1 MNLLKK
7 NKYSIRKYKVGIFS
21 TLIGTVLLLS
31 NPNGAQALTTDH
43 NVQGGSNQALP
54 GNSQNTNADTNRDI
68 VNDSQNTPNAHATD
82 NTSTNQ
88 ALTNHQNVDVA
99 NQVGPAPIQP
109 SASPAQNNNNS
120 NANST
125 ATEPAANTNNN
136 LASNNNTLNVPN
148 NTDNND
154 SARHLTL
161 KEIQE
166 DVRHSSDKPE
176 LVAIAEEASNR
187 PKKRSRRAAPTDP
200 NATPA
205 DPTATPADP
214 TAGNGSAPVA
224 ITAPYTPT
232 TDPNANNIGQNAPNE
247 VLSFDDNNIRPSTNR
262 SVPTVTVV
270 DNLPGYTL
278 INGGK
283 VGVFSHAMVR
293 TSMFDS
299 GDAKNYQAQGNVI
312 ALGRIRGNDTND
324 HGDFNGIEKTLTVN
338 PNSELIFEFNTMT
351 TKNYQ
356 AQGNVIALGR
366 IRGNDTNDHG
376 DFNGI
381 EKTLTVN
388 PNSELI
394 FEFNTMTTKNYQGMT
409 NLIIKNADNDTV
421 IGEKVVAYGPIWRLL
436 KVPENVSH
444 LKIQFVPKNDAI
456 TDARGIYQLRDGYKY
471 YDFVD
476 SIGLHSGSHVYVERR
491 TMEPTATNNKEFTVT
506 TSLKNNGNFGASF
519 NTDDFVYK
527 IQLPEGV
534 EYVNNS
540 LTKDFPSGNSGVD
553 INDMNVTYDAANRI
567 ITIKSTGGGTGNSP
581 ARLMPDKILD
591 LKYKLRV
598 NNVPT
603 PRTVTFNDTLTYKTY
618 SQDFINSPAES
629 HTVSTNPYT
638 IDIIMNKDAL
648 QAEVDRRIQQA
659 DYTFASLDI
668 FNDLKRRAQ
677 TILDENRN
685 NVPLNKRVSQADI
698 DSLANQMQH
707 TLIRSVDAENAVNRK
722 VDDMEDLVNQN
733 DELTDEEKQAAI
745 QVIEEHKNEII
756 GNIGDQTTDDGV
768 TRIKDQGIQTLSGDT
783 ATPVV
788 KPNAKQ
794 AIRDKAAKQRE
805 IINHTPDATQDEI
818 QDALNQLTTDETD
831 AIDNVT
837 NATTN
842 ADVETAKN
850 NGINT
855 IGAVAPQVTHKQ
867 AARDAINQA
876 TATKR
881 QQINSNREATQEE
894 KNAALN
900 ELTQATNHALEQ
912 INQATTNDDVDTA
925 KGDGLNAINP
935 IAPVTVVKQAARD
948 AVSHDAQ
955 QHIAEINANP
965 DATQEERQAAIEK
978 VNAAVAVANTNI
990 LNANTNADVEQVKTN
1005 AIQGIQ
1011 AIEPAT
1017 KVKTD
1022 AKNAIDQSAETQHNA
1037 IFNNNDATL
1046 EEQQAAQQ
1054 LLDQAVA
1061 TAKQNINAADTNQEV
1076 AQAKDQ
1082 GTQNIVVIQPATQVK
1097 TDARNAVNEKAREA
1111 ITNINATPGATRE
1124 EKQEAINRVNT
1135 LKNRALNDIGVTS
1148 TTAMVN
1154 SIRDDAVNQI
1164 GAVQPHV
1171 TKKQTA
1177 TGVLTDLATAKKQEI
1192 NQNTNATTEEK
1203 QVALNQVDQDLA
1215 TAINNINQADT
1226 NAEVDQAQ
1234 QLGTKAI
1241 NAIQPNIVKKP
1252 AALAQTNQHYSAKL
1266 VEINATP
1273 DATDDE
1279 KNAAINTLNQDRQQ
1293 AIESIKQANTNA
1305 EVDQAATVAENNI
1318 DAVQVDV
1325 VKKQAARDKITAEV
1339 AKRIE
1344 AVKQTPNATDEE
1356 KQAAVNQINQLKDQ
1370 AFNQINQN
1378 QTNDQVDAT
1387 TNQAINAIDNVE
1399 AEVVIKPKAIA
1410 DIEKAVKEKQQ
1421 QIDNSLDSTDN
1432 EKEVALQALAKEKEK
1447 ALAAIDQAQTNSQ
1460 VNQAATNGVSAIK
1473 IIQPETKI
1481 KPAAR
1486 EKINQ
1491 KANELRAQINQDKEA
1506 TAEERQAALDKIN
1519 DLVAKA
1525 MTNITNDRT
1534 NQQVNDSTNQALD
1547 DIALVTPDH
1556 IVRAAARDAVKQQYE
1571 AKKHEIE
1578 QAEHATDEEKQV
1590 ALNQLANNEKR
1601 ALQNI
1606 NQAIANNDVKRVESN
1621 GIATLKGVEPH
1632 IVVKPE
1638 AQEAIKASAD
1648 NQVESIKD
1656 TPHATTDEL
1665 DEANQQINDTLK
1677 QGQQDIDNTTQ
1688 DAAVNDVRNQT
1699 IKAIEQI
1706 KPKVRRK
1713 RAALDNIDESN
1724 NNQLDAIR
1732 NTLDTTQDERN
1743 VAIAALNKIVNAIK
1757 NDIAQNKTNAEV
1769 DQTEAD
1775 GNNNIKVILPKV
1787 QVKPAAR
1794 QSVSAKA
1801 EAQNALIDQS
1811 DLSTEEE
1818 RLAAKHLV
1826 EQALNQAID
1835 QINHADKTAQVN
1847 QNSIDAQNIISKIK
1861 PATTVK
1867 ATALQQIQNI
1877 ATNKINLI
1885 KANNEATD
1893 EEQNAAIVQVEKEL
1907 IKAKQQ
1913 IAGAVTNADV
1923 AYLLHD
1929 GKNEIREIE
1938 PVINKKATAREQLT
1952 TLFNDKKQ
1960 AIEANVQA
1968 TVEERNS
1975 ILAQLQNIYDTAIG
1989 QIDQDRSNA
1998 QVDKTATLNLQTIH
2012 DLDVH
2017 PIKKPDAEKTINDDL
2032 ARVTH
2037 LVQNYRKV
2045 SDRNKADALKA
2056 ITALKLQMDE
2066 ELKTARTNA
2075 DVDAVLKRF
2084 NVALGDI
2091 EAVITEKENSLLRI
2105 DNIAQ
2110 QTYAKFKA
2118 IATPE
2123 QLAKVKALIDQYVAD
2138 GNRMVDEDATLNDI
2152 KKDTQLIID
2161 EILAIKLPAE
2171 VIKASPKVGQP
2182 APKVC
2187 TPIKK
2192 EDKQEVRK
2200 VVKELPN
2207 TGSEEM
2213 DLPLKELALIT
2224 GAALLARRRSK
2235 KEKES

>member
-54 GNSQNTNADTNRDI
+54 GNSPNTNADTNRDI
-68 VNDSQNTPNAHATD
+68 VNGSQNTPNAHATD

-88 ALTNHQNVDVA
+88 ALTNHQNVGVA
-99 NQVGPAPIQP
+99 NQVAPAPIQP
-109 SASPAQNNNNS
+109 STSSASNNNHS
-120 NANST
+120 DANST

-187 PKKRSRRAAPTDP
+187 PKKRSRRAAPADP
-200 NATPA
+200 N
-205 DPTATPADP
+205 ATPADP

-224 ITAPYTPT
+224 ITAPFTPT

-247 VLSFDDNNIRPSTNR
+247 VLTFDDNNIRPSTNR

-312 ALGRIRGNDTND
+312 ALGRIKGNDTND
-324 HGDFNGIEKTLTVN
+324 HGG
-338 PNSELIFEFNTMT
+338 
-351 TKNYQ
+351 
-356 AQGNVIALGR
+356 
-366 IRGNDTNDHG
+366 
-376 DFNGI
+376 FNGI

-603 PRTVTFNDTLTYKTY
+603 PRTVTFNDILTYKTY
-618 SQDFINSPAES
+618 TQDFINSPAES

-668 FNDLKRRAQ
+668 FNELKRRAQ

-698 DSLANQMQH
+698 DSLVNQMQH

-805 IINHTPDATQDEI
+805 IINNTPDATQDEI

-978 VNAAVAVANTNI
+978 VNAAVAAANTNI

-1097 TDARNAVNEKAREA
+1097 TDARNAVNDKAREA

-1192 NQNTNATTEEK
+1192 NQNTNATDEEK

-1252 AALAQTNQHYSAKL
+1252 TALAQINQHYNAKL
-1266 VEINATP
+1266 AEINATP

-1293 AIESIKQANTNA
+1293 AIESIKQVNTNA

-1399 AEVVIKPKAIA
+1399 AKVVIKPKAIA

-1432 EKEVALQALAKEKEK
+1432 EKEVALLALAKEKEK

-1473 IIQPETKI
+1473 IIQPETKV

-1556 IVRAAARDAVKQQYE
+1556 IVRATARDAVKQQYE

-1606 NQAIANNDVKRVESN
+1606 DQAIANNDVKRVESN

-1913 IAGAVTNADV
+1913 IASAVTNADV

-1952 TLFNDKKQ
+1952 TLFNDKKL

-1998 QVDKTATLNLQTIH
+1998 QVDKTASLNLQTIH

-2138 GNRMVDEDATLNDI
+2138 GIRMIDEDATLNDI
-2152 KKDTQLIID
+2152 KQHTQFIVD

-2171 VIKASPKVGQP
+2171 ATKVLPKVGQP
-2182 APKVC
+2182 APKLC
-2187 TPIKK
+2187 TSIKK
-2192 EDKQEVRK
+2192 VDKQEVRK

-2224 GAALLARRRSK
+2224 GAALLARRRNK
-2235 KEKES
+2235 NEKES

>member
-31 NPNGAQALTTDH
+31 NPNGAQALTTDN
-43 NVQGGSNQALP
+43 NVQSDTNQATP
-54 GNSQNTNADTNRDI
+54 VNSQDKDVANNRGLA
-68 VNDSQNTPNAHATD
+68 NSAQNTPNQSATT
-82 NTSTNQ
+82 NQATNQ
-88 ALTNHQNVDVA
+88 ALVNHNNGSIV
-99 NQVGPAPIQP
+99 NQATPTSVQSSTP
-109 SASPAQNNNNS
+109 SAQNNNHTDGNTTATETVS
-120 NANST
+120 NAN
-125 ATEPAANTNNN
+125 NNDV
-136 LASNNNTLNVPN
+136 ASNNTTLNVPN
-148 NTDNND
+148 KTNENG
-154 SARHLTL
+154 SGGHLTL

-176 LVAIAEEASNR
+176 LVAIAEPASNR
-187 PKKRSRRAAPTDP
+187 PKKRSRRAAPADP

-205 DPTATPADP
+205 DPGAAA
-214 TAGNGSAPVA
+214 AGNGGAPVA

-232 TDPNANNIGQNAPNE
+232 TDPNANNAGQNAPNE
-247 VLSFDDNNIRPSTNR
+247 VLSFDDNSIRPSTNR
-262 SVPTVTVV
+262 SVPSVTVV
-270 DNLPGYTL
+270 DNLPGFTL

-283 VGVFSHAMVR
+283 VGVLSHAMVR
-293 TSMFDS
+293 TSMFEAGS
-299 GDAKNYQAQGNVI
+299 NRTYQAQGNVL
-312 ALGRIRGNDTND
+312 ALGRISGTDASN
-324 HGDFNGIEKTLTVN
+324 HGDFNGIEKSLTVN
-338 PNSELIFEFNTMT
+338 PNSELIFEFNTMP
-351 TKNYQ
+351 TKNG
-356 AQGNVIALGR
+356 QGATNV
-366 IRGNDTNDHG
+366 
-376 DFNGI
+376 
-381 EKTLTVN
+381 
-388 PNSELI
+388 
-394 FEFNTMTTKNYQGMT
+394 
-409 NLIIKNADNDTV
+409 IIKNADTNDT
-421 IGEKVVAYGPIWRLL
+421 IAEKTVEGGPTLRLF
-436 KVPENVSH
+436 KVPDNVRN

-456 TDARGIYQLRDGYKY
+456 TDARGIYQLKDGYKY
-471 YDFVD
+471 YSFVD

-506 TSLKNNGNFGASF
+506 TSLKNNGNSGASLD
-519 NTDDFVYK
+519 TDEFVYK

-540 LTKDFPSGNSGVD
+540 LTKDFPSNNSGVD
-553 INDMNVTYDAANRI
+553 VNDMNVTYDAANRV
-567 ITIKSTGGGTGNSP
+567 ITIKSTGGGTTNSP

-618 SQDFINSPAES
+618 TQDFINSAAES

-668 FNDLKRRAQ
+668 FNDLKKRAQ
-677 TILDENRN
+677 TILAENRN

-698 DSLANQMQH
+698 DTLTNQMQH
-707 TLIRSVDAENAVNRK
+707 TLIRSVDAENAVNQK
-722 VDDMEDLVNQN
+722 ADQMEDLVNQN

-745 QVIEEHKNEII
+745 QVIEEHKGNII
-756 GNIGDQTTDDGV
+756 GDIGDQTTDDGV

-788 KPNAKQ
+788 KPNAKK
-794 AIRDKAAKQRE
+794 AIRDKATKQRE
-805 IINHTPDATQDEI
+805 IINATPDATEDEI
-818 QDALNQLTTDETD
+818 QDAINQLATDETD

-855 IGAVAPQVTHKQ
+855 IGSVVPQVTHKQ

-912 INQATTNDDVDTA
+912 INQATTNADVDNA

-965 DATQEERQAAIEK
+965 DATQEERQAAIDK
-978 VNAAVAVANTNI
+978 VNAAVTAANTNI
-990 LNANTNADVEQVKTN
+990 LNANTNAEVEQVKTN

-1011 AIEPAT
+1011 AITPAT

-1022 AKNAIDQSAETQHNA
+1022 AKNAIDKSAETQHNT

-1097 TDARNAVNEKAREA
+1097 TDARNVVNDKAREA

-1135 LKNRALNDIGVTS
+1135 LKNRALTDIGVTS

-1177 TGVLTDLATAKKQEI
+1177 TGVLNDLATAKKQEI

-1203 QVALNQVDQDLA
+1203 QVALNQVDQELA

-1252 AALAQTNQHYSAKL
+1252 AALAQINQHYNAKL
-1266 VEINATP
+1266 AEINATP
-1273 DATDDE
+1273 DATNDE

-1378 QTNDQVDAT
+1378 QTNDQVDTT
-1387 TNQAINAIDNVE
+1387 TNQALNAIDNVE

-1432 EKEVALQALAKEKEK
+1432 EKEVASQALAKEKEK

-1473 IIQPETKI
+1473 IIQPETKV

-1486 EKINQ
+1486 EKIHQ
-1491 KANELRAQINQDKEA
+1491 KANELRAKINQDKEA
-1506 TAEERQAALDKIN
+1506 TAEERQVALDKIN
-1519 DLVAKA
+1519 EFVNQA
-1525 MTNITNDRT
+1525 MTDITNNRT
-1534 NQQVNDSTNQALD
+1534 NQQVDDTTSQALD
-1547 DIALVTPDH
+1547 SIALVAPEH

-1571 AKKHEIE
+1571 AKKQEIE

-1590 ALNQLANNEKR
+1590 ALNQLANNKKL

-1606 NQAIANNDVKRVESN
+1606 NQAVTNNDVKRVETN
-1621 GIATLKGVEPH
+1621 GIATLKGVQPH
-1632 IVVKPE
+1632 IVIKPE
-1638 AQEAIKASAD
+1638 AQQAIKASAE

-1656 TPHATTDEL
+1656 TPHATVDEL
-1665 DEANQQINDTLK
+1665 DEANQLISDTLK
-1677 QGQQDIDNTTQ
+1677 QAQQEIENTNQ
-1688 DAAVNDVRNQT
+1688 DAAVTDVRNQT

-1713 RAALDNIDESN
+1713 RAALDSIEEN
-1724 NNQLDAIR
+1724 NKNQLDAIR
-1732 NTLDTTQDERN
+1732 NTLDTTQDERD
-1743 VAIAALNKIVNAIK
+1743 VAIDTLNKIVNTIK

-1769 DQTEAD
+1769 DRTETD
-1775 GNNNIKVILPKV
+1775 GNDNIKVILPKV

-1794 QSVSAKA
+1794 QSVGVKA

-1847 QNSIDAQNIISKIK
+1847 QDSIDAQNIISKIK

-1893 EEQNAAIVQVEKEL
+1893 EEQNIAIAQVEKEL

-1913 IAGAVTNADV
+1913 IASAVTNADV

-1929 GKNEIREIE
+1929 EKNEIREIE
-1938 PVINKKATAREQLT
+1938 PVISRKASAREQLT

-1960 AIEANVQA
+1960 AIEANIQA

-1998 QVDKTATLNLQTIH
+1998 QVDKTASLNLQTIH

-2032 ARVTH
+2032 ARVTA

-2084 NVALGDI
+2084 NVALSDI

-2123 QLAKVKALIDQYVAD
+2123 QLAKVKVLIDQYVAD
-2138 GNRMVDEDATLNDI
+2138 GNRMIDEDATLNDI
-2152 KKDTQLIID
+2152 KQHTQFIVD

-2171 VIKASPKVGQP
+2171 AMKVSPKVIQP

-2192 EDKQEVRK
+2192 EETHESRK
-2200 VVKELPN
+2200 VEKELPN

-2213 DLPLKELALIT
+2213 DLPLKEFALIT
-2224 GAALLARRRSK
+2224 GAALLARRRTK
-2235 KEKES
+2235 NEKES

>member
-31 NPNGAQALTTDH
+31 NPNGAQALTTDN
-43 NVQGGSNQALP
+43 NVQSDTNQATP
-54 GNSQNTNADTNRDI
+54 VNSQDKDVANNRGLA
-68 VNDSQNTPNAHATD
+68 NSAQNTPNQSATT
-82 NTSTNQ
+82 NQATNQ
-88 ALTNHQNVDVA
+88 ALVNHNNGSIV
-99 NQVGPAPIQP
+99 NQATPTSVQSSTP
-109 SASPAQNNNNS
+109 SAQNNNHTDGNTTATETVS
-120 NANST
+120 NAN
-125 ATEPAANTNNN
+125 NNDV
-136 LASNNNTLNVPN
+136 ASNNTTLNVPN
-148 NTDNND
+148 KTNENG
-154 SARHLTL
+154 SGGHLTL

-176 LVAIAEEASNR
+176 LVAIAEPASNR
-187 PKKRSRRAAPTDP
+187 PKKRSRRAAPADP

-205 DPTATPADP
+205 DPGAAA
-214 TAGNGSAPVA
+214 AGNGGAPVA

-232 TDPNANNIGQNAPNE
+232 TDPNANNAGQNAPNE
-247 VLSFDDNNIRPSTNR
+247 VLSFDDNSIRPSTNR
-262 SVPTVTVV
+262 SVPSVTVV
-270 DNLPGYTL
+270 DNLPGFTL

-283 VGVFSHAMVR
+283 VGVLSHAMVR
-293 TSMFDS
+293 TSMFEAGS
-299 GDAKNYQAQGNVI
+299 NRTYQAQGNVL
-312 ALGRIRGNDTND
+312 ALGRISGTDASN
-324 HGDFNGIEKTLTVN
+324 HGDFNGIEKSLTVN
-338 PNSELIFEFNTMT
+338 PNSELIFEFNTMP
-351 TKNYQ
+351 TKNG
-356 AQGNVIALGR
+356 QGATNV
-366 IRGNDTNDHG
+366 
-376 DFNGI
+376 
-381 EKTLTVN
+381 
-388 PNSELI
+388 
-394 FEFNTMTTKNYQGMT
+394 
-409 NLIIKNADNDTV
+409 IIKNADTNDT
-421 IGEKVVAYGPIWRLL
+421 IAEKTVEGGPTLRLF
-436 KVPENVSH
+436 KVPDNVRN

-456 TDARGIYQLRDGYKY
+456 TDARGIYQLKDGYKY
-471 YDFVD
+471 YSFVD
-476 SIGLHSGSHVYVERR
+476 SIGFHSGSHVYVERR

-506 TSLKNNGNFGASF
+506 TSLKNNGNSGASLD
-519 NTDDFVYK
+519 TDEFVYK

-540 LTKDFPSGNSGVD
+540 LTKDFPSNNSGVD
-553 INDMNVTYDAANRI
+553 VNDMNVTYDAANRV
-567 ITIKSTGGGTGNSP
+567 ITIKSTGGGTTNSP

-618 SQDFINSPAES
+618 TQDFINSAAES

-668 FNDLKRRAQ
+668 FNDLKKRAQ
-677 TILDENRN
+677 TILAENRN

-698 DSLANQMQH
+698 DTLTNQMQH
-707 TLIRSVDAENAVNRK
+707 TLIRSVDAENAVNQK
-722 VDDMEDLVNQN
+722 ADQMEDLVNQN

-745 QVIEEHKNEII
+745 QVIEEHKGNII
-756 GNIGDQTTDDGV
+756 GDIGDQTTDDGV

-788 KPNAKQ
+788 KPNAKK
-794 AIRDKAAKQRE
+794 AIRDKATKQRE
-805 IINHTPDATQDEI
+805 IINATPDATEDEI
-818 QDALNQLTTDETD
+818 QDAINQLATDETD

-855 IGAVAPQVTHKQ
+855 IGSVVPQVTHKQ

-912 INQATTNDDVDTA
+912 INQATTNADVDNA

-965 DATQEERQAAIEK
+965 DATQEERQAAIDK
-978 VNAAVAVANTNI
+978 VNAAVTAANTNI
-990 LNANTNADVEQVKTN
+990 LNANTNAEVEQVKTN

-1011 AIEPAT
+1011 AITPAT

-1022 AKNAIDQSAETQHNA
+1022 AKNAIDKSAETQHNT

-1097 TDARNAVNEKAREA
+1097 TDARNVVNDKAREA

-1135 LKNRALNDIGVTS
+1135 LKNRALTDIGVTS

-1177 TGVLTDLATAKKQEI
+1177 TGVLNDLATAKKQEI

-1203 QVALNQVDQDLA
+1203 QVALNQVDQELA

-1252 AALAQTNQHYSAKL
+1252 AALAQINQHYNAKL
-1266 VEINATP
+1266 AEINATP
-1273 DATDDE
+1273 DATNDE

-1378 QTNDQVDAT
+1378 QTNDQVDTT
-1387 TNQAINAIDNVE
+1387 TNQALNAIDNVE

-1432 EKEVALQALAKEKEK
+1432 EKEVASQALAKEKEK

-1473 IIQPETKI
+1473 IIQPETKV

-1491 KANELRAQINQDKEA
+1491 KANELRAKINQDKEA
-1506 TAEERQAALDKIN
+1506 TAEERQVALDKIN
-1519 DLVAKA
+1519 EFVNQA
-1525 MTNITNDRT
+1525 MTDITNNRT
-1534 NQQVNDSTNQALD
+1534 NQQVDDTTSQALD
-1547 DIALVTPDH
+1547 SIALVAPEH

-1571 AKKHEIE
+1571 AKKQEIE

-1590 ALNQLANNEKR
+1590 ALNQLANNKKL

-1606 NQAIANNDVKRVESN
+1606 NQAVTNNDVKRVETN
-1621 GIATLKGVEPH
+1621 GIATLKGVQPH
-1632 IVVKPE
+1632 IVIKPE
-1638 AQEAIKASAD
+1638 AQQAIKASAE

-1656 TPHATTDEL
+1656 TPHATVDEL
-1665 DEANQQINDTLK
+1665 DEANQLISDTLK
-1677 QGQQDIDNTTQ
+1677 QAQQEIENTNQ
-1688 DAAVNDVRNQT
+1688 DAAVTDVRNQT

-1713 RAALDNIDESN
+1713 RAALDSIEEN
-1724 NNQLDAIR
+1724 NKNQLDAIR
-1732 NTLDTTQDERN
+1732 NTLDTTQDERD
-1743 VAIAALNKIVNAIK
+1743 VAIDTLNKIVNTIK

-1769 DQTEAD
+1769 DRTETD
-1775 GNNNIKVILPKV
+1775 GNDNIKVILPKV

-1794 QSVSAKA
+1794 QSVGVKA

-1847 QNSIDAQNIISKIK
+1847 QDSIDAQNIISKIK

-1893 EEQNAAIVQVEKEL
+1893 EEQNIAIAQVEKEL

-1913 IAGAVTNADV
+1913 IASAVTNADV

-1929 GKNEIREIE
+1929 EKNEIREIE
-1938 PVINKKATAREQLT
+1938 PVISRKASAREQLT

-1960 AIEANVQA
+1960 AIEANIQA

-1998 QVDKTATLNLQTIH
+1998 QVDKTASLNLQTIH

-2032 ARVTH
+2032 ARVTA

-2084 NVALGDI
+2084 NVALSDI

-2123 QLAKVKALIDQYVAD
+2123 QLAKVKVLIDQYVAD
-2138 GNRMVDEDATLNDI
+2138 GNRMIDEDATLNDI
-2152 KKDTQLIID
+2152 KQHTQFIVD

-2171 VIKASPKVGQP
+2171 AMKVSPKVIQP

-2192 EDKQEVRK
+2192 EETHESRK
-2200 VVKELPN
+2200 VEKELPN

-2213 DLPLKELALIT
+2213 DLPLKEFALIT
-2224 GAALLARRRSK
+2224 GAALLARRRTK
-2235 KEKES
+2235 NEKES

>member
-31 NPNGAQALTTDH
+31 NPNGAQALTTDN
-43 NVQGGSNQALP
+43 NVQSDTNQATP
-54 GNSQNTNADTNRDI
+54 VNSQDTNVANNRGLA
-68 VNDSQNTPNAHATD
+68 NSAQNTPNQSVTT
-82 NTSTNQ
+82 NQSTNQ
-88 ALTNHQNVDVA
+88 ALVNHNNGSIA
-99 NQVGPAPIQP
+99 NQATPTSVQSSTP
-109 SASPAQNNNNS
+109 SAQNNNHTDGNTTATETVS
-120 NANST
+120 NAN
-125 ATEPAANTNNN
+125 NKDVV
-136 LASNNNTLNVPN
+136 SNNTTLNVPN
-148 NTDNND
+148 KTNENG
-154 SARHLTL
+154 SGGHLTL

-176 LVAIAEEASNR
+176 LVAIAEQASNR
-187 PKKRSRRAAPTDP
+187 PKKRSRRAAPADP

-205 DPTATPADP
+205 DPAAAA
-214 TAGNGSAPVA
+214 AGNGGAPVA

-232 TDPNANNIGQNAPNE
+232 TDPNANNAGQNAPNE
-247 VLSFDDNNIRPSTNR
+247 VLSFDDNGIRPSTNR
-262 SVPTVTVV
+262 SVPSVTVV
-270 DNLPGYTL
+270 DNLPGFTL

-312 ALGRIRGNDTND
+312 ALGRIKGNDTND
-324 HGDFNGIEKTLTVN
+324 HGDFNGIEK
-338 PNSELIFEFNTMT
+338 S
-351 TKNYQ
+351 
-356 AQGNVIALGR
+356 
-366 IRGNDTNDHG
+366 
-376 DFNGI
+376 
-381 EKTLTVN
+381 LTVN

-394 FEFNTMTTKNYQGMT
+394 FEFNTMTTKNYQGVT

-421 IGEKVVAYGPIWRLL
+421 IAEKSVAYGPIWRLF

-527 IQLPEGV
+527 VQLPEGV

-540 LTKDFPSGNSGVD
+540 LTKDFPSSNSGVD
-553 INDMNVTYDAANRI
+553 MNDFNVTYDAANRV
-567 ITIKSTGGGTGNSP
+567 ITIKSTGGGSGNSP

-618 SQDFINSPAES
+618 TQDFINSPAES

-698 DSLANQMQH
+698 DSLTNQMQH
-707 TLIRSVDAENAVNRK
+707 TLIRSVDAENAVNKK
-722 VDDMEDLVNQN
+722 VDQMEDLVNQN

-788 KPNAKQ
+788 KPNAKK
-794 AIRDKAAKQRE
+794 AIRDKATKQRE
-805 IINHTPDATQDEI
+805 IINATPDATEDEI
-818 QDALNQLTTDETD
+818 QDALNQLATDETD

-842 ADVETAKN
+842 ADVEIAKN

-855 IGAVAPQVTHKQ
+855 IGAVVPQVTHKQ

-912 INQATTNDDVDTA
+912 INQATTNADVDNA

-965 DATQEERQAAIEK
+965 DATQEERQAAIDK
-978 VNAAVAVANTNI
+978 VNAAVTAANTNI

-1011 AIEPAT
+1011 AITPAT

-1022 AKNAIDQSAETQHNA
+1022 AKNAIDKSAETQHNT

-1097 TDARNAVNEKAREA
+1097 TDARNAVNDKAREA

-1135 LKNRALNDIGVTS
+1135 LKNRALTDIGVTS

-1177 TGVLTDLATAKKQEI
+1177 TGVLNDLATAKKQKI

-1203 QVALNQVDQDLA
+1203 QVALNQVDQELA

-1252 AALAQTNQHYSAKL
+1252 AALAQINQHYNAKL
-1266 VEINATP
+1266 AEINATP
-1273 DATDDE
+1273 DATNDE

-1370 AFNQINQN
+1370 AINQINQN
-1378 QTNDQVDAT
+1378 QTNDQVDTT
-1387 TNQAINAIDNVE
+1387 TNQAVNAIDNVE

-1432 EKEVALQALAKEKEK
+1432 EKEVASQALAKEKEK

-1473 IIQPETKI
+1473 IIQPETKV

-1491 KANELRAQINQDKEA
+1491 KANELRAKINQDKEA
-1506 TAEERQAALDKIN
+1506 TAEERQVALDKIN
-1519 DLVAKA
+1519 EFVNQA
-1525 MTNITNDRT
+1525 MTDITNNRT
-1534 NQQVNDSTNQALD
+1534 NQQVDDTTSQALD
-1547 DIALVTPDH
+1547 SIALVAPEH

-1571 AKKHEIE
+1571 AKKQEIE

-1590 ALNQLANNEKR
+1590 ALNQLANNEKL

-1606 NQAIANNDVKRVESN
+1606 NQAVTNNDVKRVETN
-1621 GIATLKGVEPH
+1621 GIATLKGVQPH
-1632 IVVKPE
+1632 IVIKPE
-1638 AQEAIKASAD
+1638 AQQAIKATAE

-1656 TPHATTDEL
+1656 TPHATVDEL
-1665 DEANQQINDTLK
+1665 DEANQLISDTLK
-1677 QGQQDIDNTTQ
+1677 QAQQEIENTNQ
-1688 DAAVNDVRNQT
+1688 DAAVTDVRNQT

-1713 RAALDNIDESN
+1713 RAALDSIEEN
-1724 NNQLDAIR
+1724 NKNQLDAIR
-1732 NTLDTTQDERN
+1732 NTLDTTQDERD
-1743 VAIAALNKIVNAIK
+1743 VAIDTLNKIVNTIK

-1769 DQTEAD
+1769 DRTETD
-1775 GNNNIKVILPKV
+1775 GNDNIKVILPKV

-1794 QSVSAKA
+1794 QSVGVKA

-1847 QNSIDAQNIISKIK
+1847 QDSIDAQNIISKIK

-1893 EEQNAAIVQVEKEL
+1893 EEQNIAIAQVEKEL

-1913 IAGAVTNADV
+1913 IASAVTNADV

-1929 GKNEIREIE
+1929 EKNEIREIE
-1938 PVINKKATAREQLT
+1938 PVINRKASAREQLT

-1960 AIEANVQA
+1960 AIEANIQA

-1998 QVDKTATLNLQTIH
+1998 QVDKTASLNLQTIH

-2032 ARVTH
+2032 ARVTA

-2045 SDRNKADALKA
+2045 SNRNKADALKA

-2084 NVALGDI
+2084 NVALSDI

-2123 QLAKVKALIDQYVAD
+2123 QLAKVKVLIDQYVAD
-2138 GNRMVDEDATLNDI
+2138 GNRMIDEDATLNDI
-2152 KKDTQLIID
+2152 KQHTQFIVD

-2171 VIKASPKVGQP
+2171 ATKVSPKEIQS

-2192 EDKQEVRK
+2192 EETHESRK
-2200 VVKELPN
+2200 VEKELPN
-2207 TGSEEM
+2207 TGSEGM
-2213 DLPLKELALIT
+2213 DLPLKEFALIT
-2224 GAALLARRRSK
+2224 GAALLARRRTK
-2235 KEKES
+2235 NEKES

>member
-31 NPNGAQALTTDH
+31 NPNGAQALTTDN
-43 NVQGGSNQALP
+43 NVQSDTNQATP
-54 GNSQNTNADTNRDI
+54 VNSQDTNVANNRGLA
-68 VNDSQNTPNAHATD
+68 NSAQNTPNQSATT
-82 NTSTNQ
+82 NQSTNQ
-88 ALTNHQNVDVA
+88 ALVNHNNGSIA
-99 NQVGPAPIQP
+99 NQATPTSVQSSTP
-109 SASPAQNNNNS
+109 SVQNNNHTDGNTTATETVS
-120 NANST
+120 NAN
-125 ATEPAANTNNN
+125 NNDVV
-136 LASNNNTLNVPN
+136 SNNTTLNVPN
-148 NTDNND
+148 KTNENG
-154 SARHLTL
+154 SGGHLTL

-176 LVAIAEEASNR
+176 LVAIAEQASNR
-187 PKKRSRRAAPTDP
+187 PKKRSRRAAPADP
-200 NATPA
+200 NATSA
-205 DPTATPADP
+205 DPAVAAANGTVPAGNTAT
-214 TAGNGSAPVA
+214 
-224 ITAPYTPT
+224 YTPT
-232 TDPNANNIGQNAPNE
+232 TDPNANNAGQNAPNE
-247 VLSFDDNNIRPSTNR
+247 VLSFDDNGIRPSTNR
-262 SVPTVTVV
+262 SVPTVNVV
-270 DNLPGYTL
+270 NNLPGFTL

-299 GDAKNYQAQGNVI
+299 GDNKNYQAQGNVI
-312 ALGRIRGNDTND
+312 ALGRIHGTDTND

-351 TKNYQ
+351 TKNG
-356 AQGNVIALGR
+356 QGATNV
-366 IRGNDTNDHG
+366 
-376 DFNGI
+376 
-381 EKTLTVN
+381 
-388 PNSELI
+388 
-394 FEFNTMTTKNYQGMT
+394 
-409 NLIIKNADNDTV
+409 IIKNADTNDT
-421 IGEKVVAYGPIWRLL
+421 IAEKTVEGGPTLRLF
-436 KVPENVSH
+436 KVPDNVRN

-456 TDARGIYQLRDGYKY
+456 TDARGIYQLKDGYKY
-471 YDFVD
+471 YSFVD

-527 IQLPEGV
+527 VQLPEGV

-540 LTKDFPSGNSGVD
+540 LTKDFPSSNSGVD
-553 INDMNVTYDAANRI
+553 MNDFNVTYDAANRV
-567 ITIKSTGGGTGNSP
+567 ITIKSTGGGSGNSP

-618 SQDFINSPAES
+618 TQDFINSPAES

-668 FNDLKRRAQ
+668 FNSLKRRAQ

-698 DSLANQMQH
+698 DALANQMQH
-707 TLIRSVDAENAVNRK
+707 TLIRSVDAENAVNQK
-722 VDDMEDLVNQN
+722 VNQMEDLVNQN
-733 DELTDEEKQAAI
+733 DELTDEEKQDAI
-745 QVIEEHKNEII
+745 QVIEQHKDEII

-788 KPNAKQ
+788 KPNAKK
-794 AIRDKAAKQRE
+794 AIRDKATKQRE
-805 IINHTPDATQDEI
+805 IINATPDATEDEI
-818 QDALNQLTTDETD
+818 QDAINQLATDETD

-855 IGAVAPQVTHKQ
+855 IGAVVPQVTHKK

-881 QQINSNREATQEE
+881 QQINNNREATQEE
-894 KNAALN
+894 KDAALN

-912 INQATTNDDVDTA
+912 INQATTNADVDNA

-965 DATQEERQAAIEK
+965 DATQEERQAAIDK
-978 VNAAVAVANTNI
+978 VNAAVTAANTNI
-990 LNANTNADVEQVKTN
+990 LNANTNANVEQVKTN

-1011 AIEPAT
+1011 AITPAT

-1022 AKNAIDQSAETQHNA
+1022 AKNAIDKSTETQHNT

-1097 TDARNAVNEKAREA
+1097 TDARNVVNDKAREA

-1135 LKNRALNDIGVTS
+1135 LKNRALTDIGVTS

-1177 TGVLTDLATAKKQEI
+1177 TGVLNDLATAKKQEI

-1203 QVALNQVDQDLA
+1203 QVALNQVDQELA

-1252 AALAQTNQHYSAKL
+1252 AALAQINQHYNAKL
-1266 VEINATP
+1266 AEINATP
-1273 DATDDE
+1273 DATNDE

-1356 KQAAVNQINQLKDQ
+1356 KQAAVNQINQFKDQ

-1387 TNQAINAIDNVE
+1387 TNQAVNAIDNVE

-1432 EKEVALQALAKEKEK
+1432 EKEVASQALAKEKEK

-1473 IIQPETKI
+1473 IIQPETKV

-1491 KANELRAQINQDKEA
+1491 KANELRAKINQDKEA
-1506 TAEERQAALDKIN
+1506 TAEERQVALDKIN
-1519 DLVAKA
+1519 EFVNQA
-1525 MTNITNDRT
+1525 MTDITNNRT
-1534 NQQVNDSTNQALD
+1534 NQQVDDTTSQALD
-1547 DIALVTPDH
+1547 SIALVTPEH
-1556 IVRAAARDAVKQQYE
+1556 IVRAGARDAVKQQYE
-1571 AKKHEIE
+1571 AKKQEIE

-1590 ALNQLANNEKR
+1590 ALNQLANNEKL

-1606 NQAIANNDVKRVESN
+1606 NQAVTNNDVKRVETN
-1621 GIATLKGVEPH
+1621 GIATLKGVQPH
-1632 IVVKPE
+1632 IVIKPE
-1638 AQEAIKASAD
+1638 AQQAIKASAE

-1656 TPHATTDEL
+1656 TPHATVDEL
-1665 DEANQQINDTLK
+1665 DEANQLISDTLK
-1677 QGQQDIDNTTQ
+1677 QAQQEIENTNQ
-1688 DAAVNDVRNQT
+1688 DAAVTDVRNQT

-1713 RAALDNIDESN
+1713 RAALDSIEEN
-1724 NNQLDAIR
+1724 NKNQLDAIR
-1732 NTLDTTQDERN
+1732 DTLDTTQDERD
-1743 VAIAALNKIVNAIK
+1743 VAIDTLNKIVNTIK

-1769 DQTEAD
+1769 DRTETD
-1775 GNNNIKVILPKV
+1775 GNDNIKVILPKV
-1787 QVKPAAR
+1787 QVKPSAR
-1794 QSVSAKA
+1794 QSVGVKA

-1847 QNSIDAQNIISKIK
+1847 QDSINAQNIISKIK

-1893 EEQNAAIVQVEKEL
+1893 EEQNAAIAQVEKEL

-1913 IAGAVTNADV
+1913 IASAVTNADV

-1929 GKNEIREIE
+1929 EKNEIREIE
-1938 PVINKKATAREQLT
+1938 PVINRKASAREQLT

-1960 AIEANVQA
+1960 AIEANIQA

-1998 QVDKTATLNLQTIH
+1998 QVDKTASLNIQTIH

-2032 ARVTH
+2032 ARVTA

-2084 NVALGDI
+2084 NVALSDI

-2123 QLAKVKALIDQYVAD
+2123 QLAKVKVLIDQY
-2138 GNRMVDEDATLNDI
+2138 
-2152 KKDTQLIID
+2152 
-2161 EILAIKLPAE
+2161 
-2171 VIKASPKVGQP
+2171 
-2182 APKVC
+2182 
-2187 TPIKK
+2187 
-2192 EDKQEVRK
+2192 
-2200 VVKELPN
+2200 
-2207 TGSEEM
+2207 
-2213 DLPLKELALIT
+2213 
-2224 GAALLARRRSK
+2224 
-2235 KEKES
+2235 

>member
-7 NKYSIRKYKVGIFS
+7 NKYSIRKYKIGIFS

-31 NPNGAQALTTDH
+31 NPNGAQALTTDN
-43 NVQGGSNQALP
+43 NVQSDTNQATP
-54 GNSQNTNADTNRDI
+54 VNSQDKDVANNRGLA
-68 VNDSQNTPNAHATD
+68 NSAQNTPNQSATT
-82 NTSTNQ
+82 NQATNQ
-88 ALTNHQNVDVA
+88 ALVNHNNGSIV
-99 NQVGPAPIQP
+99 NQATPTSVQSSTP
-109 SASPAQNNNNS
+109 SAQNNNHTDGNTTATETVS
-120 NANST
+120 NAN
-125 ATEPAANTNNN
+125 NNDV
-136 LASNNNTLNVPN
+136 ASNNTTLNVPN
-148 NTDNND
+148 KTNENG
-154 SARHLTL
+154 SGGHLTL

-176 LVAIAEEASNR
+176 LVAIAEPASNR
-187 PKKRSRRAAPTDP
+187 PKKRSRRAAPADP

-205 DPTATPADP
+205 DPGAAA
-214 TAGNGSAPVA
+214 AGNGGAPVA

-232 TDPNANNIGQNAPNE
+232 TDPNANNAGQNAPNE
-247 VLSFDDNNIRPSTNR
+247 VLSFDDNSIRPSTNR
-262 SVPTVTVV
+262 SVPSVTVV
-270 DNLPGYTL
+270 DNLPGFTL

-283 VGVFSHAMVR
+283 VGVLSHAMVR
-293 TSMFDS
+293 TSMFEAGS
-299 GDAKNYQAQGNVI
+299 NRTYQAQGNVL
-312 ALGRIRGNDTND
+312 ALGRISGTDASN
-324 HGDFNGIEKTLTVN
+324 HGDFNGIEKSLTVN
-338 PNSELIFEFNTMT
+338 PNSELIFEFNTMP
-351 TKNYQ
+351 TKNG
-356 AQGNVIALGR
+356 QGATNV
-366 IRGNDTNDHG
+366 
-376 DFNGI
+376 
-381 EKTLTVN
+381 
-388 PNSELI
+388 
-394 FEFNTMTTKNYQGMT
+394 
-409 NLIIKNADNDTV
+409 IIKNADTNDT
-421 IGEKVVAYGPIWRLL
+421 IAEKTVEGGPTLRLF
-436 KVPENVSH
+436 KVPDNVRN

-456 TDARGIYQLRDGYKY
+456 TDARGIYQLKDGYKY
-471 YDFVD
+471 YSFVD

-506 TSLKNNGNFGASF
+506 TSLKNNGNSGASLD
-519 NTDDFVYK
+519 TDEFVYK

-540 LTKDFPSGNSGVD
+540 LTKDFPSNNSGVD
-553 INDMNVTYDAANRI
+553 VNDMNVTYDAANRV
-567 ITIKSTGGGTGNSP
+567 ITIKSTGGGTTNSP

-618 SQDFINSPAES
+618 TQDFINSAAES

-668 FNDLKRRAQ
+668 FNDLKKRAQ
-677 TILDENRN
+677 TILAENRN

-698 DSLANQMQH
+698 DSLTNQMQH
-707 TLIRSVDAENAVNRK
+707 TLIRSVDAENAVNQK
-722 VDDMEDLVNQN
+722 ADQMEDLVNQN

-745 QVIEEHKNEII
+745 QVIEEHKGNII
-756 GNIGDQTTDDGV
+756 GDIGDQTTDDGV

-788 KPNAKQ
+788 KPNAKK
-794 AIRDKAAKQRE
+794 AIRDKATKQRE
-805 IINHTPDATQDEI
+805 IINATPDATEDEI
-818 QDALNQLTTDETD
+818 QDALNQLATDETD

-855 IGAVAPQVTHKQ
+855 IGAVVPQVTHKK

-912 INQATTNDDVDTA
+912 INQATTNADVDNA

-965 DATQEERQAAIEK
+965 DATQEERQAAIDK
-978 VNAAVAVANTNI
+978 VNAAVTAANTNI

-1011 AIEPAT
+1011 AITPAT

-1022 AKNAIDQSAETQHNA
+1022 AKNAIDKSAETQHNT

-1097 TDARNAVNEKAREA
+1097 TDARNVVNDKAREA

-1135 LKNRALNDIGVTS
+1135 LKNRALTDIGVTS

-1177 TGVLTDLATAKKQEI
+1177 TGVLNDLATAKKQEI

-1203 QVALNQVDQDLA
+1203 QVALNQVDQELA

-1226 NAEVDQAQ
+1226 NEEVDQAQ

-1252 AALAQTNQHYSAKL
+1252 AALAQINQHYNAKL
-1266 VEINATP
+1266 AEINATP
-1273 DATDDE
+1273 DATNDE

-1293 AIESIKQANTNA
+1293 AIESIKKANTNA

-1387 TNQAINAIDNVE
+1387 TNQAVNAIDNVE

-1432 EKEVALQALAKEKEK
+1432 EKEVASQALAKEKEK

-1473 IIQPETKI
+1473 IIQPETKV

-1491 KANELRAQINQDKEA
+1491 KANELRAKINQDKEA
-1506 TAEERQAALDKIN
+1506 TAEERQVALDKIN
-1519 DLVAKA
+1519 EFVNQA
-1525 MTNITNDRT
+1525 MTDITNNRT
-1534 NQQVNDSTNQALD
+1534 NQQVDDTTSQALD
-1547 DIALVTPDH
+1547 SIALVAPEH

-1571 AKKHEIE
+1571 AKKQEIE

-1590 ALNQLANNEKR
+1590 ALNQLANNEKL

-1606 NQAIANNDVKRVESN
+1606 NQAVTNNDVKRVETN
-1621 GIATLKGVEPH
+1621 GIATLKGVQPH
-1632 IVVKPE
+1632 IVIKPE
-1638 AQEAIKASAD
+1638 AQQAIKASAE

-1656 TPHATTDEL
+1656 TPHATVDEL
-1665 DEANQQINDTLK
+1665 DEANQLISDTLK
-1677 QGQQDIDNTTQ
+1677 QVQQEIENTNQ
-1688 DAAVNDVRNQT
+1688 DAAVTDVRNQT

-1713 RAALDNIDESN
+1713 RAALDSIEEN
-1724 NNQLDAIR
+1724 NKNQLDAIR
-1732 NTLDTTQDERN
+1732 NTLDTTQDERD
-1743 VAIAALNKIVNAIK
+1743 VAIDTLNKIVNTIK

-1769 DQTEAD
+1769 DRTETD
-1775 GNNNIKVILPKV
+1775 GNDNIKVILPKV

-1794 QSVSAKA
+1794 QSVGVKA

-1847 QNSIDAQNIISKIK
+1847 QDSINAQNIISKIK

-1893 EEQNAAIVQVEKEL
+1893 EEQNIAIAQVEKEL

-1913 IAGAVTNADV
+1913 IASAVTNADV
-1923 AYLLHD
+1923 AYLLHNE
-1929 GKNEIREIE
+1929 KNEIREIE
-1938 PVINKKATAREQLT
+1938 PVINRKASAREQLT

-1960 AIEANVQA
+1960 AIEANIQA

-1998 QVDKTATLNLQTIH
+1998 QVDKTASLNLQTIH

-2032 ARVTH
+2032 ARVTA

-2084 NVALGDI
+2084 NVALSDI

-2123 QLAKVKALIDQYVAD
+2123 QLAKVKVLIDQYVAD
-2138 GNRMVDEDATLNDI
+2138 GNRMIDEDATLNDI
-2152 KKDTQLIID
+2152 KQHTQFIVD

-2171 VIKASPKVGQP
+2171 ATKVSPKVIQP

-2192 EDKQEVRK
+2192 EETHESRK
-2200 VVKELPN
+2200 VEKELPN
-2207 TGSEEM
+2207 TGSEGM
-2213 DLPLKELALIT
+2213 DLPLKEFALIT
-2224 GAALLARRRSK
+2224 GAALLARRRTK
-2235 KEKES
+2235 NEKES

>member
-31 NPNGAQALTTDH
+31 NPNGAQALTTDN
-43 NVQGGSNQALP
+43 NVQSDTNQATP
-54 GNSQNTNADTNRDI
+54 VNSQDTNVANNRGLA
-68 VNDSQNTPNAHATD
+68 NSAQNTPNQSATT
-82 NTSTNQ
+82 NQSTNQ
-88 ALTNHQNVDVA
+88 ALVNHNNGSIA
-99 NQVGPAPIQP
+99 NQATPTSVQSSTP
-109 SASPAQNNNNS
+109 SAQNNNHTDGNTTATETVS
-120 NANST
+120 NAN
-125 ATEPAANTNNN
+125 NKDVV
-136 LASNNNTLNVPN
+136 SNNTTLNVPN
-148 NTDNND
+148 KTNENG
-154 SARHLTL
+154 SGGHLTL

-176 LVAIAEEASNR
+176 LVAIAEQASNR
-187 PKKRSRRAAPTDP
+187 PKKRSRRAAPADP

-205 DPTATPADP
+205 DPAAAA
-214 TAGNGSAPVA
+214 AGNGGAPVA

-232 TDPNANNIGQNAPNE
+232 TDPNANNAGQNAPNE
-247 VLSFDDNNIRPSTNR
+247 VLSFDDNGIRPSTNR
-262 SVPTVTVV
+262 SVPSVTVV
-270 DNLPGYTL
+270 DNLPGFTL

-312 ALGRIRGNDTND
+312 ALGRIKGNDTND
-324 HGDFNGIEKTLTVN
+324 HGDFNGIEK
-338 PNSELIFEFNTMT
+338 S
-351 TKNYQ
+351 
-356 AQGNVIALGR
+356 
-366 IRGNDTNDHG
+366 
-376 DFNGI
+376 
-381 EKTLTVN
+381 LTVN

-394 FEFNTMTTKNYQGMT
+394 FEFNTMTTKNYQGVT

-421 IGEKVVAYGPIWRLL
+421 IAEKSVAYGPIWRLF

-527 IQLPEGV
+527 VQLPEGV

-540 LTKDFPSGNSGVD
+540 LTKDFPSSNSGVD
-553 INDMNVTYDAANRI
+553 MNDFNVTYDAANRV
-567 ITIKSTGGGTGNSP
+567 ITIKSTGGGSGNSP

-618 SQDFINSPAES
+618 TQDFINSPAES

-698 DSLANQMQH
+698 DSLTNQMQH
-707 TLIRSVDAENAVNRK
+707 TLIRSVDAENAVNKK
-722 VDDMEDLVNQN
+722 VDQMEDLVNQN

-788 KPNAKQ
+788 KPNAKK
-794 AIRDKAAKQRE
+794 AIRDKATKQRE
-805 IINHTPDATQDEI
+805 IINATPDATEDEI
-818 QDALNQLTTDETD
+818 QDALNQLATDETD

-842 ADVETAKN
+842 ADVEIAKN

-855 IGAVAPQVTHKQ
+855 IGAVVPQVTHKQ

-912 INQATTNDDVDTA
+912 INQATTNADVDNA

-965 DATQEERQAAIEK
+965 DATQEERQAAIDK
-978 VNAAVAVANTNI
+978 VNAAVTAANTNI

-1011 AIEPAT
+1011 AITPAT

-1022 AKNAIDQSAETQHNA
+1022 AKNAIDKSAETQHNT

-1097 TDARNAVNEKAREA
+1097 TDARNAVNDKAREA

-1135 LKNRALNDIGVTS
+1135 LKNRALTDIGVTS

-1177 TGVLTDLATAKKQEI
+1177 TGVLNDLATAKKQEI

-1203 QVALNQVDQDLA
+1203 QVALNQVDQELA

-1252 AALAQTNQHYSAKL
+1252 AALAQINQHYNAKL
-1266 VEINATP
+1266 AEINATP
-1273 DATDDE
+1273 DATNDE

-1370 AFNQINQN
+1370 AINQINQN
-1378 QTNDQVDAT
+1378 QTNDQVDTT
-1387 TNQAINAIDNVE
+1387 TNQAVNAIDNVE

-1432 EKEVALQALAKEKEK
+1432 EKEVASQALAKEKEK

-1473 IIQPETKI
+1473 IIQPETKV

-1491 KANELRAQINQDKEA
+1491 KANELRAKINQDKEA
-1506 TAEERQAALDKIN
+1506 TAEERQVALDKIN
-1519 DLVAKA
+1519 EFVNQA
-1525 MTNITNDRT
+1525 MTDITNNRT
-1534 NQQVNDSTNQALD
+1534 NQQVDDTTSQALD
-1547 DIALVTPDH
+1547 SIALVAPEH

-1571 AKKHEIE
+1571 AKKQEIE

-1590 ALNQLANNEKR
+1590 ALNQLANNEKL

-1606 NQAIANNDVKRVESN
+1606 NQAVTNNDVKRVETN
-1621 GIATLKGVEPH
+1621 GIATLKGVQPH
-1632 IVVKPE
+1632 IVIKPE
-1638 AQEAIKASAD
+1638 AQQAIKASAE

-1656 TPHATTDEL
+1656 TPHATVDEL
-1665 DEANQQINDTLK
+1665 DEANQLISDTLK
-1677 QGQQDIDNTTQ
+1677 QAQQEIENTNQ
-1688 DAAVNDVRNQT
+1688 DAAVTDVRNQT

-1713 RAALDNIDESN
+1713 RAALDSIEEN
-1724 NNQLDAIR
+1724 NKNQLDAIR
-1732 NTLDTTQDERN
+1732 NTLDTTQDERD
-1743 VAIAALNKIVNAIK
+1743 VAIDTLNKIVNTIK

-1769 DQTEAD
+1769 DRTETD
-1775 GNNNIKVILPKV
+1775 GNDNIKVILPKV

-1794 QSVSAKA
+1794 QSVGVKA

-1847 QNSIDAQNIISKIK
+1847 QDSIDAQNIISKIK
-1861 PATTVK
+1861 PETTVK

-1893 EEQNAAIVQVEKEL
+1893 EEQNIAIAQVEKEL

-1913 IAGAVTNADV
+1913 IASAVTNADV

-1929 GKNEIREIE
+1929 EKNEIREIE
-1938 PVINKKATAREQLT
+1938 PVINRKASAREQLT

-1960 AIEANVQA
+1960 AIEANIQA

-1998 QVDKTATLNLQTIH
+1998 QVDKTASLNLQTIH

-2032 ARVTH
+2032 ARVTA

-2045 SDRNKADALKA
+2045 SNRNKADALKA

-2084 NVALGDI
+2084 NVALSDI

-2123 QLAKVKALIDQYVAD
+2123 QLAKVKVLIDQYVAD
-2138 GNRMVDEDATLNDI
+2138 GNRMIDEDATLNDI
-2152 KKDTQLIID
+2152 KQHTQFIVD

-2171 VIKASPKVGQP
+2171 ATKVSPKEIQP

-2192 EDKQEVRK
+2192 EETHESRK
-2200 VVKELPN
+2200 VEKELPN
-2207 TGSEEM
+2207 TGSEGM
-2213 DLPLKELALIT
+2213 DLPLKEFALIT
-2224 GAALLARRRSK
+2224 GAALLARRRTK
-2235 KEKES
+2235 NEKES

>member
-31 NPNGAQALTTDH
+31 NPNGAQALTTDN
-43 NVQGGSNQALP
+43 NVQSDTNQATP
-54 GNSQNTNADTNRDI
+54 VNSQDKDVANNRGLA
-68 VNDSQNTPNAHATD
+68 NSAQNTPNQSATT
-82 NTSTNQ
+82 NQATNQ
-88 ALTNHQNVDVA
+88 ALVNHNNGSIV
-99 NQVGPAPIQP
+99 NQATPTSVQSSTP
-109 SASPAQNNNNS
+109 SAQNNNHTDGNTTATETVS
-120 NANST
+120 NAN
-125 ATEPAANTNNN
+125 NNDVV
-136 LASNNNTLNVPN
+136 SNNTALNVPTKTN
-148 NTDNND
+148 ENG
-154 SARHLTL
+154 SGGHLTL

-166 DVRHSSDKPE
+166 DVRHSSNKPE
-176 LVAIAEEASNR
+176 LVAIAEPASNR
-187 PKKRSRRAAPTDP
+187 PKKRSRRAAPADP

-205 DPTATPADP
+205 DPAA
-214 TAGNGSAPVA
+214 AAVGNGGAPVA

-232 TDPNANNIGQNAPNE
+232 TDPNANNAGQNAPNE
-247 VLSFDDNNIRPSTNR
+247 VLSFDDNGIRPSTNR
-262 SVPTVTVV
+262 SVPTVNVV
-270 DNLPGYTL
+270 NNLPGFTL

-299 GDAKNYQAQGNVI
+299 GDNKNYQAQGNVI
-312 ALGRIRGNDTND
+312 ALGRIHGTDTND
-324 HGDFNGIEKTLTVN
+324 HGDFNGIEKALTVN

-351 TKNYQ
+351 TKNG
-356 AQGNVIALGR
+356 QGATNV
-366 IRGNDTNDHG
+366 
-376 DFNGI
+376 
-381 EKTLTVN
+381 
-388 PNSELI
+388 
-394 FEFNTMTTKNYQGMT
+394 
-409 NLIIKNADNDTV
+409 IIKNADTNDT
-421 IGEKVVAYGPIWRLL
+421 IAEKTVEGGPTLRLF
-436 KVPENVSH
+436 KVPDNVRN

-456 TDARGIYQLRDGYKY
+456 TDARGIYQLKDGYKY
-471 YDFVD
+471 YSFVD
-476 SIGLHSGSHVYVERR
+476 SIGLHSGSHVFVERR
-491 TMEPTATNNKEFTVT
+491 TMDPTATNNKEFTVT
-506 TSLKNNGNFGASF
+506 TSLKNNGNSGASLDT
-519 NTDDFVYK
+519 NDFVYQV
-527 IQLPEGV
+527 QLPEGV

-540 LTKDFPSGNSGVD
+540 LTKDFPSNNSGVD
-553 INDMNVTYDAANRI
+553 VNDMNVTYDAANRV
-567 ITIKSTGGGTGNSP
+567 ITIKSTGGGTANSP

-591 LKYKLRV
+591 LRYKLRV

-603 PRTVTFNDTLTYKTY
+603 PRTVTFNETLTYKTY
-618 SQDFINSPAES
+618 TQDFINSAAES

-668 FNDLKRRAQ
+668 FNGLKRRAQ

-685 NVPLNKRVSQADI
+685 NVPLNKRVSQAYI
-698 DSLANQMQH
+698 DSLTNQMQH
-707 TLIRSVDAENAVNRK
+707 TLIRSVDAENAVNKK
-722 VDDMEDLVNQN
+722 VDQMEDLVNQN

-788 KPNAKQ
+788 KPNAKK
-794 AIRDKAAKQRE
+794 AIRDKATKQRE
-805 IINHTPDATQDEI
+805 IINATPDVTEDEI
-818 QDALNQLTTDETD
+818 QDALNQLATDETD

-855 IGAVAPQVTHKQ
+855 IGAVVPQVTHKK

-912 INQATTNDDVDTA
+912 INQATTNADVDNA

-965 DATQEERQAAIEK
+965 DATQEERQAAIDK
-978 VNAAVAVANTNI
+978 VNAAVTAANTNI

-1011 AIEPAT
+1011 AITPAT

-1022 AKNAIDQSAETQHNA
+1022 AKNAIDKSAETQHNT

-1097 TDARNAVNEKAREA
+1097 TDTRNVVNDKAREA
-1111 ITNINATPGATRE
+1111 ITNINATTGATRE

-1135 LKNRALNDIGVTS
+1135 LKNRALTDIGVTS

-1177 TGVLTDLATAKKQEI
+1177 TGVLNDLATAKKQEI
-1192 NQNTNATTEEK
+1192 
-1203 QVALNQVDQDLA
+1203 
-1215 TAINNINQADT
+1215 
-1226 NAEVDQAQ
+1226 
-1234 QLGTKAI
+1234 
-1241 NAIQPNIVKKP
+1241 
-1252 AALAQTNQHYSAKL
+1252 
-1266 VEINATP
+1266 
-1273 DATDDE
+1273 
-1279 KNAAINTLNQDRQQ
+1279 
-1293 AIESIKQANTNA
+1293 
-1305 EVDQAATVAENNI
+1305 
-1318 DAVQVDV
+1318 
-1325 VKKQAARDKITAEV
+1325 
-1339 AKRIE
+1339 
-1344 AVKQTPNATDEE
+1344 
-1356 KQAAVNQINQLKDQ
+1356 
-1370 AFNQINQN
+1370 NQINQN
-1378 QTNDQVDAT
+1378 QTNDQVDTT
-1387 TNQAINAIDNVE
+1387 TNQAVNAIDNVE

-1432 EKEVALQALAKEKEK
+1432 EKEVASQALAKEKEK

-1473 IIQPETKI
+1473 IIQPETKV

-1491 KANELRAQINQDKEA
+1491 KANELRAKINQDKEA
-1506 TAEERQAALDKIN
+1506 TAEERQVALDKIN
-1519 DLVAKA
+1519 EFVNQA
-1525 MTNITNDRT
+1525 MTDITNNRT
-1534 NQQVNDSTNQALD
+1534 NQQVDDTTSQALD
-1547 DIALVTPDH
+1547 SIALVTPDH

-1571 AKKHEIE
+1571 AKKREIE

-1606 NQAIANNDVKRVESN
+1606 DQAIANNDVKRVETN
-1621 GIATLKGVEPH
+1621 GIATLKGVQPH
-1632 IVVKPE
+1632 IVIKPE
-1638 AQEAIKASAD
+1638 AQQAIKASAE

-1656 TPHATTDEL
+1656 TPHATVDEL
-1665 DEANQQINDTLK
+1665 DEANQLISDTLK
-1677 QGQQDIDNTTQ
+1677 QAQQEIENTNQ
-1688 DAAVNDVRNQT
+1688 DAAVTDVRNQT

-1713 RAALDNIDESN
+1713 RAALDSIEEN
-1724 NNQLDAIR
+1724 NKNQLDAIR
-1732 NTLDTTQDERN
+1732 NTLDTTQDERD
-1743 VAIAALNKIVNAIK
+1743 VAIDTLNKIVNTIK

-1769 DQTEAD
+1769 DRTETD
-1775 GNNNIKVILPKV
+1775 GNDNIKVILPKV

-1794 QSVSAKA
+1794 QSVGVKA

-1847 QNSIDAQNIISKIK
+1847 QDSINAQNIISKIK

-1893 EEQNAAIVQVEKEL
+1893 EEQNIAIAQVEKEL

-1913 IAGAVTNADV
+1913 IASAVTNADV

-1929 GKNEIREIE
+1929 EKNEIREIE
-1938 PVINKKATAREQLT
+1938 PVINRKASAREQLT

-1960 AIEANVQA
+1960 AIEANIQA

-1998 QVDKTATLNLQTIH
+1998 QVDKTASLNLQTIH

-2032 ARVTH
+2032 ARVTA

-2045 SDRNKADALKA
+2045 SNRNKADALKA

-2084 NVALGDI
+2084 NVALSDI

-2123 QLAKVKALIDQYVAD
+2123 QLAKVKVLIDQYVAD
-2138 GNRMVDEDATLNDI
+2138 GNRMIDEDATLNDI
-2152 KKDTQLIID
+2152 KQHTQFIVD

-2171 VIKASPKVGQP
+2171 ATKVSPKEIQP

-2192 EDKQEVRK
+2192 EETHESRK
-2200 VVKELPN
+2200 VEKELPN
-2207 TGSEEM
+2207 TGSEGM
-2213 DLPLKELALIT
+2213 DLPLKEFALIT
-2224 GAALLARRRSK
+2224 GAALLARRRTK
-2235 KEKES
+2235 NEKES

>member
-31 NPNGAQALTTDH
+31 NPNGAQALTTDN
-43 NVQGGSNQALP
+43 NVQSDTNQATP
-54 GNSQNTNADTNRDI
+54 VNSQDTNVANNRGLA
-68 VNDSQNTPNAHATD
+68 NSAQNTPNQSATT
-82 NTSTNQ
+82 NQSTNQ
-88 ALTNHQNVDVA
+88 ALVNHNNGSIA
-99 NQVGPAPIQP
+99 NQATPTSVQSSTP
-109 SASPAQNNNNS
+109 SAQNNNHTDGNTTATETVS
-120 NANST
+120 NAN
-125 ATEPAANTNNN
+125 NKDVV
-136 LASNNNTLNVPN
+136 SNNTTLNVPN
-148 NTDNND
+148 KTNENG
-154 SARHLTL
+154 SGGHLTL

-176 LVAIAEEASNR
+176 LVAIAEQASNR
-187 PKKRSRRAAPTDP
+187 PKKRSRRAAPADP

-205 DPTATPADP
+205 DPAAAA
-214 TAGNGSAPVA
+214 AGNGGAPVA

-232 TDPNANNIGQNAPNE
+232 TDPNANNAGQNAPNE
-247 VLSFDDNNIRPSTNR
+247 VLSFDDNGIRPSTNR
-262 SVPTVTVV
+262 SVPSVTVV
-270 DNLPGYTL
+270 DNLPGFTL

-312 ALGRIRGNDTND
+312 ALGRIKGNDTND
-324 HGDFNGIEKTLTVN
+324 HGDFNGIEK
-338 PNSELIFEFNTMT
+338 S
-351 TKNYQ
+351 
-356 AQGNVIALGR
+356 
-366 IRGNDTNDHG
+366 
-376 DFNGI
+376 
-381 EKTLTVN
+381 LTVN

-394 FEFNTMTTKNYQGMT
+394 FEFNTMTTKNYQGVT

-421 IGEKVVAYGPIWRLL
+421 IAEKSVAYGPIWRLF

-527 IQLPEGV
+527 VQLPEGV

-540 LTKDFPSGNSGVD
+540 LTKDFPSSNSGVD
-553 INDMNVTYDAANRI
+553 MNDFNVTYDAANRV
-567 ITIKSTGGGTGNSP
+567 ITIKSTGGGSGNSP

-618 SQDFINSPAES
+618 TQDFINSPAES

-698 DSLANQMQH
+698 DSLTNQMQH
-707 TLIRSVDAENAVNRK
+707 TLIRSVDAENAVNKK
-722 VDDMEDLVNQN
+722 VDQMEDLVNQN

-788 KPNAKQ
+788 KPNAKK
-794 AIRDKAAKQRE
+794 AIRDKATKQRE
-805 IINHTPDATQDEI
+805 IINATPDATEDEI
-818 QDALNQLTTDETD
+818 QDALNQLATDETD

-842 ADVETAKN
+842 ADVEIAKN

-855 IGAVAPQVTHKQ
+855 IGAVVPQVTHKQ

-912 INQATTNDDVDTA
+912 INQATTNADVDNA

-965 DATQEERQAAIEK
+965 DATQEERQAAIDK
-978 VNAAVAVANTNI
+978 VNAAVTAANTNI

-1011 AIEPAT
+1011 AITPAT

-1022 AKNAIDQSAETQHNA
+1022 AKNAIDKSAETQHNT

-1097 TDARNAVNEKAREA
+1097 TDARNAVNDKAREA

-1135 LKNRALNDIGVTS
+1135 LKNRALTDIGVTS

-1177 TGVLTDLATAKKQEI
+1177 TGVLNDLATAKKQEI

-1203 QVALNQVDQDLA
+1203 QVALNQVDQELA

-1252 AALAQTNQHYSAKL
+1252 AALAQINQHYNAKL
-1266 VEINATP
+1266 AEINATP
-1273 DATDDE
+1273 DATNDE

-1370 AFNQINQN
+1370 AINQINQN
-1378 QTNDQVDAT
+1378 QTNDQVDTT
-1387 TNQAINAIDNVE
+1387 TNQAVNAIDNVE
-1399 AEVVIKPKAIA
+1399 AEVVIKPTAIA

-1432 EKEVALQALAKEKEK
+1432 EKEVASQALAKEKEK

-1473 IIQPETKI
+1473 IIQPETKV

-1491 KANELRAQINQDKEA
+1491 KANELRAKINQDKEA
-1506 TAEERQAALDKIN
+1506 TAEERQVALDKIN
-1519 DLVAKA
+1519 EFVNQA
-1525 MTNITNDRT
+1525 MTDITNNRT
-1534 NQQVNDSTNQALD
+1534 NQQVDDTTSQALD
-1547 DIALVTPDH
+1547 SIALVAPEH

-1571 AKKHEIE
+1571 AKKQEIE

-1590 ALNQLANNEKR
+1590 ALNQLANNEKL

-1606 NQAIANNDVKRVESN
+1606 NQAVTNNDVKRVETN
-1621 GIATLKGVEPH
+1621 GIATLKGVQPH
-1632 IVVKPE
+1632 IVIKPE
-1638 AQEAIKASAD
+1638 AQQAIKATAE

-1656 TPHATTDEL
+1656 TPHATVDEL
-1665 DEANQQINDTLK
+1665 DEANQLISDTLK
-1677 QGQQDIDNTTQ
+1677 QAQQEIENTNQ
-1688 DAAVNDVRNQT
+1688 DAAVTDVRNQT

-1713 RAALDNIDESN
+1713 RAALDSIEEN
-1724 NNQLDAIR
+1724 NKNQLDAIR
-1732 NTLDTTQDERN
+1732 NTLDTTQDERD
-1743 VAIAALNKIVNAIK
+1743 VAIDTLNKIVNTIK

-1769 DQTEAD
+1769 DRTETD
-1775 GNNNIKVILPKV
+1775 GNDNIKVILPKV

-1794 QSVSAKA
+1794 QSVGVKA

-1847 QNSIDAQNIISKIK
+1847 QDSIDAQNIISKIK

-1893 EEQNAAIVQVEKEL
+1893 EEQNIAIAQVEKEL

-1913 IAGAVTNADV
+1913 IASAVTNADV

-1929 GKNEIREIE
+1929 EKNEIREIE
-1938 PVINKKATAREQLT
+1938 PVINRKASAREQLT

-1960 AIEANVQA
+1960 AIEANIQA

-1998 QVDKTATLNLQTIH
+1998 QVDKTASLNLQTIH

-2032 ARVTH
+2032 ARVTA

-2045 SDRNKADALKA
+2045 SNRNKADALKA

-2084 NVALGDI
+2084 NVALSDI

-2123 QLAKVKALIDQYVAD
+2123 QLAKVKVLIDQYVAD
-2138 GNRMVDEDATLNDI
+2138 GNRMIDEDATLNDI
-2152 KKDTQLIID
+2152 KQHTQFIVD

-2171 VIKASPKVGQP
+2171 ATKVSPKEIQP
-2182 APKVC
+2182 ASKVC

-2192 EDKQEVRK
+2192 EETHESRK
-2200 VVKELPN
+2200 VEKELPN
-2207 TGSEEM
+2207 TGSEGM
-2213 DLPLKELALIT
+2213 DLPLKEFALIT
-2224 GAALLARRRSK
+2224 GAALLARRRTK
-2235 KEKES
+2235 NEKES

>member
-31 NPNGAQALTTDH
+31 NPNGAQALTTDN
-43 NVQGGSNQALP
+43 NVQSDTNQATP
-54 GNSQNTNADTNRDI
+54 VNSQDTNVANNRGLA
-68 VNDSQNTPNAHATD
+68 NSAQNTPNQSATT
-82 NTSTNQ
+82 NQSTNQ
-88 ALTNHQNVDVA
+88 ALVNHNNGSIA
-99 NQVGPAPIQP
+99 NQATPTSVQSSTP
-109 SASPAQNNNNS
+109 SAQNNNHTDGNTTATETVS
-120 NANST
+120 NAN
-125 ATEPAANTNNN
+125 NKDVV
-136 LASNNNTLNVPN
+136 SNNTTLNVPN
-148 NTDNND
+148 KTNENG
-154 SARHLTL
+154 SGGHLTL

-176 LVAIAEEASNR
+176 LVAIAEQASNR
-187 PKKRSRRAAPTDP
+187 PKKRSRRAAPADP

-205 DPTATPADP
+205 DPAAAA
-214 TAGNGSAPVA
+214 AGNGGAPVA

-232 TDPNANNIGQNAPNE
+232 TDPNANNAGQNAPNE
-247 VLSFDDNNIRPSTNR
+247 VLSFDDNGIRPSTNR
-262 SVPTVTVV
+262 SVPSVTVV
-270 DNLPGYTL
+270 DNLPGFTL

-312 ALGRIRGNDTND
+312 ALGRIKGNDTND
-324 HGDFNGIEKTLTVN
+324 HGDFNGIEK
-338 PNSELIFEFNTMT
+338 S
-351 TKNYQ
+351 
-356 AQGNVIALGR
+356 
-366 IRGNDTNDHG
+366 
-376 DFNGI
+376 
-381 EKTLTVN
+381 LTVN

-394 FEFNTMTTKNYQGMT
+394 FEFNTMTTKNYQGVT

-421 IGEKVVAYGPIWRLL
+421 IAEKSVAYGPIWRLF

-456 TDARGIYQLRDGYKY
+456 TDAHGIYQLRDGYKY

-527 IQLPEGV
+527 VQLPEGV

-540 LTKDFPSGNSGVD
+540 LTKDFPSSNSGVD
-553 INDMNVTYDAANRI
+553 MNDFNVTYDAANRV
-567 ITIKSTGGGTGNSP
+567 ITIKSTGGGSGNSP

-618 SQDFINSPAES
+618 TQDFINSPAES

-698 DSLANQMQH
+698 DSLTNQMQH
-707 TLIRSVDAENAVNRK
+707 TLIRSVDAENAVNKK
-722 VDDMEDLVNQN
+722 VDQMEDLVNQN

-788 KPNAKQ
+788 KPNAKK
-794 AIRDKAAKQRE
+794 AIRDKATKQRE
-805 IINHTPDATQDEI
+805 IINATPDATEDEI
-818 QDALNQLTTDETD
+818 QDALNQLATDETD

-842 ADVETAKN
+842 ADVEIAKN

-855 IGAVAPQVTHKQ
+855 IGAVVPQVTHKQ

-912 INQATTNDDVDTA
+912 INQATTNADVDNA

-965 DATQEERQAAIEK
+965 DATQEERQAAIDK
-978 VNAAVAVANTNI
+978 VNAAVTAANTNI

-1011 AIEPAT
+1011 AITPAT

-1022 AKNAIDQSAETQHNA
+1022 AKNAIDKSAETQHNT

-1097 TDARNAVNEKAREA
+1097 TDARNAVNDKAREA

-1135 LKNRALNDIGVTS
+1135 LKNRALTDIGVTS

-1177 TGVLTDLATAKKQEI
+1177 TGVLNDLATAKKQEI

-1203 QVALNQVDQDLA
+1203 QVALNQVDQELA

-1252 AALAQTNQHYSAKL
+1252 AALAQINQHYNAKL
-1266 VEINATP
+1266 AEINATP
-1273 DATDDE
+1273 DATNDE

-1370 AFNQINQN
+1370 AINQINQN
-1378 QTNDQVDAT
+1378 QTNDQVDTT
-1387 TNQAINAIDNVE
+1387 TNQAVNAIDNVE
-1399 AEVVIKPKAIA
+1399 AEVVIKPTAIA

-1432 EKEVALQALAKEKEK
+1432 EKEVASQALAKEKEK

-1473 IIQPETKI
+1473 IIQPETKV

-1491 KANELRAQINQDKEA
+1491 KANELRAKINQDKEA
-1506 TAEERQAALDKIN
+1506 TAEERQVALDKIN
-1519 DLVAKA
+1519 EFVNQA
-1525 MTNITNDRT
+1525 MTDITNNRT
-1534 NQQVNDSTNQALD
+1534 NQQVDDTTSQALD
-1547 DIALVTPDH
+1547 SIALVAPEH

-1571 AKKHEIE
+1571 AKKQEIE

-1590 ALNQLANNEKR
+1590 ALNQLANNEKL

-1606 NQAIANNDVKRVESN
+1606 NQAVTNNDVKRVETN
-1621 GIATLKGVEPH
+1621 GIATLKGVQPH
-1632 IVVKPE
+1632 IVIKPE
-1638 AQEAIKASAD
+1638 AQQAIKATAE

-1656 TPHATTDEL
+1656 TPHATVDEL
-1665 DEANQQINDTLK
+1665 DEANQLISDTLK
-1677 QGQQDIDNTTQ
+1677 QAQQEIENTNQ
-1688 DAAVNDVRNQT
+1688 DAAVTDVRNQT

-1713 RAALDNIDESN
+1713 RAALDSIEEN
-1724 NNQLDAIR
+1724 NKNQLDAIR
-1732 NTLDTTQDERN
+1732 NTLDTTQDERD
-1743 VAIAALNKIVNAIK
+1743 VAIDTLNKIVNTIK

-1769 DQTEAD
+1769 DRTETD
-1775 GNNNIKVILPKV
+1775 GNDNIKVILPKV

-1794 QSVSAKA
+1794 QSVGVKA

-1847 QNSIDAQNIISKIK
+1847 QDSIDAQNIISKIK

-1893 EEQNAAIVQVEKEL
+1893 EEQNIAIAQVEKEL

-1913 IAGAVTNADV
+1913 IASAVTNADV

-1929 GKNEIREIE
+1929 EKNEIREIE
-1938 PVINKKATAREQLT
+1938 PVINRKASAREQLT

-1960 AIEANVQA
+1960 AIEANIQA

-1998 QVDKTATLNLQTIH
+1998 QVDKTASLNLQTIH

-2032 ARVTH
+2032 ARVTA

-2045 SDRNKADALKA
+2045 SNRNKADALKA

-2084 NVALGDI
+2084 NVALSDI

-2123 QLAKVKALIDQYVAD
+2123 QLAKVKVLIDQYVAD
-2138 GNRMVDEDATLNDI
+2138 GNRMIDEDATLNDI
-2152 KKDTQLIID
+2152 KQHTQFIVD

-2171 VIKASPKVGQP
+2171 ATKVSPKEIQP

-2192 EDKQEVRK
+2192 EETHESRK
-2200 VVKELPN
+2200 VEKELPN
-2207 TGSEEM
+2207 TGSEGM
-2213 DLPLKELALIT
+2213 DLPLKEFALIT
-2224 GAALLARRRSK
+2224 GAALLARRRTK
-2235 KEKES
+2235 NEKES

>member
-21 TLIGTVLLLS
+21 TLIGIVLLLS
-31 NPNGAQALTTDH
+31 NPNGAQALTTDN
-43 NVQGGSNQALP
+43 NVQSDTNQATP
-54 GNSQNTNADTNRDI
+54 VNSQDKDVANNRGLA
-68 VNDSQNTPNAHATD
+68 NSAQNTPNQSAT
-82 NTSTNQ
+82 TNQ
-88 ALTNHQNVDVA
+88 ATNQADV
-99 NQVGPAPIQP
+99 V
-109 SASPAQNNNNS
+109 
-120 NANST
+120 
-125 ATEPAANTNNN
+125 
-136 LASNNNTLNVPN
+136 SNNTTLNVPN
-148 NTDNND
+148 KTNENG
-154 SARHLTL
+154 SGGHLTL

-176 LVAIAEEASNR
+176 LVAIAEPASNR
-187 PKKRSRRAAPTDP
+187 PKKRSRRAAPADP

-205 DPTATPADP
+205 DPAAAA
-214 TAGNGSAPVA
+214 AGNGGAPVA

-232 TDPNANNIGQNAPNE
+232 TDPNANNAGQNAPNE
-247 VLSFDDNNIRPSTNR
+247 VLSFDDNGIRPSTNR
-262 SVPTVTVV
+262 SVPTVNVV
-270 DNLPGYTL
+270 NNLPGFTL

-299 GDAKNYQAQGNVI
+299 GDNKNYQAQGNVI
-312 ALGRIRGNDTND
+312 VLGRIHGTDTND
-324 HGDFNGIEKTLTVN
+324 HGDFNGIEKALTVN

-351 TKNYQ
+351 TKNG
-356 AQGNVIALGR
+356 QGATNV
-366 IRGNDTNDHG
+366 
-376 DFNGI
+376 
-381 EKTLTVN
+381 
-388 PNSELI
+388 
-394 FEFNTMTTKNYQGMT
+394 
-409 NLIIKNADNDTV
+409 IIKNADTNDT
-421 IGEKVVAYGPIWRLL
+421 IAEKTVEGGPTLRLF
-436 KVPENVSH
+436 KVPDNVRN

-456 TDARGIYQLRDGYKY
+456 TDARGIYQLKDGYKY
-471 YDFVD
+471 YSFVD

-491 TMEPTATNNKEFTVT
+491 TMDPTATNNKEFTVT
-506 TSLKNNGNFGASF
+506 TSLKNNGNSGASLDT
-519 NTDDFVYK
+519 NDFVYQV
-527 IQLPEGV
+527 QLPEGV

-540 LTKDFPSGNSGVD
+540 LTKDFPSNNSGVD
-553 INDMNVTYDAANRI
+553 VNDMNVTYDAANRV
-567 ITIKSTGGGTGNSP
+567 ITIKSTGGGTANSP

-591 LKYKLRV
+591 LRYKLRV

-603 PRTVTFNDTLTYKTY
+603 PRTVTFNETLTYKTY
-618 SQDFINSPAES
+618 TQDFINSAAES

-668 FNDLKRRAQ
+668 FNGLKRRAQ

-698 DSLANQMQH
+698 DSLTNQMQH
-707 TLIRSVDAENAVNRK
+707 TLIRSVDAENAVNKK
-722 VDDMEDLVNQN
+722 VDQMEDLVNQN

-788 KPNAKQ
+788 KPNAKK
-794 AIRDKAAKQRE
+794 AIRDKATKQRE
-805 IINHTPDATQDEI
+805 IINATPDATEDEI
-818 QDALNQLTTDETD
+818 QDALNQLATDETD

-855 IGAVAPQVTHKQ
+855 IGAVVPQVTHKK

-912 INQATTNDDVDTA
+912 INQATTNADVDNA

-965 DATQEERQAAIEK
+965 DATQEERQAAIDK
-978 VNAAVAVANTNI
+978 VNAAVTAANTNI

-1011 AIEPAT
+1011 AITPAT

-1022 AKNAIDQSAETQHNA
+1022 AKNAIDKSAETQHNT

-1076 AQAKDQ
+1076 VQAKDQ

-1097 TDARNAVNEKAREA
+1097 TDARNAVNDKAREA

-1124 EKQEAINRVNT
+1124 EKQEAIDRVNA
-1135 LKNRALNDIGVTS
+1135 LKNRALTDIGVTS

-1177 TGVLTDLATAKKQEI
+1177 TGVLNDLATAKKQEI

-1203 QVALNQVDQDLA
+1203 QVALNQVDQELA

-1252 AALAQTNQHYSAKL
+1252 AALAQINQHYNAKL
-1266 VEINATP
+1266 AEINATP

-1293 AIESIKQANTNA
+1293 AIESVKQANTNA
-1305 EVDQAATVAENNI
+1305 EVDRATTVAENNI

-1432 EKEVALQALAKEKEK
+1432 EKEVASQALAKEKEK

-1473 IIQPETKI
+1473 IIQPETKV

-1486 EKINQ
+1486 KKINQ
-1491 KANELRAQINQDKEA
+1491 KANELRAKINQDKEA
-1506 TAEERQAALDKIN
+1506 TAEERQVALDKIN
-1519 DLVAKA
+1519 EFVNQA
-1525 MTNITNDRT
+1525 MTDITNNRT
-1534 NQQVNDSTNQALD
+1534 NQQVDDTTSQALD
-1547 DIALVTPDH
+1547 SIALVAPEH

-1571 AKKHEIE
+1571 AKKQEIE

-1590 ALNQLANNEKR
+1590 ALNQLANNEKL

-1606 NQAIANNDVKRVESN
+1606 NQAVTNNDVKRVETN
-1621 GIATLKGVEPH
+1621 GIATLKGVQPH
-1632 IVVKPE
+1632 IVIKPE
-1638 AQEAIKASAD
+1638 AQQAIKASAE

-1656 TPHATTDEL
+1656 TPHATVDEL
-1665 DEANQQINDTLK
+1665 DEANQLISDTLK
-1677 QGQQDIDNTTQ
+1677 QAQQEIENTNQ
-1688 DAAVNDVRNQT
+1688 DAAVTDVRNQT

-1713 RAALDNIDESN
+1713 RAALDSIEEN
-1724 NNQLDAIR
+1724 NKNQLDAIR
-1732 NTLDTTQDERN
+1732 NTLDTTQDERD
-1743 VAIAALNKIVNAIK
+1743 VAIDTLNKIVNTIK

-1769 DQTEAD
+1769 DRTETD
-1775 GNNNIKVILPKV
+1775 GNDNIKVILPKV

-1794 QSVSAKA
+1794 QSVGVKA
-1801 EAQNALIDQS
+1801 EVQNALIDQS

-1847 QNSIDAQNIISKIK
+1847 QDSINAQNIISKIK

-1893 EEQNAAIVQVEKEL
+1893 EEQNIAIAQVEKEL

-1913 IAGAVTNADV
+1913 IASAVTNADV

-1929 GKNEIREIE
+1929 EKNEIREIE
-1938 PVINKKATAREQLT
+1938 PVINRKASAREQLT

-1960 AIEANVQA
+1960 AIEANIQA

-1998 QVDKTATLNLQTIH
+1998 QVDKTASLNLQTIH

-2032 ARVTH
+2032 ARVTA

-2045 SDRNKADALKA
+2045 SNRNKADALKA

-2084 NVALGDI
+2084 NVALSDI

-2123 QLAKVKALIDQYVAD
+2123 QLAKVKVLIDQYVAD
-2138 GNRMVDEDATLNDI
+2138 GNRMIDEDATLNDI
-2152 KKDTQLIID
+2152 KQHTQFIVD

-2171 VIKASPKVGQP
+2171 ATKVSPKEIQP

-2192 EDKQEVRK
+2192 EETHESRK
-2200 VVKELPN
+2200 VEKELPN
-2207 TGSEEM
+2207 TGSEGM
-2213 DLPLKELALIT
+2213 DLPLKEFALIT
-2224 GAALLARRRSK
+2224 GAALLARRRTK
-2235 KEKES
+2235 NEKES

>member
-31 NPNGAQALTTDH
+31 NPNGAQALTTVN
-43 NVQGGSNQALP
+43 NVQSDTNQATP
-54 GNSQNTNADTNRDI
+54 VNSQDKDVANNRGLA
-68 VNDSQNTPNAHATD
+68 NSAQNTPNQSATT
-82 NTSTNQ
+82 NQATNQ
-88 ALTNHQNVDVA
+88 ALVNHNNGSIV
-99 NQVGPAPIQP
+99 NQATPTSVQSSTP
-109 SASPAQNNNNS
+109 SAQNNNHTDGNTTATETVS
-120 NANST
+120 NAN
-125 ATEPAANTNNN
+125 NND
-136 LASNNNTLNVPN
+136 AVSNNTTLNVPN
-148 NTDNND
+148 KTNENG
-154 SARHLTL
+154 SGGHLTL

-176 LVAIAEEASNR
+176 LVAIAEPASNR
-187 PKKRSRRAAPTDP
+187 PKKRSRRAAPADP

-205 DPTATPADP
+205 DPAAAA
-214 TAGNGSAPVA
+214 AGNGGAPVA

-232 TDPNANNIGQNAPNE
+232 TDPNANNAGQNAPNE
-247 VLSFDDNNIRPSTNR
+247 VLSFDDNGIRPSTNR
-262 SVPTVTVV
+262 SVPSVTVV
-270 DNLPGYTL
+270 DNLPGFTL

-299 GDAKNYQAQGNVI
+299 ADAKNYQAQGNVI
-312 ALGRIRGNDTND
+312 ALGRI
-324 HGDFNGIEKTLTVN
+324 K
-338 PNSELIFEFNTMT
+338 
-351 TKNYQ
+351 
-356 AQGNVIALGR
+356 
-366 IRGNDTNDHG
+366 GNDTNDHG

-394 FEFNTMTTKNYQGMT
+394 FEFNTMTTKNYQGVT

-421 IGEKVVAYGPIWRLL
+421 IAEKSVAYGPIWRLF

-519 NTDDFVYK
+519 NTDDFVYQV
-527 IQLPEGV
+527 QLPEGV

-540 LTKDFPSGNSGVD
+540 LTKDFPSSNSGVD
-553 INDMNVTYDAANRI
+553 MNDFNVTYDAANRV
-567 ITIKSTGGGTGNSP
+567 ITIKSTGGGSGNSP

-618 SQDFINSPAES
+618 TQDFINSPAES

-698 DSLANQMQH
+698 DSLTNQMQH
-707 TLIRSVDAENAVNRK
+707 TLIRSVDAENAVNKK
-722 VDDMEDLVNQN
+722 VDQMEDLVNQN

-788 KPNAKQ
+788 KPNAKK
-794 AIRDKAAKQRE
+794 AIRDKATKQRE
-805 IINHTPDATQDEI
+805 IINATPDATEDEI
-818 QDALNQLTTDETD
+818 QDALNQLATDETD

-855 IGAVAPQVTHKQ
+855 IGAVVPQVTHKK

-912 INQATTNDDVDTA
+912 INQATTNADVDNA

-965 DATQEERQAAIEK
+965 DATQEERQAAIDK
-978 VNAAVAVANTNI
+978 VNAAVTAANTNI

-1011 AIEPAT
+1011 AITPAT

-1022 AKNAIDQSAETQHNA
+1022 AKNAIDKSAETQHNT

-1097 TDARNAVNEKAREA
+1097 TDARNVVNDKAREA

-1135 LKNRALNDIGVTS
+1135 LKNRALTDIGVTS

-1177 TGVLTDLATAKKQEI
+1177 TGVLNDLATAKKQEI

-1203 QVALNQVDQDLA
+1203 QVALNQVDQELA

-1252 AALAQTNQHYSAKL
+1252 AALAQINQHYNAKL
-1266 VEINATP
+1266 AEINATP

-1293 AIESIKQANTNA
+1293 AIESVKQANTNA

-1378 QTNDQVDAT
+1378 QTNDQVDTT
-1387 TNQAINAIDNVE
+1387 TNQALNAIDNVE

-1432 EKEVALQALAKEKEK
+1432 EKEVASQALAKEKEK

-1473 IIQPETKI
+1473 IIQPETKV

-1491 KANELRAQINQDKEA
+1491 KVNELRAKINQDKEA
-1506 TAEERQAALDKIN
+1506 TAEERQVALDKIN
-1519 DLVAKA
+1519 EFVNQA
-1525 MTNITNDRT
+1525 MTDITNNRT
-1534 NQQVNDSTNQALD
+1534 NQQVDDTTSQALD
-1547 DIALVTPDH
+1547 SIALVAPEH

-1571 AKKHEIE
+1571 AKKQEIE

-1590 ALNQLANNEKR
+1590 ALNQLANNEKL

-1606 NQAIANNDVKRVESN
+1606 NQAVTNNDVKRVETN
-1621 GIATLKGVEPH
+1621 GIATLKGVQPH
-1632 IVVKPE
+1632 IVIKPE
-1638 AQEAIKASAD
+1638 AQQAIKASAE

-1656 TPHATTDEL
+1656 TPHATVDEL
-1665 DEANQQINDTLK
+1665 DEANQLISDTLK
-1677 QGQQDIDNTTQ
+1677 QAQQEIENTNQ
-1688 DAAVNDVRNQT
+1688 DAAVTDVRNQT

-1706 KPKVRRK
+1706 KPKVRLK
-1713 RAALDNIDESN
+1713 RAALDSIEEN
-1724 NNQLDAIR
+1724 NKNQLDAIR
-1732 NTLDTTQDERN
+1732 NTLDTTQDERD
-1743 VAIAALNKIVNAIK
+1743 VAIDTLNKIVNTIK

-1769 DQTEAD
+1769 DRTETD
-1775 GNNNIKVILPKV
+1775 GNDNIKVILPKV

-1794 QSVSAKA
+1794 QSVGVKA

-1847 QNSIDAQNIISKIK
+1847 QDSIDAQNIISKIK

-1877 ATNKINLI
+1877 ATNKINLS

-1893 EEQNAAIVQVEKEL
+1893 EEQNIAIAQVEKEL

-1913 IAGAVTNADV
+1913 IASAVTNADV

-1929 GKNEIREIE
+1929 EKNEIREIE
-1938 PVINKKATAREQLT
+1938 PVINRKASAREQLT

-1960 AIEANVQA
+1960 AIEANIQA

-1998 QVDKTATLNLQTIH
+1998 QVDKTASLNLQTIH

-2032 ARVTH
+2032 ARVTA

-2045 SDRNKADALKA
+2045 SNRNKADALKA

-2084 NVALGDI
+2084 NVALSDI

-2123 QLAKVKALIDQYVAD
+2123 QLAKVKVLIDQYVAD
-2138 GNRMVDEDATLNDI
+2138 GNRMIDEDATLNDI
-2152 KKDTQLIID
+2152 KQHTQFIVD

-2171 VIKASPKVGQP
+2171 PTKVSPKVIQP

-2192 EDKQEVRK
+2192 EETHESRK
-2200 VVKELPN
+2200 VEKELPN
-2207 TGSEEM
+2207 TGSEGM
-2213 DLPLKELALIT
+2213 DLPLKEFALIT
-2224 GAALLARRRSK
+2224 GAALLARRRTK
-2235 KEKES
+2235 NEKES

>member
-54 GNSQNTNADTNRDI
+54 GNSQNTNADTNRNI
-68 VNDSQNTPNAHATD
+68 VNGSQNTPNADATD

-88 ALTNHQNVDVA
+88 ALTNHQNVGVA
-99 NQVGPAPIQP
+99 NQVAPTPVQP
-109 SASPAQNNNNS
+109 NSLSELNNNHSDAHATVTETAS
-120 NANST
+120 NTNHHL
-125 ATEPAANTNNN
+125 AANN
-136 LASNNNTLNVPN
+136 STLNVPN
-148 NTDNND
+148 NINDND
-154 SARHLTL
+154 SERHLTL

-187 PKKRSRRAAPTDP
+187 PKKRSRRAAPADP

-205 DPTATPADP
+205 DPA
-214 TAGNGSAPVA
+214 AGNGGAPVA

-312 ALGRIRGNDTND
+312 ALGRI
-324 HGDFNGIEKTLTVN
+324 K
-338 PNSELIFEFNTMT
+338 
-351 TKNYQ
+351 
-356 AQGNVIALGR
+356 
-366 IRGNDTNDHG
+366 GNDTNDHG

-409 NLIIKNADNDTV
+409 NLVIKNADNDA
-421 IGEKVVAYGPIWRLL
+421 ILGEKVVAYGPIWRLF

-444 LKIQFVPKNDAI
+444 LKIQFSPKNDAI
-456 TDARGIYQLRDGYKY
+456 TDVRGIYQLRDGYKY

-476 SIGLHSGSHVYVERR
+476 SIGLHSGSHLYVERR
-491 TMEPTATNNKEFTVT
+491 IMEPTATNNKEFTVT

-553 INDMNVTYDAANRI
+553 MNDMNDMNVTYDATNRV
-567 ITIKSTGGGTGNSP
+567 ITIKSTGGGSGNSP

-603 PRTVTFNDTLTYKTY
+603 PRTVTFNDTLTYKTF

-805 IINHTPDATQDEI
+805 IINNTPDATQDEI

-855 IGAVAPQVTHKQ
+855 IGAVVPQVTHKQ

-925 KGDGLNAINP
+925 KGDGLNVINP

-978 VNAAVAVANTNI
+978 VNAAVAAANTNI
-990 LNANTNADVEQVKTN
+990 LNANSNADVEQVKTN

-1082 GTQNIVVIQPATQVK
+1082 GTQNILAIQPATQVK
-1097 TDARNAVNEKAREA
+1097 TDARNTVNEKAREA
-1111 ITNINATPGATRE
+1111 ISNINATPGATRE
-1124 EKQEAINRVNT
+1124 EKQEAIDRVNT
-1135 LKNRALNDIGVTS
+1135 LKNRALTDIGVTS

-1164 GAVQPHV
+1164 GTVQPHV
-1171 TKKQTA
+1171 TKKQSA

-1192 NQNTNATTEEK
+1192 NQNTNATDEEK

-1226 NAEVDQAQ
+1226 NAEVDQA
-1234 QLGTKAI
+1234 
-1241 NAIQPNIVKKP
+1241 
-1252 AALAQTNQHYSAKL
+1252 
-1266 VEINATP
+1266 
-1273 DATDDE
+1273 
-1279 KNAAINTLNQDRQQ
+1279 
-1293 AIESIKQANTNA
+1293 
-1305 EVDQAATVAENNI
+1305 
-1318 DAVQVDV
+1318 
-1325 VKKQAARDKITAEV
+1325 
-1339 AKRIE
+1339 
-1344 AVKQTPNATDEE
+1344 
-1356 KQAAVNQINQLKDQ
+1356 
-1370 AFNQINQN
+1370 
-1378 QTNDQVDAT
+1378 
-1387 TNQAINAIDNVE
+1387 
-1399 AEVVIKPKAIA
+1399 
-1410 DIEKAVKEKQQ
+1410 
-1421 QIDNSLDSTDN
+1421 
-1432 EKEVALQALAKEKEK
+1432 
-1447 ALAAIDQAQTNSQ
+1447 
-1460 VNQAATNGVSAIK
+1460 
-1473 IIQPETKI
+1473 
-1481 KPAAR
+1481 
-1486 EKINQ
+1486 
-1491 KANELRAQINQDKEA
+1491 
-1506 TAEERQAALDKIN
+1506 
-1519 DLVAKA
+1519 
-1525 MTNITNDRT
+1525 
-1534 NQQVNDSTNQALD
+1534 
-1547 DIALVTPDH
+1547 
-1556 IVRAAARDAVKQQYE
+1556 
-1571 AKKHEIE
+1571 
-1578 QAEHATDEEKQV
+1578 
-1590 ALNQLANNEKR
+1590 
-1601 ALQNI
+1601 
-1606 NQAIANNDVKRVESN
+1606 
-1621 GIATLKGVEPH
+1621 
-1632 IVVKPE
+1632 
-1638 AQEAIKASAD
+1638 
-1648 NQVESIKD
+1648 
-1656 TPHATTDEL
+1656 
-1665 DEANQQINDTLK
+1665 
-1677 QGQQDIDNTTQ
+1677 
-1688 DAAVNDVRNQT
+1688 
-1699 IKAIEQI
+1699 
-1706 KPKVRRK
+1706 
-1713 RAALDNIDESN
+1713 
-1724 NNQLDAIR
+1724 
-1732 NTLDTTQDERN
+1732 
-1743 VAIAALNKIVNAIK
+1743 
-1757 NDIAQNKTNAEV
+1757 
-1769 DQTEAD
+1769 
-1775 GNNNIKVILPKV
+1775 
-1787 QVKPAAR
+1787 
-1794 QSVSAKA
+1794 
-1801 EAQNALIDQS
+1801 
-1811 DLSTEEE
+1811 
-1818 RLAAKHLV
+1818 
-1826 EQALNQAID
+1826 
-1835 QINHADKTAQVN
+1835 
-1847 QNSIDAQNIISKIK
+1847 
-1861 PATTVK
+1861 
-1867 ATALQQIQNI
+1867 
-1877 ATNKINLI
+1877 
-1885 KANNEATD
+1885 
-1893 EEQNAAIVQVEKEL
+1893 
-1907 IKAKQQ
+1907 
-1913 IAGAVTNADV
+1913 
-1923 AYLLHD
+1923 
-1929 GKNEIREIE
+1929 
-1938 PVINKKATAREQLT
+1938 
-1952 TLFNDKKQ
+1952 
-1960 AIEANVQA
+1960 
-1968 TVEERNS
+1968 
-1975 ILAQLQNIYDTAIG
+1975 
-1989 QIDQDRSNA
+1989 
-1998 QVDKTATLNLQTIH
+1998 
-2012 DLDVH
+2012 
-2017 PIKKPDAEKTINDDL
+2017 
-2032 ARVTH
+2032 
-2037 LVQNYRKV
+2037 
-2045 SDRNKADALKA
+2045 
-2056 ITALKLQMDE
+2056 
-2066 ELKTARTNA
+2066 
-2075 DVDAVLKRF
+2075 
-2084 NVALGDI
+2084 
-2091 EAVITEKENSLLRI
+2091 
-2105 DNIAQ
+2105 
-2110 QTYAKFKA
+2110 
-2118 IATPE
+2118 
-2123 QLAKVKALIDQYVAD
+2123 
-2138 GNRMVDEDATLNDI
+2138 
-2152 KKDTQLIID
+2152 
-2161 EILAIKLPAE
+2161 
-2171 VIKASPKVGQP
+2171 
-2182 APKVC
+2182 
-2187 TPIKK
+2187 
-2192 EDKQEVRK
+2192 
-2200 VVKELPN
+2200 
-2207 TGSEEM
+2207 
-2213 DLPLKELALIT
+2213 
-2224 GAALLARRRSK
+2224 
-2235 KEKES
+2235 

>member
-31 NPNGAQALTTDH
+31 NPNGAQALTTDN
-43 NVQGGSNQALP
+43 NVQSDTNQATP
-54 GNSQNTNADTNRDI
+54 VNSQDKDVANNRGLA
-68 VNDSQNTPNAHATD
+68 NSAQNTPNQSATT
-82 NTSTNQ
+82 NQATNQ
-88 ALTNHQNVDVA
+88 ALVNHNNGSIV
-99 NQVGPAPIQP
+99 NQATPTSVQSSTP
-109 SASPAQNNNNS
+109 SAQNNNHTDGNTTATETVS
-120 NANST
+120 NAN
-125 ATEPAANTNNN
+125 NND
-136 LASNNNTLNVPN
+136 AVSNNTTLNVPN
-148 NTDNND
+148 KTNENG
-154 SARHLTL
+154 SGGHLTL

-176 LVAIAEEASNR
+176 LVAIAEPASNR
-187 PKKRSRRAAPTDP
+187 PKKRSRRAAPADP

-205 DPTATPADP
+205 DPAAAA
-214 TAGNGSAPVA
+214 AGNGGAPVA

-232 TDPNANNIGQNAPNE
+232 TDPNANNAGQNAPNE
-247 VLSFDDNNIRPSTNR
+247 VLSFDDNGIRPSTNR
-262 SVPTVTVV
+262 SVPSVTVV
-270 DNLPGYTL
+270 DNLPGFTL

-299 GDAKNYQAQGNVI
+299 GDNKNYQAQGNVI
-312 ALGRIRGNDTND
+312 ALGRINGTDTND

-351 TKNYQ
+351 TKNG
-356 AQGNVIALGR
+356 QGATNV
-366 IRGNDTNDHG
+366 
-376 DFNGI
+376 
-381 EKTLTVN
+381 
-388 PNSELI
+388 
-394 FEFNTMTTKNYQGMT
+394 
-409 NLIIKNADNDTV
+409 IIKNADTNDT
-421 IGEKVVAYGPIWRLL
+421 IAEKTVEGGPTLRLF
-436 KVPENVSH
+436 KVPDNVRN
-444 LKIQFVPKNDAI
+444 LKIQFVSKNDAI
-456 TDARGIYQLRDGYKY
+456 TDARGIYQLKDGYKY
-471 YDFVD
+471 YSFVD

-506 TSLKNNGNFGASF
+506 TSLKNNGNSGASLD
-519 NTDDFVYK
+519 TDEFVYK

-540 LTKDFPSGNSGVD
+540 LTKDFPSNNSGVD
-553 INDMNVTYDAANRI
+553 VNDMNVTYDAANRV
-567 ITIKSTGGGTGNSP
+567 ITIKSTGGGTTNSP

-618 SQDFINSPAES
+618 TQDFINSAAES

-668 FNDLKRRAQ
+668 FNDLKKRAQ
-677 TILDENRN
+677 TILAENRN

-698 DSLANQMQH
+698 DTLTNQMQH
-707 TLIRSVDAENAVNRK
+707 TLIRSVDAENAVNQK
-722 VDDMEDLVNQN
+722 ADQMEDLVNQN

-745 QVIEEHKNEII
+745 QVIEEHKGNII
-756 GNIGDQTTDDGV
+756 GDIGDQTTDDGV

-783 ATPVV
+783 ATPLV
-788 KPNAKQ
+788 KPNAKK
-794 AIRDKAAKQRE
+794 AIRDKATKQRE
-805 IINHTPDATQDEI
+805 IINATPDATEDEI
-818 QDALNQLTTDETD
+818 QDAINQLATDETD

-855 IGAVAPQVTHKQ
+855 IGAVVPQVTHKK

-912 INQATTNDDVDTA
+912 INQATTNADVDNA

-965 DATQEERQAAIEK
+965 DATQEERQAAIDK
-978 VNAAVAVANTNI
+978 VNAAVTAANTNI

-1011 AIEPAT
+1011 AITPAT

-1022 AKNAIDQSAETQHNA
+1022 AKNAIDKSAETQHNT

-1082 GTQNIVVIQPATQVK
+1082 GMQNIVVIQPATQVK
-1097 TDARNAVNEKAREA
+1097 TDARNTVNEKAREA

-1124 EKQEAINRVNT
+1124 EKQEAIDRVNA
-1135 LKNRALNDIGVTS
+1135 LKNRALTDIGVTS

-1177 TGVLTDLATAKKQEI
+1177 TGVLNDLATAKKQEI

-1203 QVALNQVDQDLA
+1203 QMALNQVDQDLA

-1226 NAEVDQAQ
+1226 NTEVDQAQ
-1234 QLGTKAI
+1234 QLGAQAI

-1252 AALAQTNQHYSAKL
+1252 AALAQINQHYNAKL
-1266 VEINATP
+1266 AEINATP

-1293 AIESIKQANTNA
+1293 AIESVKQANTNN
-1305 EVDQAATVAENNI
+1305 EVDQAATTAENNI

-1378 QTNDQVDAT
+1378 QTNDQVDTT
-1387 TNQAINAIDNVE
+1387 TNQALNAIDNVE

-1432 EKEVALQALAKEKEK
+1432 EKEVASQALAKEKEK

-1473 IIQPETKI
+1473 IIQPETKV

-1491 KANELRAQINQDKEA
+1491 KANELRAKINQDKEA
-1506 TAEERQAALDKIN
+1506 TAEERQVALDKIN
-1519 DLVAKA
+1519 EFVNQA
-1525 MTNITNDRT
+1525 MTDITNNRT
-1534 NQQVNDSTNQALD
+1534 NQQVDDTTSQALD
-1547 DIALVTPDH
+1547 SIALVAPEH

-1571 AKKHEIE
+1571 AKKQEIE

-1590 ALNQLANNEKR
+1590 ALNQLANNEKL

-1606 NQAIANNDVKRVESN
+1606 NQAVTNNDVKRVETN
-1621 GIATLKGVEPH
+1621 GIATLKGVQPH
-1632 IVVKPE
+1632 IVIKPE
-1638 AQEAIKASAD
+1638 AQQAIKASAE

-1656 TPHATTDEL
+1656 TPHATVDEL
-1665 DEANQQINDTLK
+1665 DEANQLISDTLK
-1677 QGQQDIDNTTQ
+1677 QAQQEIENTNQ
-1688 DAAVNDVRNQT
+1688 DAAVTDVRNQT

-1713 RAALDNIDESN
+1713 RAALDSIEEN
-1724 NNQLDAIR
+1724 NKNQLDAIR
-1732 NTLDTTQDERN
+1732 NTLDTTQDERD
-1743 VAIAALNKIVNAIK
+1743 VAIDTLNKIVNTIK

-1769 DQTEAD
+1769 DRTETD
-1775 GNNNIKVILPKV
+1775 GNDNIKVILPKV

-1794 QSVSAKA
+1794 QSVGVKA

-1847 QNSIDAQNIISKIK
+1847 QDSINAQNIISKIK

-1893 EEQNAAIVQVEKEL
+1893 EEQNIAIAQVEKEL

-1913 IAGAVTNADV
+1913 IASAVTNADV

-1929 GKNEIREIE
+1929 EKNEIREIE
-1938 PVINKKATAREQLT
+1938 PVINRKASAREQLT

-1960 AIEANVQA
+1960 AIEANFQA

-1998 QVDKTATLNLQTIH
+1998 QVDKTASLNLQTIH

-2032 ARVTH
+2032 ARVTA

-2138 GNRMVDEDATLNDI
+2138 GNRMIDEDATLNDI
-2152 KKDTQLIID
+2152 KQHTQFIVD

-2171 VIKASPKVGQP
+2171 AMKVSPKVIQP

-2192 EDKQEVRK
+2192 EETHESRK
-2200 VVKELPN
+2200 VEKELPN
-2207 TGSEEM
+2207 TGSEGM
-2213 DLPLKELALIT
+2213 DLPLKEFALIT
-2224 GAALLARRRSK
+2224 GAALLARRRTK
-2235 KEKES
+2235 NEKES

>member
-31 NPNGAQALTTDH
+31 NPNGAQALTTDN
-43 NVQGGSNQALP
+43 NVQSDTNQATP
-54 GNSQNTNADTNRDI
+54 VNSQDKDVANNRGLA
-68 VNDSQNTPNAHATD
+68 NSAQNTPNQSATT
-82 NTSTNQ
+82 NQATNQ
-88 ALTNHQNVDVA
+88 ALVNHNNGSIV
-99 NQVGPAPIQP
+99 NQATPTSVQSSTP
-109 SASPAQNNNNS
+109 SAQNNNHTDGNTTATETVS
-120 NANST
+120 NAN
-125 ATEPAANTNNN
+125 NND
-136 LASNNNTLNVPN
+136 AVSNNTTLNVPN
-148 NTDNND
+148 KTNENG
-154 SARHLTL
+154 SGGHLTL

-176 LVAIAEEASNR
+176 LVAIAEPASNR
-187 PKKRSRRAAPTDP
+187 PKKRSRRAAPADP

-205 DPTATPADP
+205 DPAAAA
-214 TAGNGSAPVA
+214 AGNGGAPVA

-232 TDPNANNIGQNAPNE
+232 TDPNANNAGQNAPNE
-247 VLSFDDNNIRPSTNR
+247 VLSFDDNGIRPSTNR
-262 SVPTVTVV
+262 SVPSVTVV
-270 DNLPGYTL
+270 DNLPGFTL

-299 GDAKNYQAQGNVI
+299 GDNKNYQAQGNVI
-312 ALGRIRGNDTND
+312 ALGRINGTDTND

-351 TKNYQ
+351 TKNG
-356 AQGNVIALGR
+356 QGATNV
-366 IRGNDTNDHG
+366 
-376 DFNGI
+376 
-381 EKTLTVN
+381 
-388 PNSELI
+388 
-394 FEFNTMTTKNYQGMT
+394 
-409 NLIIKNADNDTV
+409 IIKNADTNDT
-421 IGEKVVAYGPIWRLL
+421 IAEKTVEGGPTLRLF
-436 KVPENVSH
+436 KVPDNVRN
-444 LKIQFVPKNDAI
+444 LKIQFVSKNDAI
-456 TDARGIYQLRDGYKY
+456 TDARGIYQLKDGYKY
-471 YDFVD
+471 YSFID

-506 TSLKNNGNFGASF
+506 TSLKNNGNSGASLD
-519 NTDDFVYK
+519 TDEFVYK

-540 LTKDFPSGNSGVD
+540 LTKDFPSNNSGVD
-553 INDMNVTYDAANRI
+553 VNDMNVTYDAANRV
-567 ITIKSTGGGTGNSP
+567 ITIKSTGGGTTNSP

-618 SQDFINSPAES
+618 TQDFINSAGES

-668 FNDLKRRAQ
+668 FNDLKKRAQ
-677 TILDENRN
+677 TILAENRN

-698 DSLANQMQH
+698 DTLTNQMQH
-707 TLIRSVDAENAVNRK
+707 TLIRSVDAENAVNQK
-722 VDDMEDLVNQN
+722 ADQMEDLVNQN

-745 QVIEEHKNEII
+745 QVIEEHKGNII
-756 GNIGDQTTDDGV
+756 GDIGDQTTDDGV

-788 KPNAKQ
+788 KPNAKK
-794 AIRDKAAKQRE
+794 AIRDKATKQRE
-805 IINHTPDATQDEI
+805 IINATPDATEDEI
-818 QDALNQLTTDETD
+818 QDAINQLATDETD

-855 IGAVAPQVTHKQ
+855 IGAVVPQVTHKK

-912 INQATTNDDVDTA
+912 INQATTNADVDNA

-965 DATQEERQAAIEK
+965 DATQEERQAAIDK
-978 VNAAVAVANTNI
+978 VNAAVTAANTNI

-1011 AIEPAT
+1011 AITPAT

-1022 AKNAIDQSAETQHNA
+1022 AKNAIDKSAETQHNT

-1082 GTQNIVVIQPATQVK
+1082 GMQNIVVIQPATQVK
-1097 TDARNAVNEKAREA
+1097 TDARNTVNEKAREA

-1124 EKQEAINRVNT
+1124 EKQEAIDRVNA
-1135 LKNRALNDIGVTS
+1135 LKNRALTDIGVTS

-1177 TGVLTDLATAKKQEI
+1177 TGVLNDLATAKKQEI

-1203 QVALNQVDQDLA
+1203 QMALNQVDQDLA

-1226 NAEVDQAQ
+1226 NTEVDQAQ
-1234 QLGTKAI
+1234 QLGAQAI

-1252 AALAQTNQHYSAKL
+1252 AALAQINQHYNAKL
-1266 VEINATP
+1266 AEINATP

-1293 AIESIKQANTNA
+1293 AIESVKQANTNN
-1305 EVDQAATVAENNI
+1305 EVDQAATTAENNI

-1378 QTNDQVDAT
+1378 QTNDQVDTT
-1387 TNQAINAIDNVE
+1387 TNQALNAIDNVE

-1432 EKEVALQALAKEKEK
+1432 EKEVASQALAKEKEK

-1473 IIQPETKI
+1473 IIQPETKV

-1491 KANELRAQINQDKEA
+1491 KANELRAKINQDKEA
-1506 TAEERQAALDKIN
+1506 TAEERQVALDKIN
-1519 DLVAKA
+1519 EFVNQA
-1525 MTNITNDRT
+1525 MTDITNNRT
-1534 NQQVNDSTNQALD
+1534 NQQVDDTTSQALD
-1547 DIALVTPDH
+1547 SIALVAPEH

-1571 AKKHEIE
+1571 AKKQEIE

-1590 ALNQLANNEKR
+1590 ALNQLANNEKL

-1606 NQAIANNDVKRVESN
+1606 NQAVTNNDVKRVETN
-1621 GIATLKGVEPH
+1621 GIATLKGVQPH
-1632 IVVKPE
+1632 IVIKPE
-1638 AQEAIKASAD
+1638 AQQAIKASAE

-1656 TPHATTDEL
+1656 TPHATVDEL
-1665 DEANQQINDTLK
+1665 DEANQLISDTLK
-1677 QGQQDIDNTTQ
+1677 QAQQEIENTNQ
-1688 DAAVNDVRNQT
+1688 DAAVTDVRNQT

-1713 RAALDNIDESN
+1713 RAALDSIEEN
-1724 NNQLDAIR
+1724 NKNQLDAIR
-1732 NTLDTTQDERN
+1732 NTLDTTQDERD
-1743 VAIAALNKIVNAIK
+1743 VAIDTLNKIVNTIK

-1769 DQTEAD
+1769 DRTETD
-1775 GNNNIKVILPKV
+1775 GNDNIKVILPKV

-1794 QSVSAKA
+1794 QSVGVKA

-1847 QNSIDAQNIISKIK
+1847 QDSINAQNIISKIK

-1893 EEQNAAIVQVEKEL
+1893 EEQNIAIAQVEKEL

-1913 IAGAVTNADV
+1913 IASAVTNADV

-1929 GKNEIREIE
+1929 EKNEIREIE
-1938 PVINKKATAREQLT
+1938 PVINRKASAREQLT

-1960 AIEANVQA
+1960 AIEANFQA

-1998 QVDKTATLNLQTIH
+1998 QVDKTASLNLQTIH

-2032 ARVTH
+2032 ARVTA

-2138 GNRMVDEDATLNDI
+2138 GNRMIDEDATLNDI
-2152 KKDTQLIID
+2152 KQHTQFIVD

-2171 VIKASPKVGQP
+2171 AMKVSPKVIQP

-2192 EDKQEVRK
+2192 EETHESRK
-2200 VVKELPN
+2200 VEKELPN
-2207 TGSEEM
+2207 TGSEGM
-2213 DLPLKELALIT
+2213 DLPLKEFALIT
-2224 GAALLARRRSK
+2224 GAALLARRRTK
-2235 KEKES
+2235 NEKES

>member
-1 MNLLKK
+1 MVNH
-7 NKYSIRKYKVGIFS
+7 NNGSI
-21 TLIGTVLLLS
+21 
-31 NPNGAQALTTDH
+31 A
-43 NVQGGSNQALP
+43 NQA
-54 GNSQNTNADTNRDI
+54 T
-68 VNDSQNTPNAHATD
+68 
-82 NTSTNQ
+82 
-88 ALTNHQNVDVA
+88 
-99 NQVGPAPIQP
+99 PAPIQP
-109 SASPAQNNNNS
+109 SASPTQNNNHS
-120 NANST
+120 DANST
-125 ATEPAANTNNN
+125 ATETVSNANNN
-136 LASNNNTLNVPN
+136 DVVSNNTTLNVPN
-148 NTDNND
+148 RTNENG
-154 SARHLTL
+154 SGGHLTL

-176 LVAIAEEASNR
+176 LVAIAEQASNR
-187 PKKRSRRAAPTDP
+187 PKKRSRRAAPADP

-205 DPTATPADP
+205 DPAAAAANGTVP
-214 TAGNGSAPVA
+214 AGN
-224 ITAPYTPT
+224 TAPYTPT
-232 TDPNANNIGQNAPNE
+232 TDPNANNAGQNAPNE
-247 VLSFDDNNIRPSTNR
+247 VLSFDDNGIRPSTNR
-262 SVPTVTVV
+262 SVPTVNVV
-270 DNLPGYTL
+270 NNLPGFTL

-299 GDAKNYQAQGNVI
+299 GDNKNYQAQGNVI
-312 ALGRIRGNDTND
+312 ALGRIHGTDTND

-338 PNSELIFEFNTMT
+338 PNSELIFEFNTMS
-351 TKNYQ
+351 TKNG
-356 AQGNVIALGR
+356 QGATNV
-366 IRGNDTNDHG
+366 
-376 DFNGI
+376 
-381 EKTLTVN
+381 
-388 PNSELI
+388 
-394 FEFNTMTTKNYQGMT
+394 
-409 NLIIKNADNDTV
+409 IIKNADTNDT
-421 IGEKVVAYGPIWRLL
+421 IAEKTVEGGPTLRLF
-436 KVPENVSH
+436 KVPDNVRN

-456 TDARGIYQLRDGYKY
+456 TDARGIYQLKDGYKY
-471 YDFVD
+471 YSFVD

-491 TMEPTATNNKEFTVT
+491 TMDPTATNNKEFTVT
-506 TSLKNNGNFGASF
+506 TSLKNNGNSGASLDT
-519 NTDDFVYK
+519 NDFVYQV
-527 IQLPEGV
+527 QLPEGV

-540 LTKDFPSGNSGVD
+540 LTKDFPSNNSGVD
-553 INDMNVTYDAANRI
+553 VNDMNVTYDAANRV
-567 ITIKSTGGGTGNSP
+567 ITIKSTGGGTANSP

-591 LKYKLRV
+591 LRYKLRV

-603 PRTVTFNDTLTYKTY
+603 PRTVTFNETLTYKTY
-618 SQDFINSPAES
+618 TQDFINSAAES

-668 FNDLKRRAQ
+668 FNGLKRRAQ

-698 DSLANQMQH
+698 DSLTNQMQH
-707 TLIRSVDAENAVNRK
+707 TLIRSVDAENAVNKK
-722 VDDMEDLVNQN
+722 VDQMEDLVNQN

-788 KPNAKQ
+788 KPNAKK
-794 AIRDKAAKQRE
+794 AIRDKATKQRA
-805 IINHTPDATQDEI
+805 IINATPDATEDEI
-818 QDALNQLTTDETD
+818 QDALNQLATDETD

-842 ADVETAKN
+842 TDVETAKN

-855 IGAVAPQVTHKQ
+855 IGAVVPQVTHKK

-912 INQATTNDDVDTA
+912 INQATTNADVDNA

-965 DATQEERQAAIEK
+965 DATQEERQAAIDK
-978 VNAAVAVANTNI
+978 VNAAVTAANTNI

-1011 AIEPAT
+1011 AITPAT

-1022 AKNAIDQSAETQHNA
+1022 AKNAIDKSAETQHNT

-1097 TDARNAVNEKAREA
+1097 TDARNAVNDKAREA

-1135 LKNRALNDIGVTS
+1135 LKNRALTDIGVTS

-1203 QVALNQVDQDLA
+1203 QVALNQVDQELA

-1252 AALAQTNQHYSAKL
+1252 AALAQINQHYNTKL
-1266 VEINATP
+1266 AEINATP
-1273 DATDDE
+1273 DATNDE

-1387 TNQAINAIDNVE
+1387 TNQAVNAIDNVE

-1432 EKEVALQALAKEKEK
+1432 EKEVASQALTKEKEK

-1473 IIQPETKI
+1473 IIQPETKV

-1491 KANELRAQINQDKEA
+1491 KANELRAKINQDKEA
-1506 TAEERQAALDKIN
+1506 TAEERQVALDKIN
-1519 DLVAKA
+1519 EFVNQA
-1525 MTNITNDRT
+1525 MTDITNNRT
-1534 NQQVNDSTNQALD
+1534 NQQVDDTTSQALD
-1547 DIALVTPDH
+1547 SIALVTPEH
-1556 IVRAAARDAVKQQYE
+1556 IVRAGARDAVKQQYE
-1571 AKKHEIE
+1571 AKKQEIE

-1590 ALNQLANNEKR
+1590 ALNQLANNEKL

-1606 NQAIANNDVKRVESN
+1606 NQAVTNNDVKRVETN
-1621 GIATLKGVEPH
+1621 GIATLKGVQPH
-1632 IVVKPE
+1632 IVIKPE
-1638 AQEAIKASAD
+1638 AQQAIKASAE
-1648 NQVESIKD
+1648 NQVELIKD
-1656 TPHATTDEL
+1656 TPHATVDEL
-1665 DEANQQINDTLK
+1665 DEANQLISDTLK
-1677 QGQQDIDNTTQ
+1677 KAQQDIDNTTQ

-1743 VAIAALNKIVNAIK
+1743 VAIDTLNKIVNAIK

-1835 QINHADKTAQVN
+1835 QINHADKTVQVN

-1893 EEQNAAIVQVEKEL
+1893 EEQNAAIAQVEKEL

-1913 IAGAVTNADV
+1913 IASAVTNADV

-1938 PVINKKATAREQLT
+1938 PVINRKASAREQLT
-1952 TLFNDKKQ
+1952 TLLNDKKQ
-1960 AIEANVQA
+1960 AIEANIQA

-1998 QVDKTATLNLQTIH
+1998 QVDKTASLNLQTIH

-2118 IATPE
+2118 IATAE
-2123 QLAKVKALIDQYVAD
+2123 QLAKVKALIDQYVTD
-2138 GNRMVDEDATLNDI
+2138 GNRMIDEDATLNDI
-2152 KKDTQLIID
+2152 KQHTQFIVD

-2171 VIKASPKVGQP
+2171 ATKVSPKVIQS

-2192 EDKQEVRK
+2192 EETHESRK
-2200 VVKELPN
+2200 VEKELPN
-2207 TGSEEM
+2207 TGSEGM
-2213 DLPLKELALIT
+2213 DLPLKEFALIT
-2224 GAALLARRRSK
+2224 GAALLARRCTK
-2235 KEKES
+2235 NEKES

>member
-54 GNSQNTNADTNRDI
+54 GNSPNTNADTNRDI
-68 VNDSQNTPNAHATD
+68 VNGSQNTPNAHATD

-88 ALTNHQNVDVA
+88 ALTNHQNVGVA
-99 NQVGPAPIQP
+99 NQVAPAPIQP
-109 SASPAQNNNNS
+109 STSSASNNNHS
-120 NANST
+120 DANST

-187 PKKRSRRAAPTDP
+187 PKKRSRRAAPADP
-200 NATPA
+200 N
-205 DPTATPADP
+205 ATPADP

-224 ITAPYTPT
+224 ITAPFTPT

-247 VLSFDDNNIRPSTNR
+247 VLTFDDNNIRPSTNR

-312 ALGRIRGNDTND
+312 ALGRIKGNDTND
-324 HGDFNGIEKTLTVN
+324 HGG
-338 PNSELIFEFNTMT
+338 
-351 TKNYQ
+351 
-356 AQGNVIALGR
+356 
-366 IRGNDTNDHG
+366 
-376 DFNGI
+376 FNGI

-603 PRTVTFNDTLTYKTY
+603 PRTVTFNDILTYKTY
-618 SQDFINSPAES
+618 TQDFINSPAES

-668 FNDLKRRAQ
+668 FNELKRRAQ

-698 DSLANQMQH
+698 DSLVNQMQH

-805 IINHTPDATQDEI
+805 IINNTPDATQDEI

-978 VNAAVAVANTNI
+978 VNAAVAAANTNI

-1097 TDARNAVNEKAREA
+1097 TDARNAVNDKAREA

-1192 NQNTNATTEEK
+1192 NQNTNATDEEK

-1252 AALAQTNQHYSAKL
+1252 TALAQINQHYNAKL
-1266 VEINATP
+1266 AEINATP

-1378 QTNDQVDAT
+1378 QINDQVDAT

-1399 AEVVIKPKAIA
+1399 AKVVIKPKAIA

-1432 EKEVALQALAKEKEK
+1432 EKEVALLALAKEKEK

-1473 IIQPETKI
+1473 IIQPETKV

-1556 IVRAAARDAVKQQYE
+1556 IVRATARDAVKQQYE

-1606 NQAIANNDVKRVESN
+1606 DQAIANNDVKRVESN

-1913 IAGAVTNADV
+1913 IASAVTNADV

-1952 TLFNDKKQ
+1952 TLFNDKKL

-1998 QVDKTATLNLQTIH
+1998 QVDKTASLNLQTIH

-2138 GNRMVDEDATLNDI
+2138 GIRMIDEDATLNDI
-2152 KKDTQLIID
+2152 KQHTQFIVD

-2171 VIKASPKVGQP
+2171 ATKVLPKVGQP
-2182 APKVC
+2182 APKLC
-2187 TPIKK
+2187 TSIKK
-2192 EDKQEVRK
+2192 VDKQEVRK

-2224 GAALLARRRSK
+2224 GAALLARRRNK
-2235 KEKES
+2235 NEKES

>member
-31 NPNGAQALTTDH
+31 NPNGAQALTTDN
-43 NVQGGSNQALP
+43 NVQSDTNQATP
-54 GNSQNTNADTNRDI
+54 VNSQDTNVANNRGLA
-68 VNDSQNTPNAHATD
+68 NSAQNTPNQSATT
-82 NTSTNQ
+82 NQSTNQ
-88 ALTNHQNVDVA
+88 ALVNHNNGSIA
-99 NQVGPAPIQP
+99 NQATPTSVQSSTP
-109 SASPAQNNNNS
+109 SAQNNNHTDGNTTATETVS
-120 NANST
+120 NAN
-125 ATEPAANTNNN
+125 NKDVV
-136 LASNNNTLNVPN
+136 SNNTTLNVPN
-148 NTDNND
+148 KTNENG
-154 SARHLTL
+154 SGGHLTL

-176 LVAIAEEASNR
+176 LVAIAEQASNR
-187 PKKRSRRAAPTDP
+187 PKKRSRRAAPADP

-205 DPTATPADP
+205 DPAAAA
-214 TAGNGSAPVA
+214 AGNGGAPVA

-232 TDPNANNIGQNAPNE
+232 TDPNANNAGQNAPNE
-247 VLSFDDNNIRPSTNR
+247 VLSFDDNGIRPSTNR
-262 SVPTVTVV
+262 SVPSVTVV
-270 DNLPGYTL
+270 DNLPGFTL

-312 ALGRIRGNDTND
+312 ALGRIKGNDTND
-324 HGDFNGIEKTLTVN
+324 HGDFNGIEK
-338 PNSELIFEFNTMT
+338 S
-351 TKNYQ
+351 
-356 AQGNVIALGR
+356 
-366 IRGNDTNDHG
+366 
-376 DFNGI
+376 
-381 EKTLTVN
+381 LTVN

-394 FEFNTMTTKNYQGMT
+394 FEFNTMTTKNYQGVT

-421 IGEKVVAYGPIWRLL
+421 IAEKSVAYGPIWRLF

-527 IQLPEGV
+527 VQLPEGV

-540 LTKDFPSGNSGVD
+540 LTKDFPSSNSGVD
-553 INDMNVTYDAANRI
+553 MNDFNVTYDAANRV
-567 ITIKSTGGGTGNSP
+567 ITIKSTGGGSGNSP

-618 SQDFINSPAES
+618 TQDFINSPAES

-698 DSLANQMQH
+698 DSLTNQMQH
-707 TLIRSVDAENAVNRK
+707 TLIRSVDAENAVNKK
-722 VDDMEDLVNQN
+722 VDQMEDLVNQN

-788 KPNAKQ
+788 KPNAKK
-794 AIRDKAAKQRE
+794 AIRDKATKQRE
-805 IINHTPDATQDEI
+805 IINATPDATEDEI
-818 QDALNQLTTDETD
+818 QDALNQLATDETD

-842 ADVETAKN
+842 ADVEIAKN

-855 IGAVAPQVTHKQ
+855 IGAVVPQVTHKQ

-894 KNAALN
+894 ENAALN

-912 INQATTNDDVDTA
+912 INQATTNADVDNA

-965 DATQEERQAAIEK
+965 DATQEERQAAIDK
-978 VNAAVAVANTNI
+978 VNAAVTAANTNI

-1011 AIEPAT
+1011 AITPAT

-1022 AKNAIDQSAETQHNA
+1022 AKNAIDKSAETQHNT

-1097 TDARNAVNEKAREA
+1097 TDARNAVNDKAREA

-1135 LKNRALNDIGVTS
+1135 LKNRALTDIGVTS

-1177 TGVLTDLATAKKQEI
+1177 TGVLNDLATAKKQEI

-1203 QVALNQVDQDLA
+1203 QVALNQVDQELA

-1252 AALAQTNQHYSAKL
+1252 AALAQINQHYNAKL
-1266 VEINATP
+1266 AEINATP
-1273 DATDDE
+1273 DATNDE

-1370 AFNQINQN
+1370 AINQINQN
-1378 QTNDQVDAT
+1378 QTNDQVDTT
-1387 TNQAINAIDNVE
+1387 TNQAVNAIDNVE
-1399 AEVVIKPKAIA
+1399 AEVVIKPTAIA

-1432 EKEVALQALAKEKEK
+1432 EKEVASQALAKEKEK

-1473 IIQPETKI
+1473 IIQPETKV

-1491 KANELRAQINQDKEA
+1491 KANELRAKINQDKEA
-1506 TAEERQAALDKIN
+1506 TAEERQVALDKIN
-1519 DLVAKA
+1519 EFVNQA
-1525 MTNITNDRT
+1525 MTDITNNRT
-1534 NQQVNDSTNQALD
+1534 NQQVDDTTSQALD
-1547 DIALVTPDH
+1547 SIALVAPEH

-1571 AKKHEIE
+1571 AKKQEIE

-1590 ALNQLANNEKR
+1590 ALNQLANNEKL

-1606 NQAIANNDVKRVESN
+1606 NQAVTNNDVKRVETN
-1621 GIATLKGVEPH
+1621 GIATLKGVQPH
-1632 IVVKPE
+1632 IVIKPE
-1638 AQEAIKASAD
+1638 AQQAIKATAE

-1656 TPHATTDEL
+1656 TPHATVDEL
-1665 DEANQQINDTLK
+1665 DEANQLISDTLK
-1677 QGQQDIDNTTQ
+1677 QAQQEIENTNQ
-1688 DAAVNDVRNQT
+1688 DAAVTDVRNQT

-1713 RAALDNIDESN
+1713 RAALDSIEEN
-1724 NNQLDAIR
+1724 NKNQLDAIR
-1732 NTLDTTQDERN
+1732 NTLDTTQDERD
-1743 VAIAALNKIVNAIK
+1743 VAIDTLNKIVNTIK

-1769 DQTEAD
+1769 DRTETD
-1775 GNNNIKVILPKV
+1775 GNDNIKVILPKV

-1794 QSVSAKA
+1794 QSVGVKA

-1847 QNSIDAQNIISKIK
+1847 QDSIDAQNIISKIK

-1893 EEQNAAIVQVEKEL
+1893 EEQNIAIAQVEKEL

-1913 IAGAVTNADV
+1913 IASAVTNADV

-1929 GKNEIREIE
+1929 EKNEIREIE
-1938 PVINKKATAREQLT
+1938 PVINRKASAREQLT

-1960 AIEANVQA
+1960 AIEANIQA

-1998 QVDKTATLNLQTIH
+1998 QVDKTASLNLQTIH

-2032 ARVTH
+2032 ARVTA

-2045 SDRNKADALKA
+2045 SNRNKADALKA

-2084 NVALGDI
+2084 NVALSDI

-2123 QLAKVKALIDQYVAD
+2123 QLAKVKVLIDQYVAD
-2138 GNRMVDEDATLNDI
+2138 GNRMIDEDATLNDI
-2152 KKDTQLIID
+2152 KQHTQFIVD

-2171 VIKASPKVGQP
+2171 ATKVSPKEIQP

-2192 EDKQEVRK
+2192 EETHESRK
-2200 VVKELPN
+2200 VEKELPN
-2207 TGSEEM
+2207 TGSEGM
-2213 DLPLKELALIT
+2213 DLPLKEFALIT
-2224 GAALLARRRSK
+2224 GAALLARRRTK
-2235 KEKES
+2235 NEKES

>member
-31 NPNGAQALTTDH
+31 NPNGAQALTTDN
-43 NVQGGSNQALP
+43 NVQSDTNQATP
-54 GNSQNTNADTNRDI
+54 VNSQDTNVANNRGLA
-68 VNDSQNTPNAHATD
+68 NSAQNTPNQSATT
-82 NTSTNQ
+82 NQSTNQ
-88 ALTNHQNVDVA
+88 ALVNHNNGSIA
-99 NQVGPAPIQP
+99 NQATPTSVQSSTP
-109 SASPAQNNNNS
+109 SAQNNNHTDGNTTATETVS
-120 NANST
+120 NAN
-125 ATEPAANTNNN
+125 NKDVV
-136 LASNNNTLNVPN
+136 SNNTTLNVPN
-148 NTDNND
+148 KTNENG
-154 SARHLTL
+154 SGGHLTL

-176 LVAIAEEASNR
+176 LVAIAEQASNR
-187 PKKRSRRAAPTDP
+187 PKKRSRRAAPADP

-205 DPTATPADP
+205 DPAAAA
-214 TAGNGSAPVA
+214 AGNGGAPVA

-232 TDPNANNIGQNAPNE
+232 TDPNANNAGQNAPNE
-247 VLSFDDNNIRPSTNR
+247 VLSFDDNGIRPSTNR
-262 SVPTVTVV
+262 SVPSVTVV
-270 DNLPGYTL
+270 DNLPGFTL

-312 ALGRIRGNDTND
+312 ALGRIKGNDTND
-324 HGDFNGIEKTLTVN
+324 HGDFNGIEK
-338 PNSELIFEFNTMT
+338 S
-351 TKNYQ
+351 
-356 AQGNVIALGR
+356 
-366 IRGNDTNDHG
+366 
-376 DFNGI
+376 
-381 EKTLTVN
+381 LTVN

-394 FEFNTMTTKNYQGMT
+394 FEFNTMTTKNYQGVT

-421 IGEKVVAYGPIWRLL
+421 IAEKSVAYGPIWRLF

-527 IQLPEGV
+527 VQLPEGI

-540 LTKDFPSGNSGVD
+540 LTKDFPSSNSGVD
-553 INDMNVTYDAANRI
+553 MNGFNVTYDAANRV
-567 ITIKSTGGGTGNSP
+567 ITIKSTGGGSGNSP

-618 SQDFINSPAES
+618 TQDFINSPAES

-698 DSLANQMQH
+698 DSLTNQMQH
-707 TLIRSVDAENAVNRK
+707 TLIRSVDAENAVNKK
-722 VDDMEDLVNQN
+722 VDQMEDLVNQN

-788 KPNAKQ
+788 KPNAKK
-794 AIRDKAAKQRE
+794 AIRDKATKQRE
-805 IINHTPDATQDEI
+805 IINATPDATEDEI
-818 QDALNQLTTDETD
+818 QDALNQLATDETD

-842 ADVETAKN
+842 ADVEIAKN

-855 IGAVAPQVTHKQ
+855 IGAVVAQVTHKQ

-912 INQATTNDDVDTA
+912 INQATTNADVDNA

-978 VNAAVAVANTNI
+978 VNAAVTAANTNI

-1011 AIEPAT
+1011 AITPAT

-1022 AKNAIDQSAETQHNA
+1022 AKNAIDKSAETQHNT

-1097 TDARNAVNEKAREA
+1097 TDARNAVNDKAREA

-1135 LKNRALNDIGVTS
+1135 LKNRALTDIGVTS

-1177 TGVLTDLATAKKQEI
+1177 TGVLNDLATAKKQEI

-1203 QVALNQVDQDLA
+1203 QVALNQVDQELA

-1252 AALAQTNQHYSAKL
+1252 AALAQINQHYNAKL
-1266 VEINATP
+1266 AEINATP
-1273 DATDDE
+1273 DATNDE

-1356 KQAAVNQINQLKDQ
+1356 KQAAVNQINQLKEQ
-1370 AFNQINQN
+1370 AINQINQN
-1378 QTNDQVDAT
+1378 QTNDQVDTT
-1387 TNQAINAIDNVE
+1387 TNQAVNAIDNVE

-1432 EKEVALQALAKEKEK
+1432 EKEVASQALAKEKEK

-1473 IIQPETKI
+1473 IIQPETKV

-1491 KANELRAQINQDKEA
+1491 KANELRAKINQDKEA
-1506 TAEERQAALDKIN
+1506 TAEERQVALDKIN
-1519 DLVAKA
+1519 EFVNQA
-1525 MTNITNDRT
+1525 MTDITNNRT
-1534 NQQVNDSTNQALD
+1534 NQQVDDTTSQALD
-1547 DIALVTPDH
+1547 SIALVAPEH

-1571 AKKHEIE
+1571 AKKQEIE

-1590 ALNQLANNEKR
+1590 ALNQLANNEKL

-1606 NQAIANNDVKRVESN
+1606 NQAVTNNDVKRVETN
-1621 GIATLKGVEPH
+1621 GIATLKGVQPH
-1632 IVVKPE
+1632 IVIKPE
-1638 AQEAIKASAD
+1638 AQQAIKATAE

-1656 TPHATTDEL
+1656 TPHATVDEL
-1665 DEANQQINDTLK
+1665 DEANQLISDTLK
-1677 QGQQDIDNTTQ
+1677 QAQQEIENTNQ
-1688 DAAVNDVRNQT
+1688 DAAVTDVRNQT

-1713 RAALDNIDESN
+1713 RAALDSIEEN
-1724 NNQLDAIR
+1724 NKNQLDAIR
-1732 NTLDTTQDERN
+1732 NTLDTTQDERD
-1743 VAIAALNKIVNAIK
+1743 VAIDTLNKIVNTIK

-1769 DQTEAD
+1769 DRTETD
-1775 GNNNIKVILPKV
+1775 GNDNIKVILPKV

-1794 QSVSAKA
+1794 QSVGVKA

-1847 QNSIDAQNIISKIK
+1847 QDSIDAQNIISKIK

-1893 EEQNAAIVQVEKEL
+1893 EEQNIAIAQVEKEL

-1913 IAGAVTNADV
+1913 IASAVTNADV

-1929 GKNEIREIE
+1929 EKNEIREIE
-1938 PVINKKATAREQLT
+1938 PVINRKASAREQLT

-1960 AIEANVQA
+1960 AIEANIQA

-1998 QVDKTATLNLQTIH
+1998 QVDKTASLNLQTIH

-2032 ARVTH
+2032 ARVTA

-2045 SDRNKADALKA
+2045 SNRNKADALKA

-2084 NVALGDI
+2084 NVALSDI

-2123 QLAKVKALIDQYVAD
+2123 QLAKVKVLIDQYVAD
-2138 GNRMVDEDATLNDI
+2138 GNRMIDEDATLNDI
-2152 KKDTQLIID
+2152 KQHTQFIVD

-2171 VIKASPKVGQP
+2171 ATKVSPKEIQP

-2192 EDKQEVRK
+2192 EETHESRK
-2200 VVKELPN
+2200 VEKELPN
-2207 TGSEEM
+2207 TGSEGM
-2213 DLPLKELALIT
+2213 DLPLKEFALIT
-2224 GAALLARRRSK
+2224 GAALLARRRTK
-2235 KEKES
+2235 NEKES

>member
-31 NPNGAQALTTDH
+31 NPNGAQALTTDN
-43 NVQGGSNQALP
+43 NVQSDTNQATP
-54 GNSQNTNADTNRDI
+54 VNSQDKDVANNRGLA
-68 VNDSQNTPNAHATD
+68 NSAQNTPNQSATT
-82 NTSTNQ
+82 NQATNQ
-88 ALTNHQNVDVA
+88 ALVNHNNGSIV
-99 NQVGPAPIQP
+99 NQATPTSVQSSTP
-109 SASPAQNNNNS
+109 SAQNNNHTDGNTTATETVS
-120 NANST
+120 NAN
-125 ATEPAANTNNN
+125 NNDV
-136 LASNNNTLNVPN
+136 ASNNTTLNVPN
-148 NTDNND
+148 KTNENG
-154 SARHLTL
+154 SGGHLTL

-176 LVAIAEEASNR
+176 LVAIAEPASNR
-187 PKKRSRRAAPTDP
+187 PKKRSRRAAPADP

-205 DPTATPADP
+205 DPGAAA
-214 TAGNGSAPVA
+214 AGNGGAPVA

-232 TDPNANNIGQNAPNE
+232 TDPNANNAGQNAPNE
-247 VLSFDDNNIRPSTNR
+247 VLSFDDNSIRPSTNR
-262 SVPTVTVV
+262 SVPSVRVV
-270 DNLPGYTL
+270 DNLPGFTL

-283 VGVFSHAMVR
+283 VGVLSHAMVR
-293 TSMFDS
+293 TSMFEAGS
-299 GDAKNYQAQGNVI
+299 NRTYQAQGNVL
-312 ALGRIRGNDTND
+312 ALGRISGTDASN
-324 HGDFNGIEKTLTVN
+324 HGDFNGIEKSLTVN
-338 PNSELIFEFNTMT
+338 PNSELIFEFNTMP
-351 TKNYQ
+351 TKNG
-356 AQGNVIALGR
+356 QGATNV
-366 IRGNDTNDHG
+366 
-376 DFNGI
+376 
-381 EKTLTVN
+381 
-388 PNSELI
+388 
-394 FEFNTMTTKNYQGMT
+394 
-409 NLIIKNADNDTV
+409 IIKNADTNDT
-421 IGEKVVAYGPIWRLL
+421 IAEKTVEGGPTLRLF
-436 KVPENVSH
+436 KVPDNVRN

-456 TDARGIYQLRDGYKY
+456 TDARGIYQLKDGYKY
-471 YDFVD
+471 YSFVD

-506 TSLKNNGNFGASF
+506 TSLKNNGNSGASLD
-519 NTDDFVYK
+519 TDEFVYK

-540 LTKDFPSGNSGVD
+540 LTKDFPSNNSGVD
-553 INDMNVTYDAANRI
+553 VNDMNVTYDAANRV
-567 ITIKSTGGGTGNSP
+567 ITIKSTGGGTTNSP

-618 SQDFINSPAES
+618 TQDFINSAAES

-668 FNDLKRRAQ
+668 FNDLKKRAQ
-677 TILDENRN
+677 TILAENRN

-698 DSLANQMQH
+698 DTLTNQMQH
-707 TLIRSVDAENAVNRK
+707 TLIRSVDAENAVNQK
-722 VDDMEDLVNQN
+722 ADQMEDLVNQN

-745 QVIEEHKNEII
+745 QVIEEHKGNII
-756 GNIGDQTTDDGV
+756 GDIGDQTTDDGV

-788 KPNAKQ
+788 KPNAKK
-794 AIRDKAAKQRE
+794 AIRDKATKQRE
-805 IINHTPDATQDEI
+805 IINATPDATEDEI
-818 QDALNQLTTDETD
+818 QDAINQLATDETD

-855 IGAVAPQVTHKQ
+855 IGSVVPQVTHKQ

-912 INQATTNDDVDTA
+912 INQATTNADVDNA

-965 DATQEERQAAIEK
+965 DATQEERQAAIDK
-978 VNAAVAVANTNI
+978 VNAAVTAANTNI
-990 LNANTNADVEQVKTN
+990 LNANTNAEVEQVKTN

-1011 AIEPAT
+1011 AITPAT

-1022 AKNAIDQSAETQHNA
+1022 AKNAIDKSAETQHNT

-1097 TDARNAVNEKAREA
+1097 TDARNVVNDKAREA

-1135 LKNRALNDIGVTS
+1135 LKNRALTDIGVTS

-1177 TGVLTDLATAKKQEI
+1177 TGVLNDLATAKKQEI

-1203 QVALNQVDQDLA
+1203 QVALNQVDQELA

-1252 AALAQTNQHYSAKL
+1252 AALAQINQHYNAKL
-1266 VEINATP
+1266 AEINATP
-1273 DATDDE
+1273 DATNDE

-1378 QTNDQVDAT
+1378 QTNDQVDTT
-1387 TNQAINAIDNVE
+1387 TNQALNAIDNVE

-1432 EKEVALQALAKEKEK
+1432 EKEVASQALAKEKEK

-1473 IIQPETKI
+1473 IIQPETKV

-1491 KANELRAQINQDKEA
+1491 KANELRAKINQDKEA
-1506 TAEERQAALDKIN
+1506 TAEERQVALDKIN
-1519 DLVAKA
+1519 EFVNQA
-1525 MTNITNDRT
+1525 MTDITNNRT
-1534 NQQVNDSTNQALD
+1534 NQQVDDTTSQALD
-1547 DIALVTPDH
+1547 SIALVAPEH

-1571 AKKHEIE
+1571 AKKQEIE

-1590 ALNQLANNEKR
+1590 ALNQLANNKKL

-1606 NQAIANNDVKRVESN
+1606 NQAVTNNDVKRVETN
-1621 GIATLKGVEPH
+1621 GIATLKGVQPH
-1632 IVVKPE
+1632 IVIKPE
-1638 AQEAIKASAD
+1638 AQQAIKASAE

-1656 TPHATTDEL
+1656 TPHATVDEL
-1665 DEANQQINDTLK
+1665 DEANQLISDTLK
-1677 QGQQDIDNTTQ
+1677 QAQQEIENTNQ
-1688 DAAVNDVRNQT
+1688 DAAVTDVRNQT

-1713 RAALDNIDESN
+1713 RAALDSIEEN
-1724 NNQLDAIR
+1724 NKNQLDAIR
-1732 NTLDTTQDERN
+1732 NTLDTTQDERD
-1743 VAIAALNKIVNAIK
+1743 VAIDTLNKIVNTIK

-1769 DQTEAD
+1769 DRTETD
-1775 GNNNIKVILPKV
+1775 GNDNIKVILPKV

-1794 QSVSAKA
+1794 QSVGVKA

-1847 QNSIDAQNIISKIK
+1847 QDSIDAQNIISKIK

-1893 EEQNAAIVQVEKEL
+1893 EEQNIAIAQVEKEL

-1913 IAGAVTNADV
+1913 IASAVTNADV

-1929 GKNEIREIE
+1929 EKNEIREIE
-1938 PVINKKATAREQLT
+1938 PVISRKASAREQLT

-1960 AIEANVQA
+1960 AIEANIQA

-1998 QVDKTATLNLQTIH
+1998 QVDKTASLNLQTIH

-2032 ARVTH
+2032 ARVTA

-2084 NVALGDI
+2084 NVALSDI

-2123 QLAKVKALIDQYVAD
+2123 QLAKVKVLIDQYVAD
-2138 GNRMVDEDATLNDI
+2138 GNRMIDEDATLNDI
-2152 KKDTQLIID
+2152 KQHTQFIVD

-2171 VIKASPKVGQP
+2171 AMKVSPKVIQP

-2192 EDKQEVRK
+2192 EETHESRK
-2200 VVKELPN
+2200 VEKELPN

-2213 DLPLKELALIT
+2213 DLPLKEFALIT
-2224 GAALLARRRSK
+2224 GAALLARRRTK
-2235 KEKES
+2235 NEKES

>member
-54 GNSQNTNADTNRDI
+54 GNSPNTNADTNRDI
-68 VNDSQNTPNAHATD
+68 VNGSQNTPNAHATD

-88 ALTNHQNVDVA
+88 ALTNHQNVGVA
-99 NQVGPAPIQP
+99 NQVAPAPIQP
-109 SASPAQNNNNS
+109 STSSASNNNHS
-120 NANST
+120 DANST

-187 PKKRSRRAAPTDP
+187 PKKRSRRAAPADP
-200 NATPA
+200 N
-205 DPTATPADP
+205 ATPADP

-224 ITAPYTPT
+224 ITAPFTPT

-247 VLSFDDNNIRPSTNR
+247 VLTFDDNNIRPSTNR

-312 ALGRIRGNDTND
+312 ALGRIKGNDTND
-324 HGDFNGIEKTLTVN
+324 HGG
-338 PNSELIFEFNTMT
+338 
-351 TKNYQ
+351 
-356 AQGNVIALGR
+356 
-366 IRGNDTNDHG
+366 
-376 DFNGI
+376 FNGI

-421 IGEKVVAYGPIWRLL
+421 IGGKVVAYGPIWRLL

-603 PRTVTFNDTLTYKTY
+603 PRTVTFNDILTYKTY
-618 SQDFINSPAES
+618 TQDFINSPAES

-638 IDIIMNKDAL
+638 IDIIMNKDVL

-668 FNDLKRRAQ
+668 FNELKRRAQ

-698 DSLANQMQH
+698 DSLVNQMQH

-788 KPNAKQ
+788 KTNAKQ

-805 IINHTPDATQDEI
+805 IINNTPDATQDEI

-978 VNAAVAVANTNI
+978 VNAAVAAANTNI

-1097 TDARNAVNEKAREA
+1097 TDARNAVNDKAREA

-1192 NQNTNATTEEK
+1192 NQNTNATDEEK

-1252 AALAQTNQHYSAKL
+1252 TALAQINQHYNAKL
-1266 VEINATP
+1266 AEINATP

-1399 AEVVIKPKAIA
+1399 AKVVIKPKAIA

-1432 EKEVALQALAKEKEK
+1432 EKEVALLALAKKKEK

-1473 IIQPETKI
+1473 IIQPETKV

-1556 IVRAAARDAVKQQYE
+1556 IVRATARDAVKQQYE

-1606 NQAIANNDVKRVESN
+1606 DQAIANNDVKRVESN

-1913 IAGAVTNADV
+1913 IASAVTNADV

-1952 TLFNDKKQ
+1952 TLFNDKKL

-1998 QVDKTATLNLQTIH
+1998 QVDKTASLNLQTIH

-2138 GNRMVDEDATLNDI
+2138 GIRMIDEDATLNDI
-2152 KKDTQLIID
+2152 KQHTQFIVD

-2171 VIKASPKVGQP
+2171 ATKVLPKVGQP
-2182 APKVC
+2182 APKLC
-2187 TPIKK
+2187 TSIKK
-2192 EDKQEVRK
+2192 VDKQEVRK

-2224 GAALLARRRSK
+2224 GAALLARRRNK
-2235 KEKES
+2235 NEKES

>member
-1 MNLLKK
+1 M
-7 NKYSIRKYKVGIFS
+7 
-21 TLIGTVLLLS
+21 
-31 NPNGAQALTTDH
+31 
-43 NVQGGSNQALP
+43 
-54 GNSQNTNADTNRDI
+54 
-68 VNDSQNTPNAHATD
+68 
-82 NTSTNQ
+82 
-88 ALTNHQNVDVA
+88 
-99 NQVGPAPIQP
+99 
-109 SASPAQNNNNS
+109 S
-120 NANST
+120 NAN
-125 ATEPAANTNNN
+125 NKDVV
-136 LASNNNTLNVPN
+136 SNNTTLNVPN
-148 NTDNND
+148 KTNENG
-154 SARHLTL
+154 SGGHLTL

-176 LVAIAEEASNR
+176 LVAIAEQASNR
-187 PKKRSRRAAPTDP
+187 PKKRSRRAAPADP

-205 DPTATPADP
+205 DPAAAA
-214 TAGNGSAPVA
+214 AGNGGAPVA

-232 TDPNANNIGQNAPNE
+232 TDPNANNAGQNAPNE
-247 VLSFDDNNIRPSTNR
+247 VLSFDDNGIRPSTNR
-262 SVPTVTVV
+262 SVPSVTVV
-270 DNLPGYTL
+270 DNLPGFTL

-312 ALGRIRGNDTND
+312 ALGRIKGNDTND
-324 HGDFNGIEKTLTVN
+324 HGDFNGIEK
-338 PNSELIFEFNTMT
+338 S
-351 TKNYQ
+351 
-356 AQGNVIALGR
+356 
-366 IRGNDTNDHG
+366 
-376 DFNGI
+376 
-381 EKTLTVN
+381 LTVN

-394 FEFNTMTTKNYQGMT
+394 FEFNTMTTKNYQGVT

-421 IGEKVVAYGPIWRLL
+421 IAEKSVAYGPIWRLF

-527 IQLPEGV
+527 VQLPEGV

-540 LTKDFPSGNSGVD
+540 LTKDFPSSNSGVD
-553 INDMNVTYDAANRI
+553 MNDFNVTYDAANRV
-567 ITIKSTGGGTGNSP
+567 ITIKSTGGGSGNSP

-618 SQDFINSPAES
+618 TQDFINSPAES

-698 DSLANQMQH
+698 DSLTNQMQH
-707 TLIRSVDAENAVNRK
+707 TLIRSVDAENAVNKK
-722 VDDMEDLVNQN
+722 VDQMEDLVNQN

-788 KPNAKQ
+788 KPNAKK
-794 AIRDKAAKQRE
+794 AIRDKATKQRE
-805 IINHTPDATQDEI
+805 IINATPDATEDEI
-818 QDALNQLTTDETD
+818 QDALNQLATDETD

-842 ADVETAKN
+842 ADVEIAKN

-855 IGAVAPQVTHKQ
+855 IGAVVPQVTHKQ

-912 INQATTNDDVDTA
+912 INQATTNADVDNA

-965 DATQEERQAAIEK
+965 DATQEERQAAIDK
-978 VNAAVAVANTNI
+978 VNAAVTAANTNI

-1011 AIEPAT
+1011 AITPAT

-1022 AKNAIDQSAETQHNA
+1022 AKNAIDKSAETQHNT

-1097 TDARNAVNEKAREA
+1097 TDARNAVNDKAREA

-1135 LKNRALNDIGVTS
+1135 LKNRALTDIGVTS

-1177 TGVLTDLATAKKQEI
+1177 TGVLNDLATAKKQEI

-1203 QVALNQVDQDLA
+1203 QVALNQVDQELA

-1252 AALAQTNQHYSAKL
+1252 AALAQINQHYNAKL
-1266 VEINATP
+1266 AEINATP
-1273 DATDDE
+1273 DATNDE

-1370 AFNQINQN
+1370 AINQINQN
-1378 QTNDQVDAT
+1378 QTNDQVDTT
-1387 TNQAINAIDNVE
+1387 TNQAVNAIDNVE

-1432 EKEVALQALAKEKEK
+1432 EKEVASQALAKEKEK

-1473 IIQPETKI
+1473 IIQPETKV

-1491 KANELRAQINQDKEA
+1491 KANELRAKINQDKEA
-1506 TAEERQAALDKIN
+1506 TAEERQVALDKIN
-1519 DLVAKA
+1519 EFVNQA
-1525 MTNITNDRT
+1525 MTDITNNRT
-1534 NQQVNDSTNQALD
+1534 NQQVDDTTSQALD
-1547 DIALVTPDH
+1547 SIALVAPEH

-1571 AKKHEIE
+1571 AKKQEIE

-1590 ALNQLANNEKR
+1590 ALNQLANNEKL

-1606 NQAIANNDVKRVESN
+1606 NQAVTNNDVKRVETN
-1621 GIATLKGVEPH
+1621 GIATLKGVQPH
-1632 IVVKPE
+1632 IVIKPE
-1638 AQEAIKASAD
+1638 AQQAIKATAE

-1656 TPHATTDEL
+1656 TPHATVDEL
-1665 DEANQQINDTLK
+1665 DEANQLISDTLK
-1677 QGQQDIDNTTQ
+1677 QAQQEIENTNQ
-1688 DAAVNDVRNQT
+1688 DAAVTDVRNQT

-1713 RAALDNIDESN
+1713 RAALDSIEEN
-1724 NNQLDAIR
+1724 NKNQLDAIR
-1732 NTLDTTQDERN
+1732 NTLDTTQDERD
-1743 VAIAALNKIVNAIK
+1743 VAIDTLNKIVNTIK

-1769 DQTEAD
+1769 DRTETD
-1775 GNNNIKVILPKV
+1775 GNDNIKVILPKV

-1794 QSVSAKA
+1794 QSVGVKA

-1847 QNSIDAQNIISKIK
+1847 QDSIDAQNIISKIK

-1893 EEQNAAIVQVEKEL
+1893 EEQNIAIAQVEKEL

-1913 IAGAVTNADV
+1913 IASAVTNADV

-1929 GKNEIREIE
+1929 EKNEIREIE
-1938 PVINKKATAREQLT
+1938 PVINRKASAREQLT

-1960 AIEANVQA
+1960 AIEANIQA

-1998 QVDKTATLNLQTIH
+1998 QVDKTASLNLQTIH

-2032 ARVTH
+2032 ARVTA

-2045 SDRNKADALKA
+2045 SNRNKADALKA

-2084 NVALGDI
+2084 NVALSDI

-2123 QLAKVKALIDQYVAD
+2123 QLAKVKVLIDQYVAD
-2138 GNRMVDEDATLNDI
+2138 GNRMIDEDATLNDI
-2152 KKDTQLIID
+2152 KQHTQFIVD

-2171 VIKASPKVGQP
+2171 ATKVSPKEIQP

-2192 EDKQEVRK
+2192 EETHESRK
-2200 VVKELPN
+2200 VEKELPN
-2207 TGSEEM
+2207 TGSEGM
-2213 DLPLKELALIT
+2213 DLPLKEFALIT
-2224 GAALLARRRSK
+2224 GAALLARRRTK
-2235 KEKES
+2235 NEKES

>member
-1 MNLLKK
+1 M
-7 NKYSIRKYKVGIFS
+7 
-21 TLIGTVLLLS
+21 
-31 NPNGAQALTTDH
+31 
-43 NVQGGSNQALP
+43 
-54 GNSQNTNADTNRDI
+54 
-68 VNDSQNTPNAHATD
+68 
-82 NTSTNQ
+82 
-88 ALTNHQNVDVA
+88 
-99 NQVGPAPIQP
+99 
-109 SASPAQNNNNS
+109 
-120 NANST
+120 
-125 ATEPAANTNNN
+125 
-136 LASNNNTLNVPN
+136 
-148 NTDNND
+148 
-154 SARHLTL
+154 
-161 KEIQE
+161 
-166 DVRHSSDKPE
+166 
-176 LVAIAEEASNR
+176 
-187 PKKRSRRAAPTDP
+187 
-200 NATPA
+200 
-205 DPTATPADP
+205 
-214 TAGNGSAPVA
+214 
-224 ITAPYTPT
+224 
-232 TDPNANNIGQNAPNE
+232 
-247 VLSFDDNNIRPSTNR
+247 
-262 SVPTVTVV
+262 
-270 DNLPGYTL
+270 
-278 INGGK
+278 
-283 VGVFSHAMVR
+283 
-293 TSMFDS
+293 
-299 GDAKNYQAQGNVI
+299 
-312 ALGRIRGNDTND
+312 
-324 HGDFNGIEKTLTVN
+324 
-338 PNSELIFEFNTMT
+338 
-351 TKNYQ
+351 
-356 AQGNVIALGR
+356 
-366 IRGNDTNDHG
+366 
-376 DFNGI
+376 
-381 EKTLTVN
+381 
-388 PNSELI
+388 
-394 FEFNTMTTKNYQGMT
+394 
-409 NLIIKNADNDTV
+409 
-421 IGEKVVAYGPIWRLL
+421 
-436 KVPENVSH
+436 
-444 LKIQFVPKNDAI
+444 
-456 TDARGIYQLRDGYKY
+456 
-471 YDFVD
+471 
-476 SIGLHSGSHVYVERR
+476 
-491 TMEPTATNNKEFTVT
+491 
-506 TSLKNNGNFGASF
+506 
-519 NTDDFVYK
+519 
-527 IQLPEGV
+527 
-534 EYVNNS
+534 
-540 LTKDFPSGNSGVD
+540 
-553 INDMNVTYDAANRI
+553 
-567 ITIKSTGGGTGNSP
+567 NSP

-783 ATPVV
+783 ATSVV

-1356 KQAAVNQINQLKDQ
+1356 KQAAV
-1370 AFNQINQN
+1370 NQINQN

-2152 KKDTQLIID
+2152 KKHTQFIID

>member
-31 NPNGAQALTTDH
+31 NPNGAQALTTDN
-43 NVQGGSNQALP
+43 NVQSDTNQATP
-54 GNSQNTNADTNRDI
+54 VNSQDKDVANNRGLA
-68 VNDSQNTPNAHATD
+68 NSAQNTPNQSATT
-82 NTSTNQ
+82 NQATNQ
-88 ALTNHQNVDVA
+88 ALVNHNNGSIV
-99 NQVGPAPIQP
+99 NQATPTSVQSSTP
-109 SASPAQNNNNS
+109 SAQNNNHTDGNTTATETVS
-120 NANST
+120 NAN
-125 ATEPAANTNNN
+125 NNDV
-136 LASNNNTLNVPN
+136 ASNNTTLNVPN
-148 NTDNND
+148 KTNENG
-154 SARHLTL
+154 SGGHLTL

-176 LVAIAEEASNR
+176 LVAIAEPASNR
-187 PKKRSRRAAPTDP
+187 PKKRSRRAAPADP

-205 DPTATPADP
+205 DPGAAA
-214 TAGNGSAPVA
+214 AGNGGAPVA

-232 TDPNANNIGQNAPNE
+232 TDPNANNAGQNAPNE
-247 VLSFDDNNIRPSTNR
+247 VLSFDDNSIRPSTNR
-262 SVPTVTVV
+262 SVPSVTVV
-270 DNLPGYTL
+270 DNLPGFTL

-283 VGVFSHAMVR
+283 VGVLSHAMVR
-293 TSMFDS
+293 TSMFEAGS
-299 GDAKNYQAQGNVI
+299 NRTYQAQGNVL
-312 ALGRIRGNDTND
+312 ALGRISGTDASN
-324 HGDFNGIEKTLTVN
+324 HGDFNGIEKSLTVN
-338 PNSELIFEFNTMT
+338 PNSELIFEFNTMP
-351 TKNYQ
+351 TKNG
-356 AQGNVIALGR
+356 QGATNV
-366 IRGNDTNDHG
+366 
-376 DFNGI
+376 
-381 EKTLTVN
+381 
-388 PNSELI
+388 
-394 FEFNTMTTKNYQGMT
+394 
-409 NLIIKNADNDTV
+409 IIKNADTNDT
-421 IGEKVVAYGPIWRLL
+421 IAEKTVEGGPTLRLF
-436 KVPENVSH
+436 KVPDNVRN

-456 TDARGIYQLRDGYKY
+456 TDARGIYQLKDGYKY
-471 YDFVD
+471 YSFVD

-506 TSLKNNGNFGASF
+506 TSLKNNGNSGASLD
-519 NTDDFVYK
+519 TDEFVYK

-540 LTKDFPSGNSGVD
+540 LTKDFPSNNSGVD
-553 INDMNVTYDAANRI
+553 VNDMNVTYDAANRV
-567 ITIKSTGGGTGNSP
+567 ITIKSTGGGTTNSP

-618 SQDFINSPAES
+618 TQDFINSAAES

-668 FNDLKRRAQ
+668 FNDLKKRAQ
-677 TILDENRN
+677 TILAENRN

-698 DSLANQMQH
+698 DTLTNQMQH
-707 TLIRSVDAENAVNRK
+707 TLIRSVDAENAVNQK
-722 VDDMEDLVNQN
+722 ADQMEDLVNQN

-745 QVIEEHKNEII
+745 QVIEEHKGNII
-756 GNIGDQTTDDGV
+756 GDIGDQTTDDGV

-788 KPNAKQ
+788 KPNAKK
-794 AIRDKAAKQRE
+794 AIRDKATKQRE
-805 IINHTPDATQDEI
+805 IINATPDATEDEI
-818 QDALNQLTTDETD
+818 QDAINQLATDETD

-855 IGAVAPQVTHKQ
+855 IGSVVPQVTHKQ

-912 INQATTNDDVDTA
+912 INQATTNADVDNA

-965 DATQEERQAAIEK
+965 DATQEERQAAIDK
-978 VNAAVAVANTNI
+978 VNAAVTAANTNI
-990 LNANTNADVEQVKTN
+990 LNANTNAEVEQVKTN

-1011 AIEPAT
+1011 AITPAT

-1022 AKNAIDQSAETQHNA
+1022 AKNAIDKSAETQHNT

-1097 TDARNAVNEKAREA
+1097 TDARNVVNDKAREA

-1135 LKNRALNDIGVTS
+1135 LKNRALTDIGVTS

-1177 TGVLTDLATAKKQEI
+1177 TGVLNDLATAKKQEI

-1203 QVALNQVDQDLA
+1203 QVALNQVDQELA

-1252 AALAQTNQHYSAKL
+1252 AALAQINQHYNAKL
-1266 VEINATP
+1266 AEINATP
-1273 DATDDE
+1273 DATNDE

-1378 QTNDQVDAT
+1378 QTNDQVDTT
-1387 TNQAINAIDNVE
+1387 TNQALNAIDNVE

-1432 EKEVALQALAKEKEK
+1432 EKEVASQALAKEKEK

-1473 IIQPETKI
+1473 IIQPETKV

-1491 KANELRAQINQDKEA
+1491 KANELRAKINQDKEA
-1506 TAEERQAALDKIN
+1506 TAEERQVALDKIN
-1519 DLVAKA
+1519 EFVNQA
-1525 MTNITNDRT
+1525 MTDITNNRT
-1534 NQQVNDSTNQALD
+1534 NQQVDDTTSQALD
-1547 DIALVTPDH
+1547 SIALVAPEH

-1571 AKKHEIE
+1571 AKKQEIE

-1590 ALNQLANNEKR
+1590 ALNQLANNKKL

-1606 NQAIANNDVKRVESN
+1606 NQAVTNNDVKRVETN
-1621 GIATLKGVEPH
+1621 GIATLKGVQPH
-1632 IVVKPE
+1632 IVIKPE
-1638 AQEAIKASAD
+1638 AQQAIKASAE

-1656 TPHATTDEL
+1656 TPHATVDEL
-1665 DEANQQINDTLK
+1665 DEANQLISDTLK
-1677 QGQQDIDNTTQ
+1677 QAQQEIENTNQ
-1688 DAAVNDVRNQT
+1688 DAAVTDVRNQT

-1713 RAALDNIDESN
+1713 RAALDSIEEN
-1724 NNQLDAIR
+1724 NKNQLDAIR
-1732 NTLDTTQDERN
+1732 NTLDTTQDERD
-1743 VAIAALNKIVNAIK
+1743 VAIDTLNKIVNTIK

-1769 DQTEAD
+1769 DRTETD
-1775 GNNNIKVILPKV
+1775 GNDNIKVILPKV

-1794 QSVSAKA
+1794 QSVGVKA

-1847 QNSIDAQNIISKIK
+1847 QDSIDAQNIISKIK

-1893 EEQNAAIVQVEKEL
+1893 EEQNIAIAQVEKEL

-1913 IAGAVTNADV
+1913 IASAVTNADV

-1929 GKNEIREIE
+1929 EKNEIREIE
-1938 PVINKKATAREQLT
+1938 PVISRKASAREQLT

-1960 AIEANVQA
+1960 AIEANIQA

-1998 QVDKTATLNLQTIH
+1998 QVDKTASLNLQTIH

-2032 ARVTH
+2032 ARVTA

-2084 NVALGDI
+2084 NIALSDI

-2123 QLAKVKALIDQYVAD
+2123 QLAKVKVLIDQYVAD
-2138 GNRMVDEDATLNDI
+2138 GNRMIDEDATLNDI
-2152 KKDTQLIID
+2152 KQHTQFIVD

-2171 VIKASPKVGQP
+2171 AMKVSPKVIQP

-2192 EDKQEVRK
+2192 EETHESRK
-2200 VVKELPN
+2200 VEKELPN

-2213 DLPLKELALIT
+2213 DLPLKEFALIT
-2224 GAALLARRRSK
+2224 GAALLARRRTK
-2235 KEKES
+2235 NEKES

>member
-31 NPNGAQALTTDH
+31 NPNGAQALTTDN
-43 NVQGGSNQALP
+43 NVQSDTNQATP
-54 GNSQNTNADTNRDI
+54 VNSQDKDVANNRGLA
-68 VNDSQNTPNAHATD
+68 NSAQNTPNQSATT
-82 NTSTNQ
+82 NQATNQ
-88 ALTNHQNVDVA
+88 ALVNHNNGSIV
-99 NQVGPAPIQP
+99 NQATPTSVQSSTP
-109 SASPAQNNNNS
+109 SAQNNNHTDGNTTATETVS
-120 NANST
+120 NAN
-125 ATEPAANTNNN
+125 NNDV
-136 LASNNNTLNVPN
+136 ASNNTTLNVPN
-148 NTDNND
+148 KTNENG
-154 SARHLTL
+154 SGGHLTL

-176 LVAIAEEASNR
+176 LVAIAEPASNR
-187 PKKRSRRAAPTDP
+187 PKKRSRRAAPADP

-205 DPTATPADP
+205 DPGAAA
-214 TAGNGSAPVA
+214 AGNGGAPVA

-232 TDPNANNIGQNAPNE
+232 TDPNANNAGQNAPNE
-247 VLSFDDNNIRPSTNR
+247 VLSFDDNSIRPSTNR
-262 SVPTVTVV
+262 SVPSVTVV
-270 DNLPGYTL
+270 DNLPGFTL

-283 VGVFSHAMVR
+283 VGVLSHAMVR
-293 TSMFDS
+293 TSMFEAGS
-299 GDAKNYQAQGNVI
+299 NRTYQAQGNVL
-312 ALGRIRGNDTND
+312 ALGRISGTDASN
-324 HGDFNGIEKTLTVN
+324 HGDFNGIEKSLTVN
-338 PNSELIFEFNTMT
+338 PNSELIFEFNTMP
-351 TKNYQ
+351 TKNG
-356 AQGNVIALGR
+356 QGATNV
-366 IRGNDTNDHG
+366 
-376 DFNGI
+376 
-381 EKTLTVN
+381 
-388 PNSELI
+388 
-394 FEFNTMTTKNYQGMT
+394 
-409 NLIIKNADNDTV
+409 IIKNADTNDT
-421 IGEKVVAYGPIWRLL
+421 IAEKTVEGGPTLRLF
-436 KVPENVSH
+436 KVPDNVRN

-456 TDARGIYQLRDGYKY
+456 TDARGIYQLKDGYKY
-471 YDFVD
+471 YSFVD

-506 TSLKNNGNFGASF
+506 TSLKNNGNSGASLD
-519 NTDDFVYK
+519 TDEFVYK

-540 LTKDFPSGNSGVD
+540 LTKDFPSNNSGVD
-553 INDMNVTYDAANRI
+553 VNDMNVTYDAANRV
-567 ITIKSTGGGTGNSP
+567 ITIKSTGGGTTNSP

-618 SQDFINSPAES
+618 TQDFINSAAES

-668 FNDLKRRAQ
+668 FNDLKKRAQ
-677 TILDENRN
+677 TILAENRN

-698 DSLANQMQH
+698 DTLTNQMQH
-707 TLIRSVDAENAVNRK
+707 TLIRSVDAENAVNQK
-722 VDDMEDLVNQN
+722 ADQMEDLVNQN

-745 QVIEEHKNEII
+745 QVIEEHKGNII
-756 GNIGDQTTDDGV
+756 GDIGDQTTDDGV

-788 KPNAKQ
+788 KPNAKK
-794 AIRDKAAKQRE
+794 AIRDKATKQRE
-805 IINHTPDATQDEI
+805 IINATPDATEDEI
-818 QDALNQLTTDETD
+818 QDAINQLATDETD

-855 IGAVAPQVTHKQ
+855 IGSVVPQVTHKQ

-912 INQATTNDDVDTA
+912 INQATTNADVDNA

-965 DATQEERQAAIEK
+965 DATQEERQAAIDK
-978 VNAAVAVANTNI
+978 VNAAVTAANTNI
-990 LNANTNADVEQVKTN
+990 LNANTNAEVEQVKTN

-1011 AIEPAT
+1011 AITPAT

-1022 AKNAIDQSAETQHNA
+1022 AKNAIDKSAETQHNT

-1097 TDARNAVNEKAREA
+1097 TDARNVVNDKAREA

-1135 LKNRALNDIGVTS
+1135 LKNRALTDIGVTS

-1177 TGVLTDLATAKKQEI
+1177 TGVLNDLATAKKQEI

-1203 QVALNQVDQDLA
+1203 QVALNQVDQELA

-1252 AALAQTNQHYSAKL
+1252 AALAQINQHYNAKL
-1266 VEINATP
+1266 AEINATP
-1273 DATDDE
+1273 DATNDE

-1344 AVKQTPNATDEE
+1344 AVKQTPNVTDEE

-1378 QTNDQVDAT
+1378 QTNDQVDTT
-1387 TNQAINAIDNVE
+1387 TNQALNAIDNVE

-1432 EKEVALQALAKEKEK
+1432 EKEVASQALAKEKEK

-1473 IIQPETKI
+1473 IIQPETKV

-1491 KANELRAQINQDKEA
+1491 KANELRAKINQDKEA
-1506 TAEERQAALDKIN
+1506 TAEERQVALDKIN
-1519 DLVAKA
+1519 EFVNQA
-1525 MTNITNDRT
+1525 MTDITNNRT
-1534 NQQVNDSTNQALD
+1534 NQQVDDTTSQALD
-1547 DIALVTPDH
+1547 SIALVAPEH

-1571 AKKHEIE
+1571 AKKQEIE

-1590 ALNQLANNEKR
+1590 ALNQLANNKKL

-1606 NQAIANNDVKRVESN
+1606 NQAVTNNDVKRVETN
-1621 GIATLKGVEPH
+1621 GIATLKGVQPH
-1632 IVVKPE
+1632 IVIKPE
-1638 AQEAIKASAD
+1638 AQQAIKASAE

-1656 TPHATTDEL
+1656 TPHATVDEL
-1665 DEANQQINDTLK
+1665 DEANQLISDTLK
-1677 QGQQDIDNTTQ
+1677 QAQQEIENTNQ
-1688 DAAVNDVRNQT
+1688 DAAVTDVRNQT

-1713 RAALDNIDESN
+1713 RAALDSIEEN
-1724 NNQLDAIR
+1724 NKNQLDAIR
-1732 NTLDTTQDERN
+1732 NTLDTTQDERD
-1743 VAIAALNKIVNAIK
+1743 VAIDTLNKIVNTIK

-1769 DQTEAD
+1769 DRTETD
-1775 GNNNIKVILPKV
+1775 GNDNIKVILPKV

-1794 QSVSAKA
+1794 QSVGVKA

-1847 QNSIDAQNIISKIK
+1847 QDSIDAQNIISKIK

-1893 EEQNAAIVQVEKEL
+1893 EEQNIAIAQVEKEL

-1913 IAGAVTNADV
+1913 IASAVTNADV

-1929 GKNEIREIE
+1929 EKNEIREIE
-1938 PVINKKATAREQLT
+1938 PVISRKASAREQLT

-1960 AIEANVQA
+1960 AIEANIQA

-1998 QVDKTATLNLQTIH
+1998 QVDKTASLNLQTIH

-2032 ARVTH
+2032 ARVTA

-2084 NVALGDI
+2084 NVALSDI

-2123 QLAKVKALIDQYVAD
+2123 QLAKVKVLIDQYVAD
-2138 GNRMVDEDATLNDI
+2138 GNRMIDEDATLNDI
-2152 KKDTQLIID
+2152 KQHTQFIVD

-2171 VIKASPKVGQP
+2171 AMKVSPKVIQP

-2192 EDKQEVRK
+2192 EETHESRK
-2200 VVKELPN
+2200 VEKELPN

-2213 DLPLKELALIT
+2213 DLPLKEFALIT
-2224 GAALLARRRSK
+2224 GAALLARRRTK
-2235 KEKES
+2235 NEKES

>member
-31 NPNGAQALTTDH
+31 NPNGAQALTTDN
-43 NVQGGSNQALP
+43 NVQSDTNQATP
-54 GNSQNTNADTNRDI
+54 VNSQDKDVANNRGLA
-68 VNDSQNTPNAHATD
+68 NSAQNTPNQSATT
-82 NTSTNQ
+82 NQATNQ
-88 ALTNHQNVDVA
+88 ALVNHNNGSIV
-99 NQVGPAPIQP
+99 NQATPTSVQSSTP
-109 SASPAQNNNNS
+109 SAQNNNHTDGNTTATETVS
-120 NANST
+120 NAN
-125 ATEPAANTNNN
+125 NNDV
-136 LASNNNTLNVPN
+136 ASNNTTLNVPN
-148 NTDNND
+148 KTNENG
-154 SARHLTL
+154 SGGHLTL

-176 LVAIAEEASNR
+176 LVAIAEPASNR
-187 PKKRSRRAAPTDP
+187 PKKRSRRAAPADP

-205 DPTATPADP
+205 DPGAAA
-214 TAGNGSAPVA
+214 AGNGGAPVA

-232 TDPNANNIGQNAPNE
+232 TDPNANNAGQNAPNE
-247 VLSFDDNNIRPSTNR
+247 VLSFDDNSIRPSTNR
-262 SVPTVTVV
+262 SVPSVTVV
-270 DNLPGYTL
+270 DNLPGFTL

-283 VGVFSHAMVR
+283 VGVLSHAMVR
-293 TSMFDS
+293 TSMFEAGS
-299 GDAKNYQAQGNVI
+299 NRTYQAQGNVL
-312 ALGRIRGNDTND
+312 ALGRISGTDASN
-324 HGDFNGIEKTLTVN
+324 HGDFNGIEKSLTVN
-338 PNSELIFEFNTMT
+338 PNSELIFEFNTMP
-351 TKNYQ
+351 TKNG
-356 AQGNVIALGR
+356 QGATNV
-366 IRGNDTNDHG
+366 
-376 DFNGI
+376 
-381 EKTLTVN
+381 
-388 PNSELI
+388 
-394 FEFNTMTTKNYQGMT
+394 
-409 NLIIKNADNDTV
+409 IIKNADTNDT
-421 IGEKVVAYGPIWRLL
+421 IAEKTVEGGPTLRLF
-436 KVPENVSH
+436 KVPDNVRN

-456 TDARGIYQLRDGYKY
+456 TDARGIYQLKDGYKY
-471 YDFVD
+471 YSFVD

-506 TSLKNNGNFGASF
+506 TSLKNNGNSGASLD
-519 NTDDFVYK
+519 TDEFVYK

-540 LTKDFPSGNSGVD
+540 LTKDFPSNNSGVD
-553 INDMNVTYDAANRI
+553 VNDMNVTYDAANRV
-567 ITIKSTGGGTGNSP
+567 ITIKSTGGGTTNSP

-618 SQDFINSPAES
+618 TQDFINSAAES

-668 FNDLKRRAQ
+668 FNDLKKRAQ
-677 TILDENRN
+677 TILAENRN

-698 DSLANQMQH
+698 DTLTNQMQH
-707 TLIRSVDAENAVNRK
+707 TLIRSVDAENAVNQK
-722 VDDMEDLVNQN
+722 ADQMEDLVNQN

-745 QVIEEHKNEII
+745 QVIEEHKGNII
-756 GNIGDQTTDDGV
+756 GDIGDQTTDDGV

-788 KPNAKQ
+788 KPNAKK
-794 AIRDKAAKQRE
+794 AIRDKATKQRE
-805 IINHTPDATQDEI
+805 IINATPDATEDEI
-818 QDALNQLTTDETD
+818 QDAINQLATDETD

-855 IGAVAPQVTHKQ
+855 IGSVVPQVTHKQ

-912 INQATTNDDVDTA
+912 INQATTNADVDNA

-965 DATQEERQAAIEK
+965 DATQEERQAAIDK
-978 VNAAVAVANTNI
+978 VNAAVTAANTNI
-990 LNANTNADVEQVKTN
+990 LNANTNAEVEQVKTN

-1011 AIEPAT
+1011 AITPAT

-1022 AKNAIDQSAETQHNA
+1022 AKNAIDKSAETQHNT

-1097 TDARNAVNEKAREA
+1097 TDARNVVNDKAREA

-1135 LKNRALNDIGVTS
+1135 LKNRALTDIGVTS

-1177 TGVLTDLATAKKQEI
+1177 TGVLNDLATAKKQEI

-1203 QVALNQVDQDLA
+1203 QVALNQVDQELA

-1252 AALAQTNQHYSAKL
+1252 AALAQINQHYNAKL
-1266 VEINATP
+1266 AEINATP
-1273 DATDDE
+1273 DATNDE

-1378 QTNDQVDAT
+1378 QTNDQVDTT
-1387 TNQAINAIDNVE
+1387 TNQALNAIDNVE

-1410 DIEKAVKEKQQ
+1410 DIEKAFKEKQQ

-1432 EKEVALQALAKEKEK
+1432 EKEVASQALAKEKEK

-1473 IIQPETKI
+1473 IIQPETKV

-1491 KANELRAQINQDKEA
+1491 KANELRAKINQDKEA
-1506 TAEERQAALDKIN
+1506 TAEERQVALDKIN
-1519 DLVAKA
+1519 EFVNQA
-1525 MTNITNDRT
+1525 MTDITNNRT
-1534 NQQVNDSTNQALD
+1534 NQQVDDTTSQALD
-1547 DIALVTPDH
+1547 SIALVAPEH

-1571 AKKHEIE
+1571 AKKQEIE

-1590 ALNQLANNEKR
+1590 ALNQLANNKKL

-1606 NQAIANNDVKRVESN
+1606 NQAVTNNDVKRVETN
-1621 GIATLKGVEPH
+1621 GIATLKGVQPH
-1632 IVVKPE
+1632 IVIKPE
-1638 AQEAIKASAD
+1638 AQQAIKASAE

-1656 TPHATTDEL
+1656 TPHATVDEL
-1665 DEANQQINDTLK
+1665 DEANQLISDTLK
-1677 QGQQDIDNTTQ
+1677 QAQQEIENTNQ
-1688 DAAVNDVRNQT
+1688 DAAVTDVRNQT

-1713 RAALDNIDESN
+1713 RAALDSIEEN
-1724 NNQLDAIR
+1724 NKNQLDAIR
-1732 NTLDTTQDERN
+1732 NTLDTTQDERD
-1743 VAIAALNKIVNAIK
+1743 VAIDTLNKIVNTIK

-1769 DQTEAD
+1769 DRTETD
-1775 GNNNIKVILPKV
+1775 GNDNIKVILPKV

-1794 QSVSAKA
+1794 QSVGVKA

-1847 QNSIDAQNIISKIK
+1847 QDSIDAQNIISKIK

-1893 EEQNAAIVQVEKEL
+1893 EEQNIAIAQVEKEL

-1913 IAGAVTNADV
+1913 IASAVTNADV

-1929 GKNEIREIE
+1929 EKNEIREIE
-1938 PVINKKATAREQLT
+1938 PVISRKASAREQLT

-1960 AIEANVQA
+1960 AIEANIQA

-1998 QVDKTATLNLQTIH
+1998 QVDKTASLNLQTIH

-2032 ARVTH
+2032 ARVTA

-2084 NVALGDI
+2084 NVALSDI

-2123 QLAKVKALIDQYVAD
+2123 QLAKVKVLIDQYVAD
-2138 GNRMVDEDATLNDI
+2138 GNRMIDEDATLNDI
-2152 KKDTQLIID
+2152 KQHTQFIVD

-2171 VIKASPKVGQP
+2171 AMKVSPKVIQP

-2192 EDKQEVRK
+2192 EETHESRK
-2200 VVKELPN
+2200 VEKELPN

-2213 DLPLKELALIT
+2213 DLPLKEFALIT
-2224 GAALLARRRSK
+2224 GAALLARRRTK
-2235 KEKES
+2235 NEKES

>member
-1 MNLLKK
+1 MVNH
-7 NKYSIRKYKVGIFS
+7 NNGSIV
-21 TLIGTVLLLS
+21 
-31 NPNGAQALTTDH
+31 
-43 NVQGGSNQALP
+43 NQA
-54 GNSQNTNADTNRDI
+54 
-68 VNDSQNTPNAHATD
+68 TP
-82 NTSTNQ
+82 TSVQSST
-88 ALTNHQNVDVA
+88 
-99 NQVGPAPIQP
+99 P
-109 SASPAQNNNNS
+109 SAQNNNHTDGNTTATETVS
-120 NANST
+120 NAN
-125 ATEPAANTNNN
+125 NND
-136 LASNNNTLNVPN
+136 AVSNNTTLNVPN
-148 NTDNND
+148 KTNENG
-154 SARHLTL
+154 SGGHLTL

-176 LVAIAEEASNR
+176 LVAIAEPASNR
-187 PKKRSRRAAPTDP
+187 PKKRSRRAAPADP

-205 DPTATPADP
+205 DPAAAA
-214 TAGNGSAPVA
+214 AGNGGAPVA

-232 TDPNANNIGQNAPNE
+232 TDPNANNAGQNAPNE
-247 VLSFDDNNIRPSTNR
+247 VLSFDDNGIRPSTNR
-262 SVPTVTVV
+262 SVPSVTVV
-270 DNLPGYTL
+270 DNLPGFTL

-299 GDAKNYQAQGNVI
+299 ADAKNYQAQGNVI
-312 ALGRIRGNDTND
+312 ALGRI
-324 HGDFNGIEKTLTVN
+324 K
-338 PNSELIFEFNTMT
+338 
-351 TKNYQ
+351 
-356 AQGNVIALGR
+356 
-366 IRGNDTNDHG
+366 GNDTNDHG

-394 FEFNTMTTKNYQGMT
+394 FEFNTMTTKNYQGVT

-421 IGEKVVAYGPIWRLL
+421 IAEKSVAYGPIWRLF

-519 NTDDFVYK
+519 NTDDFVYQV
-527 IQLPEGV
+527 QLPEGV

-540 LTKDFPSGNSGVD
+540 LTKDFPSSNSGVD
-553 INDMNVTYDAANRI
+553 MNDFNVTYDAANRV
-567 ITIKSTGGGTGNSP
+567 ITIKSTGGGSGNSP

-618 SQDFINSPAES
+618 TQDFINSPAES

-698 DSLANQMQH
+698 DSLTNQMQH
-707 TLIRSVDAENAVNRK
+707 TLIRSVDAENAVNKK
-722 VDDMEDLVNQN
+722 VDQMEDLVNQN

-788 KPNAKQ
+788 KPNAKK
-794 AIRDKAAKQRE
+794 AIRDKATKQRE
-805 IINHTPDATQDEI
+805 IINATPDATEDEI
-818 QDALNQLTTDETD
+818 QDALNQLATDETD

-855 IGAVAPQVTHKQ
+855 IGAVVPQVTHKK

-912 INQATTNDDVDTA
+912 INQATTNADVDNA

-965 DATQEERQAAIEK
+965 DATQEERQAAIDK
-978 VNAAVAVANTNI
+978 VNAAVTAANTNI

-1011 AIEPAT
+1011 AITPAT

-1022 AKNAIDQSAETQHNA
+1022 AKNAIDKSAETQHNT

-1097 TDARNAVNEKAREA
+1097 TDARNVVNDKAREA

-1135 LKNRALNDIGVTS
+1135 LKNRALTDIGVTS

-1177 TGVLTDLATAKKQEI
+1177 TGVLNDLATAKKQEI

-1203 QVALNQVDQDLA
+1203 QVALNQVDQELA

-1252 AALAQTNQHYSAKL
+1252 AALAQINQHYNAKL
-1266 VEINATP
+1266 AEINATP

-1293 AIESIKQANTNA
+1293 AIESVKQANTNA

-1378 QTNDQVDAT
+1378 QTNDQVDTT
-1387 TNQAINAIDNVE
+1387 TNQALNAIDNVE

-1432 EKEVALQALAKEKEK
+1432 EKEVASQALAKEKEK

-1473 IIQPETKI
+1473 IIQPETKV

-1491 KANELRAQINQDKEA
+1491 KVNELRAKINQDKEA
-1506 TAEERQAALDKIN
+1506 TAEERQVALDKIN
-1519 DLVAKA
+1519 EFVNQA
-1525 MTNITNDRT
+1525 MTDITNNRT
-1534 NQQVNDSTNQALD
+1534 NQQVDDTTSQALD
-1547 DIALVTPDH
+1547 SIALVAPEH

-1571 AKKHEIE
+1571 AKKQEIK

-1590 ALNQLANNEKR
+1590 ALNQLANNEKL

-1606 NQAIANNDVKRVESN
+1606 NQAVTNNDVKRVETN
-1621 GIATLKGVEPH
+1621 GIATLKGVQPH
-1632 IVVKPE
+1632 IVIKPE
-1638 AQEAIKASAD
+1638 AQQAIKASAE

-1656 TPHATTDEL
+1656 TPHATVDEL
-1665 DEANQQINDTLK
+1665 DEANQLISDTLK
-1677 QGQQDIDNTTQ
+1677 QAQQEIENTNQ
-1688 DAAVNDVRNQT
+1688 DAAVTDVRNQT

-1713 RAALDNIDESN
+1713 RAALDSIEEN
-1724 NNQLDAIR
+1724 NKNQLDAIR
-1732 NTLDTTQDERN
+1732 NTLDTTQDERD
-1743 VAIAALNKIVNAIK
+1743 VAIDTLNKIVNTIK

-1769 DQTEAD
+1769 DRTETD
-1775 GNNNIKVILPKV
+1775 GNDNIKVILPKV

-1794 QSVSAKA
+1794 QSVGVKA

-1847 QNSIDAQNIISKIK
+1847 QDSIDAQNIISKIK

-1877 ATNKINLI
+1877 ATNKINLS

-1893 EEQNAAIVQVEKEL
+1893 EEQNIAIAQVEKEL

-1913 IAGAVTNADV
+1913 IASAVTNADV

-1929 GKNEIREIE
+1929 EKNEIREIE
-1938 PVINKKATAREQLT
+1938 PVINRKASAREQLT

-1960 AIEANVQA
+1960 AIEANIQA

-1998 QVDKTATLNLQTIH
+1998 QVDKTASLNLQTIH

-2032 ARVTH
+2032 ARVTA

-2045 SDRNKADALKA
+2045 SNRNKADALKA

-2084 NVALGDI
+2084 NVALSDI

-2123 QLAKVKALIDQYVAD
+2123 QLAKVKVLIDQYVAD
-2138 GNRMVDEDATLNDI
+2138 GNRMIDEDATLNDI
-2152 KKDTQLIID
+2152 KQHTQFIVD

-2171 VIKASPKVGQP
+2171 PTKVSPKVIQP

-2192 EDKQEVRK
+2192 EETHESRK
-2200 VVKELPN
+2200 VEKELPN
-2207 TGSEEM
+2207 TGSEGM
-2213 DLPLKELALIT
+2213 DLPLKEFALIT
-2224 GAALLARRRSK
+2224 GAALLARRRTK
-2235 KEKES
+2235 NEKES

>member
-31 NPNGAQALTTDH
+31 NPNGAQALTTDN
-43 NVQGGSNQALP
+43 NVQSDTNQATP
-54 GNSQNTNADTNRDI
+54 VNSQDTNVANNRGLI
-68 VNDSQNTPNAHATD
+68 NSAQNTPNQSATT
-82 NTSTNQ
+82 NQSTNQ
-88 ALTNHQNVDVA
+88 ALVNHNNGSIA
-99 NQVGPAPIQP
+99 NQATPAPIQP
-109 SASPAQNNNNS
+109 SASPAQNNNHS
-120 NANST
+120 DANST
-125 ATEPAANTNNN
+125 ATETVSNANNN
-136 LASNNNTLNVPN
+136 DVVSNNTTLNVPN
-148 NTDNND
+148 RTNENG
-154 SARHLTL
+154 SGGHLTL

-176 LVAIAEEASNR
+176 LVAIAEQASNR
-187 PKKRSRRAAPTDP
+187 PKKRSRRAAPADP

-205 DPTATPADP
+205 DPAAAAANGTVP
-214 TAGNGSAPVA
+214 AGN
-224 ITAPYTPT
+224 TAPYTPT
-232 TDPNANNIGQNAPNE
+232 TDPNANNAGQNAPNE
-247 VLSFDDNNIRPSTNR
+247 VLSFDDNGIRPSTNR
-262 SVPTVTVV
+262 SVPSVTVV
-270 DNLPGYTL
+270 DNLPGFTL

-312 ALGRIRGNDTND
+312 ALGRIKGNDTND
-324 HGDFNGIEKTLTVN
+324 HGDFNGIEK
-338 PNSELIFEFNTMT
+338 S
-351 TKNYQ
+351 
-356 AQGNVIALGR
+356 
-366 IRGNDTNDHG
+366 
-376 DFNGI
+376 
-381 EKTLTVN
+381 LTVN

-394 FEFNTMTTKNYQGMT
+394 FEFNTMTTKNYQGVT

-421 IGEKVVAYGPIWRLL
+421 IAEKSVAYGPIWRLF
-436 KVPENVSH
+436 KVPDNVSH

-527 IQLPEGV
+527 VQLPEGV

-540 LTKDFPSGNSGVD
+540 LTKDFPSSNSGVD
-553 INDMNVTYDAANRI
+553 MNDFNVTYDAANRV
-567 ITIKSTGGGTGNSP
+567 ITIKSTGGGSGNSP

-618 SQDFINSPAES
+618 TQDFINSPAES

-668 FNDLKRRAQ
+668 FNGLKRRAQ

-698 DSLANQMQH
+698 DSLTNQMQH
-707 TLIRSVDAENAVNRK
+707 TLIRSVDAENAVNKK
-722 VDDMEDLVNQN
+722 VDQMEDLVNQN

-756 GNIGDQTTDDGV
+756 GDIGDQTTNAGV

-788 KPNAKQ
+788 KPNAKK
-794 AIRDKAAKQRE
+794 AIRDKATKQRE
-805 IINHTPDATQDEI
+805 IINATPDATEDEI
-818 QDALNQLTTDETD
+818 QDAINQLATDETD

-855 IGAVAPQVTHKQ
+855 IGAVVPQVTHKK

-894 KNAALN
+894 KDAALN

-912 INQATTNDDVDTA
+912 INQATTNADVDNA

-965 DATQEERQAAIEK
+965 DATQEERQAAIDK
-978 VNAAVAVANTNI
+978 VNAAVTAANTNI
-990 LNANTNADVEQVKTN
+990 LNANTNANVEQVKTN

-1011 AIEPAT
+1011 AITPAT

-1022 AKNAIDQSAETQHNA
+1022 AKNAIDKSAETQHNT

-1097 TDARNAVNEKAREA
+1097 TDARNAVNDKAREA

-1135 LKNRALNDIGVTS
+1135 LKNRALTDIGVTS

-1164 GAVQPHV
+1164 GGVQPHV

-1177 TGVLTDLATAKKQEI
+1177 TGVLNDLATAKKQEI

-1203 QVALNQVDQDLA
+1203 QVALNQVDQELA

-1252 AALAQTNQHYSAKL
+1252 AALAQINQHYNAKL
-1266 VEINATP
+1266 AEINATP
-1273 DATDDE
+1273 DATNDE

-1344 AVKQTPNATDEE
+1344 AVKQIPNATDEE

-1387 TNQAINAIDNVE
+1387 TNQAVNAIDNVE

-1432 EKEVALQALAKEKEK
+1432 EKEVASQALTKEKEK

-1473 IIQPETKI
+1473 IIQPETKV

-1491 KANELRAQINQDKEA
+1491 KANELRAKINQDKEA
-1506 TAEERQAALDKIN
+1506 TAEERQVALDKIN
-1519 DLVAKA
+1519 EFVNQA
-1525 MTNITNDRT
+1525 MTDITNNRT
-1534 NQQVNDSTNQALD
+1534 NQQVDDTTSQALD
-1547 DIALVTPDH
+1547 SIALVTPEH
-1556 IVRAAARDAVKQQYE
+1556 IVRAGARDAVKQQYE
-1571 AKKHEIE
+1571 AKKQEIE

-1590 ALNQLANNEKR
+1590 ALNQLANNEKL

-1606 NQAIANNDVKRVESN
+1606 NQAVTNNDVKRVETN
-1621 GIATLKGVEPH
+1621 GIATLKGVQPH
-1632 IVVKPE
+1632 IVIKPE
-1638 AQEAIKASAD
+1638 AQQAIKASAE

-1656 TPHATTDEL
+1656 TPHATVDEL
-1665 DEANQQINDTLK
+1665 DEANQLISDTLK
-1677 QGQQDIDNTTQ
+1677 KAQQEIENTNQ
-1688 DAAVNDVRNQT
+1688 DAAVTDVRNQT

-1713 RAALDNIDESN
+1713 RAALDSIEEN
-1724 NNQLDAIR
+1724 NKNQLDAIR
-1732 NTLDTTQDERN
+1732 NTLDTTQDERD
-1743 VAIAALNKIVNAIK
+1743 VAIDTLNKIVNTIK

-1769 DQTEAD
+1769 DRTETD
-1775 GNNNIKVILPKV
+1775 GNDNIKVILPKV

-1794 QSVSAKA
+1794 QSVGVKA

-1847 QNSIDAQNIISKIK
+1847 QDSINAQNIISKIK

-1893 EEQNAAIVQVEKEL
+1893 EEQNAAIAQVEKEL

-1913 IAGAVTNADV
+1913 IASAVTNADV

-1929 GKNEIREIE
+1929 EKNEIREIE
-1938 PVINKKATAREQLT
+1938 PVINRKASAREQLT

-1960 AIEANVQA
+1960 AIEANIQA

-1998 QVDKTATLNLQTIH
+1998 QVDKTASLNLQTIH

-2017 PIKKPDAEKTINDDL
+2017 PIKKPDVEKTINDDL
-2032 ARVTH
+2032 ARVTA

-2123 QLAKVKALIDQYVAD
+2123 QLAKVKVLIDQYVAD
-2138 GNRMVDEDATLNDI
+2138 GNRMIDEDATLNDI
-2152 KKDTQLIID
+2152 KQHTQFIVD

-2171 VIKASPKVGQP
+2171 ATKVSPKVIQS

-2192 EDKQEVRK
+2192 EETHESRK
-2200 VVKELPN
+2200 VEKELPN
-2207 TGSEEM
+2207 TGSEGM
-2213 DLPLKELALIT
+2213 DLPLKEFALIT
-2224 GAALLARRRSK
+2224 GAALLARRRTK
-2235 KEKES
+2235 NEKES

>member
-31 NPNGAQALTTDH
+31 NPNGAQALTTDN
-43 NVQGGSNQALP
+43 NVQSDTNQATP
-54 GNSQNTNADTNRDI
+54 VNSQDTNVANNRGLA
-68 VNDSQNTPNAHATD
+68 NSAQNTPNQSATT
-82 NTSTNQ
+82 NQSTNQ
-88 ALTNHQNVDVA
+88 ALVNHNNGSIA
-99 NQVGPAPIQP
+99 NQATPTSVQSSTP
-109 SASPAQNNNNS
+109 SAQNNNHTDGNTTATETVS
-120 NANST
+120 NAN
-125 ATEPAANTNNN
+125 NNDVV
-136 LASNNNTLNVPN
+136 SNNTTLNVPN
-148 NTDNND
+148 KTNENG
-154 SARHLTL
+154 SGGHLTL

-176 LVAIAEEASNR
+176 LVAIAEQASNR
-187 PKKRSRRAAPTDP
+187 PKKRSRRAAPADP

-205 DPTATPADP
+205 DPAAAAANGTASAGNTAT
-214 TAGNGSAPVA
+214 
-224 ITAPYTPT
+224 YTPT
-232 TDPNANNIGQNAPNE
+232 TDPNGNNVGQNAPNE
-247 VLSFDDNNIRPSTNR
+247 VLSFDDNSIRPSTNR
-262 SVPTVTVV
+262 SVPSVTVV
-270 DNLPGYTL
+270 DNLPGFTL

-283 VGVFSHAMVR
+283 VGVLSHAMVR
-293 TSMFDS
+293 TSMFQAGS
-299 GDAKNYQAQGNVI
+299 NRTYQAQGNVL
-312 ALGRIRGNDTND
+312 ALGRISGTDTSN
-324 HGDFNGIEKTLTVN
+324 HGDFNGIEKSLTVN
-338 PNSELIFEFNTMT
+338 PNSELIFEFNTMP
-351 TKNYQ
+351 TKNG
-356 AQGNVIALGR
+356 QGATNV
-366 IRGNDTNDHG
+366 
-376 DFNGI
+376 
-381 EKTLTVN
+381 
-388 PNSELI
+388 
-394 FEFNTMTTKNYQGMT
+394 
-409 NLIIKNADNDTV
+409 IIKNGATNDT
-421 IGEKVVAYGPIWRLL
+421 IAEKTIEDGPTLRLF
-436 KVPENVSH
+436 KVPDNVNS

-456 TDARGIYQLRDGYKY
+456 TDANGIYQLKDGYKY
-471 YDFVD
+471 YSFVD

-506 TSLKNNGNFGASF
+506 TSLKNNGNSGASF
-519 NTDDFVYK
+519 DTDEFVYK

-540 LTKDFPSGNSGVD
+540 LTKDFPSSNSGVD
-553 INDMNVTYDAANRI
+553 MNDFNVTYDAANRV
-567 ITIKSTGGGTGNSP
+567 ITIKSTGGGTANSP

-618 SQDFINSPAES
+618 TQDFINSPAES

-648 QAEVDRRIQQA
+648 QGEVDRRIQQA

-668 FNDLKRRAQ
+668 FNALKRRAQ
-677 TILDENRN
+677 TISDENRN
-685 NVPLNKRVSQADI
+685 NVPLDQRVSQADI
-698 DSLANQMQH
+698 DTLTNQMQH
-707 TLIRSVDAENAVNRK
+707 TLIRSVDAENAVNQK
-722 VDDMEDLVNQN
+722 ADQMQDLINQN
-733 DELTDEEKQAAI
+733 DELTDEEKQAANQI
-745 QVIEEHKNEII
+745 IEEHKGNII
-756 GNIGDQTTDDGV
+756 GDIGDQTTDDGV

-788 KPNAKQ
+788 KPNAKK

-805 IINHTPDATQDEI
+805 IINNTPDATQDEI

-842 ADVETAKN
+842 DDVETAKN

-855 IGAVAPQVTHKQ
+855 IGAVVPQVTHKQ

-881 QQINSNREATQEE
+881 QQINNNREATQEE

-912 INQATTNDDVDTA
+912 INQATTNADVDNA

-935 IAPVTVVKQAARD
+935 IAPVTVVKQAARN

-965 DATQEERQAAIEK
+965 DATAEERQAAIDK
-978 VNAAVAVANTNI
+978 VNAAVTAANTNI

-1011 AIEPAT
+1011 AITPAT

-1022 AKNAIDQSAETQHNA
+1022 AKNAIDKSAETQHNT

-1097 TDARNAVNEKAREA
+1097 TDARNAVNDKAREA

-1124 EKQEAINRVNT
+1124 EKQEAIDRVNT
-1135 LKNRALNDIGVTS
+1135 LKNRALTDIGVTS

-1177 TGVLTDLATAKKQEI
+1177 TGVLNDLATAKKQEI
-1192 NQNTNATTEEK
+1192 TQNTNATTEEK
-1203 QVALNQVDQDLA
+1203 QVALNQVDQELA

-1252 AALAQTNQHYSAKL
+1252 AALAQINQHYNAKL
-1266 VEINATP
+1266 AEINATP
-1273 DATDDE
+1273 DATNDE

-1305 EVDQAATVAENNI
+1305 EVDQATTVAENNI

-1432 EKEVALQALAKEKEK
+1432 EKEVASQALAKEKEK

-1473 IIQPETKI
+1473 IIQPETKV

-1491 KANELRAQINQDKEA
+1491 KANELRAKINQDKEA

-1519 DLVAKA
+1519 EFVNQA
-1525 MTNITNDRT
+1525 MTDITNNRT
-1534 NQQVNDSTNQALD
+1534 NQQVDDTTSQALD
-1547 DIALVTPDH
+1547 SIALVTPEH
-1556 IVRAAARDAVKQQYE
+1556 IVRAGARDAVKQQYE
-1571 AKKHEIE
+1571 AKKQEIE

-1590 ALNQLANNEKR
+1590 ALNQLANNEKL

-1606 NQAIANNDVKRVESN
+1606 NQAVTNNDVKRVETN
-1621 GIATLKGVEPH
+1621 GIATLKGVQPH
-1632 IVVKPE
+1632 IVIKPE
-1638 AQEAIKASAD
+1638 AQQAIKASAE

-1656 TPHATTDEL
+1656 TPHATVDEL
-1665 DEANQQINDTLK
+1665 DEANQLISDTLK
-1677 QGQQDIDNTTQ
+1677 QAQQEIENTNQ
-1688 DAAVNDVRNQT
+1688 DAAVTDVRNQT

-1713 RAALDNIDESN
+1713 RAALDSIEEN
-1724 NNQLDAIR
+1724 NKNQLDAIR
-1732 NTLDTTQDERN
+1732 NTLDTTQDERD
-1743 VAIAALNKIVNAIK
+1743 VAIDTLNKIVNTIK

-1769 DQTEAD
+1769 DRTETD
-1775 GNNNIKVILPKV
+1775 GNDNIKVILPKV

-1794 QSVSAKA
+1794 QSVGVKA

-1847 QNSIDAQNIISKIK
+1847 QDSINAQNIISKIK

-1893 EEQNAAIVQVEKEL
+1893 EEQNAAIAQVEKEL

-1913 IAGAVTNADV
+1913 IASAVTNADV

-1929 GKNEIREIE
+1929 EKNEIREIE
-1938 PVINKKATAREQLT
+1938 PVINRKASAREQLT

-1960 AIEANVQA
+1960 AIEANIQA

-1998 QVDKTATLNLQTIH
+1998 QVDKTASLNIQTIH

-2032 ARVTH
+2032 ARVTA

-2045 SDRNKADALKA
+2045 SNRNKADALKA

-2084 NVALGDI
+2084 NVALSDI

-2123 QLAKVKALIDQYVAD
+2123 QLAKVKVLIDQYVAD
-2138 GNRMVDEDATLNDI
+2138 GNRMIDEDATLNDI
-2152 KKDTQLIID
+2152 KQHTQFIVD

-2171 VIKASPKVGQP
+2171 ATKVSPKVIQS

-2192 EDKQEVRK
+2192 EETHESRK
-2200 VVKELPN
+2200 VEKELPN
-2207 TGSEEM
+2207 TGSEGM

-2224 GAALLARRRSK
+2224 GAALLARRRTK
-2235 KEKES
+2235 NEKES

>member
-31 NPNGAQALTTDH
+31 NPNGAQALTTDN
-43 NVQGGSNQALP
+43 NVQSDTNQATP
-54 GNSQNTNADTNRDI
+54 VNSQDTNVANNRGLA
-68 VNDSQNTPNAHATD
+68 NSAQNTPNQSATT
-82 NTSTNQ
+82 NQSTNQ
-88 ALTNHQNVDVA
+88 ALVNHNNGSIA
-99 NQVGPAPIQP
+99 NQATPTSVQSSTP
-109 SASPAQNNNNS
+109 SVQNNNHTDGNTTATETVS
-120 NANST
+120 NAN
-125 ATEPAANTNNN
+125 NNDVV
-136 LASNNNTLNVPN
+136 SNNTTLNVPN
-148 NTDNND
+148 KTNENG
-154 SARHLTL
+154 SGGHLTL

-176 LVAIAEEASNR
+176 LVAIAEQASNR
-187 PKKRSRRAAPTDP
+187 QKKRSRRAAPADP
-200 NATPA
+200 NATSA
-205 DPTATPADP
+205 DPAVAAANGTVPAGNTAT
-214 TAGNGSAPVA
+214 
-224 ITAPYTPT
+224 YTPT
-232 TDPNANNIGQNAPNE
+232 TDPNANNAGQNAPNE
-247 VLSFDDNNIRPSTNR
+247 VLSFDDNGIRPSTNR
-262 SVPTVTVV
+262 SVPTVNVV
-270 DNLPGYTL
+270 NNLPGFTL

-299 GDAKNYQAQGNVI
+299 GDNKNYQAQGNVI
-312 ALGRIRGNDTND
+312 ALGRIHGTDTNG

-351 TKNYQ
+351 TKNG
-356 AQGNVIALGR
+356 QGATNV
-366 IRGNDTNDHG
+366 
-376 DFNGI
+376 
-381 EKTLTVN
+381 
-388 PNSELI
+388 
-394 FEFNTMTTKNYQGMT
+394 
-409 NLIIKNADNDTV
+409 IIKNADTNDT
-421 IGEKVVAYGPIWRLL
+421 IAEKTVEGGPTLRLF
-436 KVPENVSH
+436 KVPDNVRN

-456 TDARGIYQLRDGYKY
+456 TDARGIYQLKDGYKY
-471 YDFVD
+471 YSFVD

-527 IQLPEGV
+527 VQLPEGV

-540 LTKDFPSGNSGVD
+540 LTKDFPSSNSGVD
-553 INDMNVTYDAANRI
+553 MNDFNVTYDAANRV
-567 ITIKSTGGGTGNSP
+567 ITIKSTGGGSGNSP

-618 SQDFINSPAES
+618 TQDFINSPAES

-668 FNDLKRRAQ
+668 FNSLKRRAQ

-698 DSLANQMQH
+698 DALANQMQH
-707 TLIRSVDAENAVNRK
+707 TLIRSVDAENAVNQK
-722 VDDMEDLVNQN
+722 VNQMEDLVNQN
-733 DELTDEEKQAAI
+733 DELTDEEKQDAI
-745 QVIEEHKNEII
+745 QVIEQHKDEII

-788 KPNAKQ
+788 KPNAKK
-794 AIRDKAAKQRE
+794 AIRDKATKQRE
-805 IINHTPDATQDEI
+805 IINATPDATEDEI
-818 QDALNQLTTDETD
+818 QDAINQLATDETD

-855 IGAVAPQVTHKQ
+855 IGAVVPQVTHKK

-881 QQINSNREATQEE
+881 QQINNNREATQEE
-894 KNAALN
+894 KDAALN

-912 INQATTNDDVDTA
+912 INQATTNADVDNA

-965 DATQEERQAAIEK
+965 DATQEERQAAIDK
-978 VNAAVAVANTNI
+978 VNAAVTAANTNI
-990 LNANTNADVEQVKTN
+990 LNANTNANVEQVKTN

-1011 AIEPAT
+1011 AITPAT

-1022 AKNAIDQSAETQHNA
+1022 AKNAIDKSTETQHNT

-1097 TDARNAVNEKAREA
+1097 TDARNVVNDKAREA

-1135 LKNRALNDIGVTS
+1135 LKNRALTDIGVTS

-1177 TGVLTDLATAKKQEI
+1177 TGVLNDLATAKKQEI

-1203 QVALNQVDQDLA
+1203 QVALNQVDQELA

-1252 AALAQTNQHYSAKL
+1252 AALAQINQHYNAKL
-1266 VEINATP
+1266 AEINATP
-1273 DATDDE
+1273 DATNDE

-1356 KQAAVNQINQLKDQ
+1356 KQAAVNQINQFKDQ

-1387 TNQAINAIDNVE
+1387 TNQAVNAIDNVE

-1432 EKEVALQALAKEKEK
+1432 EKEVASQALAKEKEK

-1473 IIQPETKI
+1473 IIQPETKV

-1491 KANELRAQINQDKEA
+1491 KANELRAKINQDKEA
-1506 TAEERQAALDKIN
+1506 TAEERQVALDKIN
-1519 DLVAKA
+1519 EFVNQA
-1525 MTNITNDRT
+1525 MTDITNNRT
-1534 NQQVNDSTNQALD
+1534 NQQVDDTTSQALD
-1547 DIALVTPDH
+1547 SIALVTPEH
-1556 IVRAAARDAVKQQYE
+1556 IVRAGARDAVKQQYE
-1571 AKKHEIE
+1571 AKKQEIE

-1590 ALNQLANNEKR
+1590 ALNQLANNEKL

-1606 NQAIANNDVKRVESN
+1606 NQAVTNNDVKRVETN
-1621 GIATLKGVEPH
+1621 GIATLKGVQPH
-1632 IVVKPE
+1632 IVIKPE
-1638 AQEAIKASAD
+1638 AQQAIKASAE
-1648 NQVESIKD
+1648 NQVESIKE
-1656 TPHATTDEL
+1656 TPHATVDEL
-1665 DEANQQINDTLK
+1665 DEANQLISDTLK
-1677 QGQQDIDNTTQ
+1677 QAQQEIENTNQ
-1688 DAAVNDVRNQT
+1688 DAAVTDVRNQT

-1713 RAALDNIDESN
+1713 RAALDSIEEN
-1724 NNQLDAIR
+1724 NKNQLDAIR
-1732 NTLDTTQDERN
+1732 DTLDTTQDERD
-1743 VAIAALNKIVNAIK
+1743 VAIDTLNKIVNTIK

-1769 DQTEAD
+1769 DRTETD
-1775 GNNNIKVILPKV
+1775 GNDNIKVILPKV
-1787 QVKPAAR
+1787 QVKPSAR
-1794 QSVSAKA
+1794 QSVGVKA

-1847 QNSIDAQNIISKIK
+1847 QDSINAQNIISKIK

-1893 EEQNAAIVQVEKEL
+1893 EEQNAAIAQVEKEL

-1913 IAGAVTNADV
+1913 IASAVTNADV

-1929 GKNEIREIE
+1929 EKNEIREIE
-1938 PVINKKATAREQLT
+1938 PVINRKASAREQLT

-1960 AIEANVQA
+1960 AIEANIQA

-1998 QVDKTATLNLQTIH
+1998 QVDKTASLNIQTIH

-2032 ARVTH
+2032 ARVTA

-2056 ITALKLQMDE
+2056 IIALKLQMDE

-2084 NVALGDI
+2084 NVALSDI

-2123 QLAKVKALIDQYVAD
+2123 QLAKVKVLIDQYVAD
-2138 GNRMVDEDATLNDI
+2138 GNRMIDEDATLNDI
-2152 KKDTQLIID
+2152 KQHTQFIVD

-2171 VIKASPKVGQP
+2171 ATKVSPKVIQS

-2192 EDKQEVRK
+2192 EEIHESRK
-2200 VVKELPN
+2200 VEKELPN
-2207 TGSEEM
+2207 TGSEGM
-2213 DLPLKELALIT
+2213 DLPLKEFALIT
-2224 GAALLARRRSK
+2224 GAALLARRRTK
-2235 KEKES
+2235 NEKES

>member
-31 NPNGAQALTTDH
+31 NPNGAQALTTDN
-43 NVQGGSNQALP
+43 NVQSDTNQATP
-54 GNSQNTNADTNRDI
+54 VNSQDTNVANNRGLA
-68 VNDSQNTPNAHATD
+68 NSAQNTPNQSATT
-82 NTSTNQ
+82 NQSTNQ
-88 ALTNHQNVDVA
+88 ALVNHNNGSIA
-99 NQVGPAPIQP
+99 NQATPTSVQSSTP
-109 SASPAQNNNNS
+109 SAQNNNHTDGNTTATETVS
-120 NANST
+120 NAN
-125 ATEPAANTNNN
+125 NKDVV
-136 LASNNNTLNVPN
+136 SNNTTLNVPN
-148 NTDNND
+148 KTNENG
-154 SARHLTL
+154 SGGHLTL

-176 LVAIAEEASNR
+176 LVAIAEQASNR
-187 PKKRSRRAAPTDP
+187 PKKRSRRAAPADP

-205 DPTATPADP
+205 DPAAAA
-214 TAGNGSAPVA
+214 AGNGGAPVA

-232 TDPNANNIGQNAPNE
+232 TDPNANNAGQNAPNE
-247 VLSFDDNNIRPSTNR
+247 VLSFDDNGIRPSTNR
-262 SVPTVTVV
+262 SVPSVTVV
-270 DNLPGYTL
+270 DNLPGFTL

-312 ALGRIRGNDTND
+312 ALGRIKGNDTND
-324 HGDFNGIEKTLTVN
+324 HGDFNGIEK
-338 PNSELIFEFNTMT
+338 S
-351 TKNYQ
+351 
-356 AQGNVIALGR
+356 
-366 IRGNDTNDHG
+366 
-376 DFNGI
+376 
-381 EKTLTVN
+381 LTVN

-394 FEFNTMTTKNYQGMT
+394 FEFNTMTTKNYQGVT

-421 IGEKVVAYGPIWRLL
+421 IAEKSVDYGPIWRLF

-527 IQLPEGV
+527 VQLPEGV

-540 LTKDFPSGNSGVD
+540 LTKDFPSSNSGVD
-553 INDMNVTYDAANRI
+553 MNDFNVTYDAANRV
-567 ITIKSTGGGTGNSP
+567 ITIKSTGGGSGNSP

-618 SQDFINSPAES
+618 TQDFINSPAES

-698 DSLANQMQH
+698 DSLTNQMQH
-707 TLIRSVDAENAVNRK
+707 TLIRSVDAENAVNKK
-722 VDDMEDLVNQN
+722 VDQMEDLVNQN

-788 KPNAKQ
+788 KPNAKK
-794 AIRDKAAKQRE
+794 AIRDKATKQRE
-805 IINHTPDATQDEI
+805 IINATPDATEDEI
-818 QDALNQLTTDETD
+818 QDALNQLATDETD

-842 ADVETAKN
+842 ADVEIAKN

-855 IGAVAPQVTHKQ
+855 IGAVVPQVTHKQ

-912 INQATTNDDVDTA
+912 INQATTNADVDNA

-965 DATQEERQAAIEK
+965 DATQEERQAAIDK
-978 VNAAVAVANTNI
+978 VNAAVTAANTNI

-1011 AIEPAT
+1011 AITPAT

-1022 AKNAIDQSAETQHNA
+1022 AKNAIDKSAETQHNT

-1097 TDARNAVNEKAREA
+1097 TDARNAVNDKAREA

-1135 LKNRALNDIGVTS
+1135 LKNRALTDIGVTS

-1177 TGVLTDLATAKKQEI
+1177 TGVLNDLATAKKQEI

-1203 QVALNQVDQDLA
+1203 QVALNQVDQELA

-1252 AALAQTNQHYSAKL
+1252 AALAQINQHYNAKL
-1266 VEINATP
+1266 AEINATP
-1273 DATDDE
+1273 DATNDE

-1370 AFNQINQN
+1370 AINQINQN
-1378 QTNDQVDAT
+1378 QTNDQVDTT
-1387 TNQAINAIDNVE
+1387 TNQAVNAIDNVE
-1399 AEVVIKPKAIA
+1399 AEVVIKPTAIA

-1432 EKEVALQALAKEKEK
+1432 EKEVASQALAKEKEK

-1473 IIQPETKI
+1473 IIQPETKV

-1491 KANELRAQINQDKEA
+1491 KANELRAKINQDKEA
-1506 TAEERQAALDKIN
+1506 TAEERQVALDKIN
-1519 DLVAKA
+1519 EFVNQA
-1525 MTNITNDRT
+1525 MTDITNNRT
-1534 NQQVNDSTNQALD
+1534 NQQVDDTTSQALD
-1547 DIALVTPDH
+1547 SIALVAPEH

-1571 AKKHEIE
+1571 AKKQEIE

-1590 ALNQLANNEKR
+1590 ALNQLANNEKL

-1606 NQAIANNDVKRVESN
+1606 NQAVTNNDVKRVETN
-1621 GIATLKGVEPH
+1621 GIATLKGVQPH
-1632 IVVKPE
+1632 IVIKPE
-1638 AQEAIKASAD
+1638 AQQAIKATAE

-1656 TPHATTDEL
+1656 TPHATVDEL
-1665 DEANQQINDTLK
+1665 DEANQLISDTLK
-1677 QGQQDIDNTTQ
+1677 QAQQEIENTNQ
-1688 DAAVNDVRNQT
+1688 DAAVTDVRNQT

-1713 RAALDNIDESN
+1713 RAALDSIEEN
-1724 NNQLDAIR
+1724 NKNQLDAIR
-1732 NTLDTTQDERN
+1732 NTLDTTQDERD
-1743 VAIAALNKIVNAIK
+1743 VAIDTLNKIVNTIK

-1769 DQTEAD
+1769 DRTETD
-1775 GNNNIKVILPKV
+1775 GNDNIKVILPKV

-1794 QSVSAKA
+1794 QSVGVKA

-1811 DLSTEEE
+1811 DLSTKEE

-1847 QNSIDAQNIISKIK
+1847 QDSIDAQNIISKIK

-1867 ATALQQIQNI
+1867 TTALQQIQNI

-1893 EEQNAAIVQVEKEL
+1893 EEQNIAIAQVEKEL

-1913 IAGAVTNADV
+1913 IASAVTNADV

-1929 GKNEIREIE
+1929 EKNEIREIE
-1938 PVINKKATAREQLT
+1938 PVINRKASAREQLT

-1960 AIEANVQA
+1960 AIEANIQA

-1998 QVDKTATLNLQTIH
+1998 QVDKTASLNLQTIH

-2032 ARVTH
+2032 ARVTA

-2045 SDRNKADALKA
+2045 SNRNKADALKA

-2084 NVALGDI
+2084 NVALSDI

-2123 QLAKVKALIDQYVAD
+2123 QLAKVKVLIDQYVAD
-2138 GNRMVDEDATLNDI
+2138 GNRMIDEDATLNDI
-2152 KKDTQLIID
+2152 KQHTQFIVD

-2171 VIKASPKVGQP
+2171 ATKVSPKEIQP

-2192 EDKQEVRK
+2192 EETHESRK
-2200 VVKELPN
+2200 VEKELPN
-2207 TGSEEM
+2207 TGSEGM
-2213 DLPLKELALIT
+2213 DLPLKEFALIT
-2224 GAALLARRRSK
+2224 GAALLARRRTK
-2235 KEKES
+2235 NEKES

>member
-31 NPNGAQALTTDH
+31 NPNGAQALTTDN
-43 NVQGGSNQALP
+43 NVQSDTNQATP
-54 GNSQNTNADTNRDI
+54 VNSQDTNVANNRGLA
-68 VNDSQNTPNAHATD
+68 NSAQNTPNQSATT
-82 NTSTNQ
+82 NQSTNQ
-88 ALTNHQNVDVA
+88 ALVNHNNGSIA
-99 NQVGPAPIQP
+99 NQATPTSVQSSTP
-109 SASPAQNNNNS
+109 SAQNNNHTDGNTTATETVS
-120 NANST
+120 NAN
-125 ATEPAANTNNN
+125 NKDVV
-136 LASNNNTLNVPN
+136 SNNTTLNVPN
-148 NTDNND
+148 KTNENG
-154 SARHLTL
+154 SGGHLTL

-176 LVAIAEEASNR
+176 LVAIAEQASNR
-187 PKKRSRRAAPTDP
+187 PKKRSRRAAPADP

-205 DPTATPADP
+205 DPAAAA
-214 TAGNGSAPVA
+214 AGNGGAPVA

-232 TDPNANNIGQNAPNE
+232 TDPNANNAGQNAPNE
-247 VLSFDDNNIRPSTNR
+247 VLSFDDNGIRPSTNR
-262 SVPTVTVV
+262 SVPSVTVV
-270 DNLPGYTL
+270 DNLPGFTL

-312 ALGRIRGNDTND
+312 ALGRIKGNDTND
-324 HGDFNGIEKTLTVN
+324 HGDFNGIEK
-338 PNSELIFEFNTMT
+338 S
-351 TKNYQ
+351 
-356 AQGNVIALGR
+356 
-366 IRGNDTNDHG
+366 
-376 DFNGI
+376 
-381 EKTLTVN
+381 LTVN

-394 FEFNTMTTKNYQGMT
+394 FEFNTMTTKNYQGVT

-421 IGEKVVAYGPIWRLL
+421 IAEKSVAYGPIWRLF

-527 IQLPEGV
+527 VQLPEGV

-540 LTKDFPSGNSGVD
+540 LTKDFPSSNSGVD
-553 INDMNVTYDAANRI
+553 MNDFNVTYDAANRV
-567 ITIKSTGGGTGNSP
+567 ITIKSTGGGSGNSP

-618 SQDFINSPAES
+618 TQDFINSPAES

-698 DSLANQMQH
+698 DSLTNQMQH
-707 TLIRSVDAENAVNRK
+707 TLIRSVDAENAVNKK
-722 VDDMEDLVNQN
+722 VDQMEDLVNQN

-788 KPNAKQ
+788 KPNAKK
-794 AIRDKAAKQRE
+794 AIRDKATKQRE
-805 IINHTPDATQDEI
+805 IINATPDATEDEI
-818 QDALNQLTTDETD
+818 QDALNQLATDETD

-842 ADVETAKN
+842 ADVEIAKN

-855 IGAVAPQVTHKQ
+855 IGAVVPQVTHKQ

-912 INQATTNDDVDTA
+912 INQATTNADVDNA

-965 DATQEERQAAIEK
+965 DATQEERQAAIDK
-978 VNAAVAVANTNI
+978 VNAAVTAANTNI

-1011 AIEPAT
+1011 AITPAT

-1022 AKNAIDQSAETQHNA
+1022 AKNAIDKSAETQHNT

-1097 TDARNAVNEKAREA
+1097 TDARNAVNDKAREA

-1135 LKNRALNDIGVTS
+1135 LKNRALTDIGVTS

-1177 TGVLTDLATAKKQEI
+1177 TGVLNDLATAKKQEI

-1203 QVALNQVDQDLA
+1203 QVALNQVDQELA

-1252 AALAQTNQHYSAKL
+1252 AALAQINQHYNAKL
-1266 VEINATP
+1266 AEINATP
-1273 DATDDE
+1273 DATNDE

-1370 AFNQINQN
+1370 AINQINQN
-1378 QTNDQVDAT
+1378 QTNDQVDTT
-1387 TNQAINAIDNVE
+1387 TNQAVNAIDNVE
-1399 AEVVIKPKAIA
+1399 AEVVIKPTAIA

-1432 EKEVALQALAKEKEK
+1432 EKEVASQALAKEKEK

-1473 IIQPETKI
+1473 IIQPETKV

-1491 KANELRAQINQDKEA
+1491 KANELRAKINQDKEA
-1506 TAEERQAALDKIN
+1506 TAEERQVALDKIN
-1519 DLVAKA
+1519 EFVNQA
-1525 MTNITNDRT
+1525 MTDITNNRT
-1534 NQQVNDSTNQALD
+1534 NQQVDDTTSQALD
-1547 DIALVTPDH
+1547 SIALVAPEH

-1571 AKKHEIE
+1571 AKKQEIE

-1590 ALNQLANNEKR
+1590 ALNQLANNEKL

-1606 NQAIANNDVKRVESN
+1606 NQAVTNNDVKRVETN
-1621 GIATLKGVEPH
+1621 GIATLKGVQPH
-1632 IVVKPE
+1632 IVIKPE
-1638 AQEAIKASAD
+1638 AQQAIKATAE

-1656 TPHATTDEL
+1656 TPHATVDEL
-1665 DEANQQINDTLK
+1665 DEANQLISDTLK
-1677 QGQQDIDNTTQ
+1677 QAQQEIENTNQ
-1688 DAAVNDVRNQT
+1688 DAAVTDVRNQT

-1713 RAALDNIDESN
+1713 RAALDSIEEN
-1724 NNQLDAIR
+1724 NKNQLDAIR
-1732 NTLDTTQDERN
+1732 NTLDTTQDERD
-1743 VAIAALNKIVNAIK
+1743 VAIDTLNKIVNTIK

-1769 DQTEAD
+1769 DRTETD
-1775 GNNNIKVILPKV
+1775 GNDNIKVILPKV

-1794 QSVSAKA
+1794 QSVGVKA

-1847 QNSIDAQNIISKIK
+1847 QDSIDAQNIISKIK

-1893 EEQNAAIVQVEKEL
+1893 EEQNIAIAQVEKEL

-1913 IAGAVTNADV
+1913 IASAVTNADV

-1929 GKNEIREIE
+1929 EKNEIREIE
-1938 PVINKKATAREQLT
+1938 PVINRKASAREQLT

-1960 AIEANVQA
+1960 AIEANIQA

-1989 QIDQDRSNA
+1989 QIDQDRSSA
-1998 QVDKTATLNLQTIH
+1998 QVDKTASLNLQTIH

-2032 ARVTH
+2032 ARVTA

-2045 SDRNKADALKA
+2045 SNRNKADALKA

-2084 NVALGDI
+2084 NVALSDI

-2123 QLAKVKALIDQYVAD
+2123 QLAKVKVLIDQYVAD
-2138 GNRMVDEDATLNDI
+2138 GNRMIDEDATLNDI
-2152 KKDTQLIID
+2152 KQHTQFIVD

-2171 VIKASPKVGQP
+2171 ATKVSPKEIQP

-2192 EDKQEVRK
+2192 EETHESRK
-2200 VVKELPN
+2200 VEKELPN
-2207 TGSEEM
+2207 TGSEGM
-2213 DLPLKELALIT
+2213 DLPLKEFALIT
-2224 GAALLARRRSK
+2224 GAALLARRRTK
-2235 KEKES
+2235 NEKES

>member
-54 GNSQNTNADTNRDI
+54 GNSPNTNADTNRDI
-68 VNDSQNTPNAHATD
+68 VNGSQNTPNAHATD

-88 ALTNHQNVDVA
+88 ALTNHQNVGVA
-99 NQVGPAPIQP
+99 NQVAPAPIQP
-109 SASPAQNNNNS
+109 STSSASNNNHS
-120 NANST
+120 DANST

-187 PKKRSRRAAPTDP
+187 PKKRSRRAAPADP
-200 NATPA
+200 N
-205 DPTATPADP
+205 ATPADP

-224 ITAPYTPT
+224 ITAPFTPT

-247 VLSFDDNNIRPSTNR
+247 VLTFDDNNIRPSTNR

-312 ALGRIRGNDTND
+312 ALGRIKGNDTND
-324 HGDFNGIEKTLTVN
+324 HGG
-338 PNSELIFEFNTMT
+338 
-351 TKNYQ
+351 
-356 AQGNVIALGR
+356 
-366 IRGNDTNDHG
+366 
-376 DFNGI
+376 FNGI

-603 PRTVTFNDTLTYKTY
+603 PRTVTFNDILTYKTY
-618 SQDFINSPAES
+618 TQDFINSPAES

-668 FNDLKRRAQ
+668 FNELKRRAQ

-698 DSLANQMQH
+698 DSLVNQMQH

-805 IINHTPDATQDEI
+805 IINNTPDATQDEI

-978 VNAAVAVANTNI
+978 VNAAVAAANTNI

-1097 TDARNAVNEKAREA
+1097 TDARNAVNDKAREA

-1192 NQNTNATTEEK
+1192 NQNTNATDEEK

-1215 TAINNINQADT
+1215 TAINNINQAET

-1252 AALAQTNQHYSAKL
+1252 TALAQINQHYNAKL
-1266 VEINATP
+1266 AEINATP

-1399 AEVVIKPKAIA
+1399 AKVVIKPKAIA

-1432 EKEVALQALAKEKEK
+1432 EKEVALLALAKEKEK

-1473 IIQPETKI
+1473 IIQPETKV

-1556 IVRAAARDAVKQQYE
+1556 IVRATARDAVKQQYE

-1606 NQAIANNDVKRVESN
+1606 DQAIANNDVKRVESN

-1913 IAGAVTNADV
+1913 IASAVTNADV

-1952 TLFNDKKQ
+1952 TLFNDKKL

-1998 QVDKTATLNLQTIH
+1998 QVDKTASLNLQTIH

-2138 GNRMVDEDATLNDI
+2138 GIRMIDEDATLNDI
-2152 KKDTQLIID
+2152 KQHTQFIVD

-2171 VIKASPKVGQP
+2171 ATKVLPKVGKP
-2182 APKVC
+2182 APKLC
-2187 TPIKK
+2187 TSIKK
-2192 EDKQEVRK
+2192 VDKQEVRK

-2224 GAALLARRRSK
+2224 GAALLARRRNK
-2235 KEKES
+2235 NEKES

>member
-31 NPNGAQALTTDH
+31 NPNGAQALTTDN
-43 NVQGGSNQALP
+43 NVQSDTNQATP
-54 GNSQNTNADTNRDI
+54 VNSQDTNVANNRGLA
-68 VNDSQNTPNAHATD
+68 NSAQNTPNQSATT
-82 NTSTNQ
+82 NQSTNQ
-88 ALTNHQNVDVA
+88 ALVNHNNGSIA
-99 NQVGPAPIQP
+99 NQATPTSVQSSTP
-109 SASPAQNNNNS
+109 SAQNNNHTDGNTTATETVS
-120 NANST
+120 NAN
-125 ATEPAANTNNN
+125 NKDVV
-136 LASNNNTLNVPN
+136 SNNTTLNVPN
-148 NTDNND
+148 KTNENG
-154 SARHLTL
+154 SGGHLTL

-176 LVAIAEEASNR
+176 LVAIAEQASNR
-187 PKKRSRRAAPTDP
+187 PKKRSRRAAPADP

-205 DPTATPADP
+205 DPAAAA
-214 TAGNGSAPVA
+214 AGNGGAPVA

-232 TDPNANNIGQNAPNE
+232 TDPNANNAGQNAPNE
-247 VLSFDDNNIRPSTNR
+247 VLSFDDNGIRPSTNR
-262 SVPTVTVV
+262 SVPSVTVV
-270 DNLPGYTL
+270 DNLPGFTL

-312 ALGRIRGNDTND
+312 ALGRIKGNDTND
-324 HGDFNGIEKTLTVN
+324 HGDFNGIEK
-338 PNSELIFEFNTMT
+338 S
-351 TKNYQ
+351 
-356 AQGNVIALGR
+356 
-366 IRGNDTNDHG
+366 
-376 DFNGI
+376 
-381 EKTLTVN
+381 LTVN

-394 FEFNTMTTKNYQGMT
+394 FEFNTMTTKNYQGVT

-421 IGEKVVAYGPIWRLL
+421 IAEKSVAYGPIWRLF

-527 IQLPEGV
+527 VQLPEGV

-540 LTKDFPSGNSGVD
+540 LTKDFPSSNSGVD
-553 INDMNVTYDAANRI
+553 MNDFNVTYDAANRV
-567 ITIKSTGGGTGNSP
+567 ITIKSTGGGSGNSP

-618 SQDFINSPAES
+618 TQDFINSPAES

-698 DSLANQMQH
+698 DSLTNQMQH
-707 TLIRSVDAENAVNRK
+707 TLIRSVDAENAVNKK
-722 VDDMEDLVNQN
+722 VDQMEDLVNQN

-788 KPNAKQ
+788 KPNAKK
-794 AIRDKAAKQRE
+794 AIRDKATKQRE
-805 IINHTPDATQDEI
+805 IINATPDATEDEI
-818 QDALNQLTTDETD
+818 QDALNQLATDETD

-842 ADVETAKN
+842 ADVEIAKN

-855 IGAVAPQVTHKQ
+855 IGAVVPQVTHKQ
-867 AARDAINQA
+867 AAKDAINQA

-912 INQATTNDDVDTA
+912 INQATTNADVDNA

-965 DATQEERQAAIEK
+965 DATQEERQAAIDK
-978 VNAAVAVANTNI
+978 VNAAVTAANTNI

-1011 AIEPAT
+1011 AITPAT

-1022 AKNAIDQSAETQHNA
+1022 AKNAIDKSAETQHNT

-1097 TDARNAVNEKAREA
+1097 TDARNAVNDKAREA

-1135 LKNRALNDIGVTS
+1135 LKNRALTDIGVTS

-1177 TGVLTDLATAKKQEI
+1177 TGVLNDLATAKKQEI

-1203 QVALNQVDQDLA
+1203 QVALNQVDQELA

-1252 AALAQTNQHYSAKL
+1252 AALAQINQHYNAKL
-1266 VEINATP
+1266 AEINATP
-1273 DATDDE
+1273 DATNDE

-1370 AFNQINQN
+1370 AINQINQN
-1378 QTNDQVDAT
+1378 QTNDQVDTT
-1387 TNQAINAIDNVE
+1387 TNQAVNAIDNVE

-1432 EKEVALQALAKEKEK
+1432 EKEVASQALAKEKEK

-1473 IIQPETKI
+1473 IIQPETKV

-1491 KANELRAQINQDKEA
+1491 KANELRAKINQDKEA
-1506 TAEERQAALDKIN
+1506 TAEERQVALDKIN
-1519 DLVAKA
+1519 EFVNQA
-1525 MTNITNDRT
+1525 MTDITNNRT
-1534 NQQVNDSTNQALD
+1534 NQQVDDTTSQALD
-1547 DIALVTPDH
+1547 SIALVAPEH

-1571 AKKHEIE
+1571 AKKQEIE

-1590 ALNQLANNEKR
+1590 ALNQLANNEKL

-1606 NQAIANNDVKRVESN
+1606 NQAVTNNDVKRVETN
-1621 GIATLKGVEPH
+1621 GIATLKGVQPH
-1632 IVVKPE
+1632 IVIKPE
-1638 AQEAIKASAD
+1638 AQQAIKATAE

-1656 TPHATTDEL
+1656 TPHATVDEL
-1665 DEANQQINDTLK
+1665 DEANQLISDTLK
-1677 QGQQDIDNTTQ
+1677 QAQQEIENTNQ
-1688 DAAVNDVRNQT
+1688 DAAVTDVRNQT

-1713 RAALDNIDESN
+1713 RAALDSIEEN
-1724 NNQLDAIR
+1724 NKNQLDAIR
-1732 NTLDTTQDERN
+1732 NTLDTTQDERD
-1743 VAIAALNKIVNAIK
+1743 VAIDTLNKIVNTIK

-1769 DQTEAD
+1769 DRTETD
-1775 GNNNIKVILPKV
+1775 GNDNIKVILPKV

-1794 QSVSAKA
+1794 QSVGVKA

-1847 QNSIDAQNIISKIK
+1847 QDSIDAQNIISKIK

-1893 EEQNAAIVQVEKEL
+1893 EEQNIAIAQVEKEL

-1913 IAGAVTNADV
+1913 IASAVTNADV

-1929 GKNEIREIE
+1929 EKNEIREIE
-1938 PVINKKATAREQLT
+1938 PVINRKASAREQLT

-1960 AIEANVQA
+1960 AIEANIQA

-1998 QVDKTATLNLQTIH
+1998 QVDKTASLNLQTIH

-2032 ARVTH
+2032 ARVTA

-2045 SDRNKADALKA
+2045 SNRNKADALKA

-2084 NVALGDI
+2084 NVALSDI

-2123 QLAKVKALIDQYVAD
+2123 QLAKVKVLIDQYVAD
-2138 GNRMVDEDATLNDI
+2138 GNRMIDEDATLNDI
-2152 KKDTQLIID
+2152 KQHTQFIVD

-2171 VIKASPKVGQP
+2171 ATKVSPKEIQP

-2192 EDKQEVRK
+2192 EETHESRK
-2200 VVKELPN
+2200 VEKELPN
-2207 TGSEEM
+2207 TGSEGM
-2213 DLPLKELALIT
+2213 DLPLKEFALIT
-2224 GAALLARRRSK
+2224 GAALLARRRTK
-2235 KEKES
+2235 NEKES

>member
-31 NPNGAQALTTDH
+31 NPNGAQALTTDN
-43 NVQGGSNQALP
+43 NVQSDTNQATP
-54 GNSQNTNADTNRDI
+54 VNSQDTNVANNRGLA
-68 VNDSQNTPNAHATD
+68 NSAQNTPNQSATT
-82 NTSTNQ
+82 NQSTNQ
-88 ALTNHQNVDVA
+88 ALVNHNNGSIA
-99 NQVGPAPIQP
+99 NQATPTSVQSSTP
-109 SASPAQNNNNS
+109 SAQNNNHTDGNTTATETVS
-120 NANST
+120 NAN
-125 ATEPAANTNNN
+125 NKDVV
-136 LASNNNTLNVPN
+136 SNNTTLNVPN
-148 NTDNND
+148 KTNENG
-154 SARHLTL
+154 SGGHLTL

-176 LVAIAEEASNR
+176 LVAIAEQASNR
-187 PKKRSRRAAPTDP
+187 PKKRSRRAAPADP

-205 DPTATPADP
+205 DPAAAA
-214 TAGNGSAPVA
+214 AGNGGAPVA

-232 TDPNANNIGQNAPNE
+232 TDPNANNAGQNAPNE
-247 VLSFDDNNIRPSTNR
+247 VLSFDDNGIRPSTNR
-262 SVPTVTVV
+262 SVPSVTVV
-270 DNLPGYTL
+270 DNLPGFTL

-312 ALGRIRGNDTND
+312 ALGRIKGNDTND
-324 HGDFNGIEKTLTVN
+324 HGDFNGIEK
-338 PNSELIFEFNTMT
+338 S
-351 TKNYQ
+351 
-356 AQGNVIALGR
+356 
-366 IRGNDTNDHG
+366 
-376 DFNGI
+376 
-381 EKTLTVN
+381 LTVN

-394 FEFNTMTTKNYQGMT
+394 FEFNTMTTKNYQGVT

-421 IGEKVVAYGPIWRLL
+421 IAEKSVAYGPIWRLF

-527 IQLPEGV
+527 VQLPEGV

-540 LTKDFPSGNSGVD
+540 LTKDFPSSNSGVD
-553 INDMNVTYDAANRI
+553 MNDFNVTYDAANRV
-567 ITIKSTGGGTGNSP
+567 ITIKSTGGGSGNSP

-618 SQDFINSPAES
+618 TQDFINSPAES

-698 DSLANQMQH
+698 DSLTNQMQH
-707 TLIRSVDAENAVNRK
+707 TLIRSVDAENAVNKK
-722 VDDMEDLVNQN
+722 VDQMEDLVNQN

-788 KPNAKQ
+788 KPNAKK
-794 AIRDKAAKQRE
+794 AIRDKATKQRE
-805 IINHTPDATQDEI
+805 IINATPDATEDEI
-818 QDALNQLTTDETD
+818 QDALNQLATDETD

-842 ADVETAKN
+842 ADVEIAKN

-855 IGAVAPQVTHKQ
+855 IGAVVPQVTHKQ

-912 INQATTNDDVDTA
+912 INQATTNADVDNA

-965 DATQEERQAAIEK
+965 DATQEERQAAIDK
-978 VNAAVAVANTNI
+978 VNAAVTAANTNI

-1011 AIEPAT
+1011 AITPAT

-1022 AKNAIDQSAETQHNA
+1022 AKNAIDKSAETQHNT

-1097 TDARNAVNEKAREA
+1097 TDARNAVNDKAREA
-1111 ITNINATPGATRE
+1111 ITNINATLGATRE

-1135 LKNRALNDIGVTS
+1135 LKNRALTDIGVTS

-1177 TGVLTDLATAKKQEI
+1177 TGVLNDLATAKKQEI

-1203 QVALNQVDQDLA
+1203 QVALNQVDQELA

-1252 AALAQTNQHYSAKL
+1252 AALAQINQHYNAKL
-1266 VEINATP
+1266 AEINATP
-1273 DATDDE
+1273 DATNDE

-1370 AFNQINQN
+1370 AINQINQN
-1378 QTNDQVDAT
+1378 QTNDQVDTT
-1387 TNQAINAIDNVE
+1387 TNQAVNAIDNVE

-1432 EKEVALQALAKEKEK
+1432 EKEVASQALAKEKEK

-1473 IIQPETKI
+1473 IIQPETKV

-1491 KANELRAQINQDKEA
+1491 KANELRAKINQDKEA
-1506 TAEERQAALDKIN
+1506 TAEERQVALDKIN
-1519 DLVAKA
+1519 EFVNQA
-1525 MTNITNDRT
+1525 MTDITNNRT
-1534 NQQVNDSTNQALD
+1534 NQQVDDTTSQALD
-1547 DIALVTPDH
+1547 SIALVAPEH

-1571 AKKHEIE
+1571 AKKQEIE

-1590 ALNQLANNEKR
+1590 ALNQLANNEKL

-1606 NQAIANNDVKRVESN
+1606 NQAVTNNDVKRVETN
-1621 GIATLKGVEPH
+1621 GIATLKGVQPH
-1632 IVVKPE
+1632 IVIKPE
-1638 AQEAIKASAD
+1638 AQQAIKATAE

-1656 TPHATTDEL
+1656 TPHATVDEL
-1665 DEANQQINDTLK
+1665 DEANQLISDTLK
-1677 QGQQDIDNTTQ
+1677 QAQQEIENTNQ
-1688 DAAVNDVRNQT
+1688 DAAVTDVRNQT

-1713 RAALDNIDESN
+1713 RAALDSIEEN
-1724 NNQLDAIR
+1724 NKNQLDAIR
-1732 NTLDTTQDERN
+1732 NTLDTTQDERD
-1743 VAIAALNKIVNAIK
+1743 VAIDTLNKIVNTIK

-1769 DQTEAD
+1769 DRTETD
-1775 GNNNIKVILPKV
+1775 GNDNIKVILPKV

-1794 QSVSAKA
+1794 QSVGVKA

-1847 QNSIDAQNIISKIK
+1847 QDSIDAQNIISKIK

-1893 EEQNAAIVQVEKEL
+1893 EEQNIAIAQVEKEL

-1913 IAGAVTNADV
+1913 IASAVTNADV

-1929 GKNEIREIE
+1929 EKNEIREIE
-1938 PVINKKATAREQLT
+1938 PVINRKASAREQLT

-1960 AIEANVQA
+1960 AIEANIQA

-1998 QVDKTATLNLQTIH
+1998 QVDKTASLNLQTIH

-2032 ARVTH
+2032 ARVTA

-2045 SDRNKADALKA
+2045 SNRNKADALKA

-2084 NVALGDI
+2084 NVALSDI

-2123 QLAKVKALIDQYVAD
+2123 QLAKVKVLIDQYVAD
-2138 GNRMVDEDATLNDI
+2138 GNRMIDEDATLNDI
-2152 KKDTQLIID
+2152 KQHTQFIVD

-2171 VIKASPKVGQP
+2171 ATKVSPKEIQP

-2192 EDKQEVRK
+2192 EETHESRK
-2200 VVKELPN
+2200 VEKELPN
-2207 TGSEEM
+2207 TGSEGM
-2213 DLPLKELALIT
+2213 DLPLKEFALIT
-2224 GAALLARRRSK
+2224 GAALLARRRTK
-2235 KEKES
+2235 NEKES

>member
-31 NPNGAQALTTDH
+31 NPNGAQALTTDN
-43 NVQGGSNQALP
+43 NVQSDTNQATP
-54 GNSQNTNADTNRDI
+54 VNSQDKDVANNRGLA
-68 VNDSQNTPNAHATD
+68 NSAQNTPNQSATT
-82 NTSTNQ
+82 NQATNQ
-88 ALTNHQNVDVA
+88 ALVNHNNGSIV
-99 NQVGPAPIQP
+99 NQATPTSVQSSTP
-109 SASPAQNNNNS
+109 SAQNNNHTDGNTTATETVS
-120 NANST
+120 NAN
-125 ATEPAANTNNN
+125 NND
-136 LASNNNTLNVPN
+136 AVSNNTTLNVPN
-148 NTDNND
+148 KTNENG
-154 SARHLTL
+154 SGGHLTL

-176 LVAIAEEASNR
+176 LVAIAEPASNR
-187 PKKRSRRAAPTDP
+187 PKKRSRRAAPADP

-205 DPTATPADP
+205 DPAAAA
-214 TAGNGSAPVA
+214 AGNGGAPVA

-232 TDPNANNIGQNAPNE
+232 TDPNANNAGQNAPNE
-247 VLSFDDNNIRPSTNR
+247 VLSFDDNGIRPSTNR
-262 SVPTVTVV
+262 SVPSVTVV
-270 DNLPGYTL
+270 DNLPGFTL

-299 GDAKNYQAQGNVI
+299 ADAKNYQAQGNVI
-312 ALGRIRGNDTND
+312 ALGRI
-324 HGDFNGIEKTLTVN
+324 K
-338 PNSELIFEFNTMT
+338 
-351 TKNYQ
+351 
-356 AQGNVIALGR
+356 
-366 IRGNDTNDHG
+366 GNDTNDHG

-394 FEFNTMTTKNYQGMT
+394 FEFNTMTTKNYQGVT

-421 IGEKVVAYGPIWRLL
+421 IAEKSVAYGPIWRLF

-519 NTDDFVYK
+519 NTDDFVYQV
-527 IQLPEGV
+527 QLPEGV

-540 LTKDFPSGNSGVD
+540 LTKDFPSSNSGVD
-553 INDMNVTYDAANRI
+553 MNDFNVTYDAANRV
-567 ITIKSTGGGTGNSP
+567 ITIKSTGGGSGNSP

-618 SQDFINSPAES
+618 TQDFINSPAES

-698 DSLANQMQH
+698 DSLTNQMQH
-707 TLIRSVDAENAVNRK
+707 TLIRSVDAENAVNKK
-722 VDDMEDLVNQN
+722 VDQMEDLVNQN

-788 KPNAKQ
+788 KPNAKK
-794 AIRDKAAKQRE
+794 AIRDKATKQRE
-805 IINHTPDATQDEI
+805 IINATPDATEDEI
-818 QDALNQLTTDETD
+818 QDALNQLATDETD

-855 IGAVAPQVTHKQ
+855 IGAVVPQVTHKK

-912 INQATTNDDVDTA
+912 INQAKTNADVDNA

-965 DATQEERQAAIEK
+965 DATQEERQAAIDK
-978 VNAAVAVANTNI
+978 VNAAVTAANTNI

-1011 AIEPAT
+1011 AITPAT

-1022 AKNAIDQSAETQHNA
+1022 AKNAIDKSAETQHNT

-1097 TDARNAVNEKAREA
+1097 TDARNVVNDKAREA
-1111 ITNINATPGATRE
+1111 ITNINATHGATRE

-1135 LKNRALNDIGVTS
+1135 LKNRALTDIGVTS

-1177 TGVLTDLATAKKQEI
+1177 TGVLNDLATAKKQEI

-1203 QVALNQVDQDLA
+1203 QVALNQVDQELA

-1252 AALAQTNQHYSAKL
+1252 AALAQINQHYNAKL
-1266 VEINATP
+1266 AEINATP

-1293 AIESIKQANTNA
+1293 AIESVKQANTNA

-1378 QTNDQVDAT
+1378 QTNDQVDTT
-1387 TNQAINAIDNVE
+1387 TNQALNAIDNVE

-1432 EKEVALQALAKEKEK
+1432 EKEVASQALAKEKEK

-1473 IIQPETKI
+1473 IIQPETKV

-1491 KANELRAQINQDKEA
+1491 KVNELRAKINQDKEA
-1506 TAEERQAALDKIN
+1506 TAEERQVALDKIN
-1519 DLVAKA
+1519 EFVNQA
-1525 MTNITNDRT
+1525 MTDITNNRT
-1534 NQQVNDSTNQALD
+1534 NQQVDDTTSQALD
-1547 DIALVTPDH
+1547 SIALVAPEH

-1571 AKKHEIE
+1571 AKKQEIE

-1590 ALNQLANNEKR
+1590 ALNQLANNEKL

-1606 NQAIANNDVKRVESN
+1606 NQAVTNNDVKRVETN
-1621 GIATLKGVEPH
+1621 GIATLKGVQPH
-1632 IVVKPE
+1632 IVIKPE
-1638 AQEAIKASAD
+1638 AQQAIKASAE

-1656 TPHATTDEL
+1656 TPHATVDEL
-1665 DEANQQINDTLK
+1665 DEANQLISDTLK
-1677 QGQQDIDNTTQ
+1677 QAQQEIENTNQ
-1688 DAAVNDVRNQT
+1688 DAAVTDVRNQT

-1713 RAALDNIDESN
+1713 RAALDSIEEN
-1724 NNQLDAIR
+1724 NKNQLDAIR
-1732 NTLDTTQDERN
+1732 NTLDTTQDERD
-1743 VAIAALNKIVNAIK
+1743 VAIDTLNKIVNTIK

-1769 DQTEAD
+1769 DRTETD
-1775 GNNNIKVILPKV
+1775 GNDNIKVILPKV

-1794 QSVSAKA
+1794 QSVGVKA

-1847 QNSIDAQNIISKIK
+1847 QDSIDAQNIISKIK

-1877 ATNKINLI
+1877 ATNKINLS

-1893 EEQNAAIVQVEKEL
+1893 EEQNIAIAQVEKEL

-1913 IAGAVTNADV
+1913 IASAVTNADV

-1929 GKNEIREIE
+1929 EKNEIREIE
-1938 PVINKKATAREQLT
+1938 PVINRKASAREQLT

-1960 AIEANVQA
+1960 AIEANIQA

-1998 QVDKTATLNLQTIH
+1998 QVDKTASLNLQTIH

-2032 ARVTH
+2032 ARVTA

-2045 SDRNKADALKA
+2045 SNRNKADALKA

-2084 NVALGDI
+2084 NVALSDI

-2123 QLAKVKALIDQYVAD
+2123 QLAKVKVLIDQYVAD
-2138 GNRMVDEDATLNDI
+2138 GNRMIDEDATLNDI
-2152 KKDTQLIID
+2152 KQHTQFIVD

-2171 VIKASPKVGQP
+2171 PTKVSPKVIQP

-2192 EDKQEVRK
+2192 EETHESRK
-2200 VVKELPN
+2200 VEKELPN
-2207 TGSEEM
+2207 TGSEGM
-2213 DLPLKELALIT
+2213 DLPLKEFALIT
-2224 GAALLARRRSK
+2224 GAALLARRRTK
-2235 KEKES
+2235 NEKES

>member
-31 NPNGAQALTTDH
+31 NPNGAQALTTDN
-43 NVQGGSNQALP
+43 NVQSDTNQATP
-54 GNSQNTNADTNRDI
+54 VNSQDKDVANNRGLA
-68 VNDSQNTPNAHATD
+68 NSAQNTPNQSATT
-82 NTSTNQ
+82 NQATNQ
-88 ALTNHQNVDVA
+88 ALVNHNNGSIV
-99 NQVGPAPIQP
+99 NQATPTSVQSSTP
-109 SASPAQNNNNS
+109 SAQNNNHTDGNTTATETVS
-120 NANST
+120 NAN
-125 ATEPAANTNNN
+125 NNDV
-136 LASNNNTLNVPN
+136 ASNNTTLNVPN
-148 NTDNND
+148 KTNENG
-154 SARHLTL
+154 SGGHLTL

-176 LVAIAEEASNR
+176 LVAIAEPASNR
-187 PKKRSRRAAPTDP
+187 PKKRSRRAAPADP

-205 DPTATPADP
+205 DPGAAA
-214 TAGNGSAPVA
+214 AGNGGAPVA

-232 TDPNANNIGQNAPNE
+232 TDPNANNAGQNAPNE
-247 VLSFDDNNIRPSTNR
+247 VLSFDDNSIRPSTNR
-262 SVPTVTVV
+262 SVPSVTVV
-270 DNLPGYTL
+270 DNLPGFTL

-283 VGVFSHAMVR
+283 VGVLSHAMVR
-293 TSMFDS
+293 TSMFEAGS
-299 GDAKNYQAQGNVI
+299 NRTYQAQGNVL
-312 ALGRIRGNDTND
+312 ALGRISGTDASN
-324 HGDFNGIEKTLTVN
+324 HGDFNGIEKSLTVN
-338 PNSELIFEFNTMT
+338 PNSELIFEFNTMP
-351 TKNYQ
+351 TKNG
-356 AQGNVIALGR
+356 QGATNV
-366 IRGNDTNDHG
+366 
-376 DFNGI
+376 
-381 EKTLTVN
+381 
-388 PNSELI
+388 
-394 FEFNTMTTKNYQGMT
+394 
-409 NLIIKNADNDTV
+409 IIKNADTNDT
-421 IGEKVVAYGPIWRLL
+421 IAEKTVEGGPTLRLF
-436 KVPENVSH
+436 KVPDNVRN

-456 TDARGIYQLRDGYKY
+456 TDARGIYQLKDGYKY
-471 YDFVD
+471 YSFVD

-506 TSLKNNGNFGASF
+506 TSLKNNGNSGASLD
-519 NTDDFVYK
+519 TDEFVYK

-540 LTKDFPSGNSGVD
+540 LTKDFPSNNSGVD
-553 INDMNVTYDAANRI
+553 VNDMNVTYDAANRV
-567 ITIKSTGGGTGNSP
+567 ITIKSTGGGTTNSP

-618 SQDFINSPAES
+618 TQDFINSAAES

-659 DYTFASLDI
+659 DYTFASLGI
-668 FNDLKRRAQ
+668 FNDLKKRAQ
-677 TILDENRN
+677 TILAENRN

-698 DSLANQMQH
+698 DTLTNQMQH
-707 TLIRSVDAENAVNRK
+707 TLIRSVDAENAVNQK
-722 VDDMEDLVNQN
+722 ADQMEDLVNQN

-745 QVIEEHKNEII
+745 QVIEEHKGNII
-756 GNIGDQTTDDGV
+756 GDIGDQTTDDGV

-788 KPNAKQ
+788 KPNAKK
-794 AIRDKAAKQRE
+794 AIRDKATKQRE
-805 IINHTPDATQDEI
+805 IINATPDATEDEI
-818 QDALNQLTTDETD
+818 QDAINQLATDETD

-855 IGAVAPQVTHKQ
+855 IGSVVPQVTHKQ

-912 INQATTNDDVDTA
+912 INQATTNADVDNA

-965 DATQEERQAAIEK
+965 DATQEERQAAIDK
-978 VNAAVAVANTNI
+978 VNAAVTAANTNI
-990 LNANTNADVEQVKTN
+990 LNANTNAEVEQVKTN

-1011 AIEPAT
+1011 AITPAT

-1022 AKNAIDQSAETQHNA
+1022 AKNAIDKSAETQHNT

-1097 TDARNAVNEKAREA
+1097 TDARNVVNDKAREA

-1135 LKNRALNDIGVTS
+1135 LKNRALTDIGVTS

-1177 TGVLTDLATAKKQEI
+1177 TGVLNDLATAKKQEI

-1203 QVALNQVDQDLA
+1203 QVALNQVDQELA

-1252 AALAQTNQHYSAKL
+1252 AALAQINQHYNAKL
-1266 VEINATP
+1266 AEINATP
-1273 DATDDE
+1273 DATNDE

-1378 QTNDQVDAT
+1378 QTNDQVDTT
-1387 TNQAINAIDNVE
+1387 TNQALNAIDNVE

-1432 EKEVALQALAKEKEK
+1432 EKEVASQALAKEKEK

-1473 IIQPETKI
+1473 IIQPETKV

-1491 KANELRAQINQDKEA
+1491 KANELRAKINQDKEA
-1506 TAEERQAALDKIN
+1506 TAEERQVALDKIN
-1519 DLVAKA
+1519 EFVNQA
-1525 MTNITNDRT
+1525 MTDITNNRT
-1534 NQQVNDSTNQALD
+1534 NQQVDDTTSQALD
-1547 DIALVTPDH
+1547 SIALVAPEH

-1571 AKKHEIE
+1571 AKKQEIE

-1590 ALNQLANNEKR
+1590 ALNQLANNKKL

-1606 NQAIANNDVKRVESN
+1606 NQAVTNNDVKRVETN
-1621 GIATLKGVEPH
+1621 GIATLKGVQPH
-1632 IVVKPE
+1632 IVIKPE
-1638 AQEAIKASAD
+1638 AQQAIKASAE

-1656 TPHATTDEL
+1656 TPHATVDEL
-1665 DEANQQINDTLK
+1665 DEANQLISDTLK
-1677 QGQQDIDNTTQ
+1677 QAQQEIENTNQ
-1688 DAAVNDVRNQT
+1688 DAAVTDVRNQT

-1713 RAALDNIDESN
+1713 RAALDSIEEN
-1724 NNQLDAIR
+1724 NKNQLDAIR
-1732 NTLDTTQDERN
+1732 NTLDTTQDERD
-1743 VAIAALNKIVNAIK
+1743 VAIDTLNKIVNTIK

-1769 DQTEAD
+1769 DRTETD
-1775 GNNNIKVILPKV
+1775 GNDNIKVILPKV

-1794 QSVSAKA
+1794 QSVGVKA

-1847 QNSIDAQNIISKIK
+1847 QDSIDAQNIISKIK

-1893 EEQNAAIVQVEKEL
+1893 EEQNIAIAQVEKEL

-1913 IAGAVTNADV
+1913 IASAVTNADV

-1929 GKNEIREIE
+1929 EKNEIREIE
-1938 PVINKKATAREQLT
+1938 PVISRKASAREQLT

-1960 AIEANVQA
+1960 AIEANIQA

-1998 QVDKTATLNLQTIH
+1998 QVDKTASLNLQTIH

-2032 ARVTH
+2032 ARVTA

-2084 NVALGDI
+2084 NVALSDI

-2123 QLAKVKALIDQYVAD
+2123 QLAKVKVLIDQYVAD
-2138 GNRMVDEDATLNDI
+2138 GNRMIDEDATLNDI
-2152 KKDTQLIID
+2152 KQHTQFIVD

-2171 VIKASPKVGQP
+2171 AMKVSPKVIQP

-2192 EDKQEVRK
+2192 EETHESRK
-2200 VVKELPN
+2200 VEKELPN

-2213 DLPLKELALIT
+2213 DLPLKEFALIT
-2224 GAALLARRRSK
+2224 GAALLARRRTK
-2235 KEKES
+2235 NEKES

>member
-7 NKYSIRKYKVGIFS
+7 NKYSIRKYKIGIFS

-31 NPNGAQALTTDH
+31 NPNGAQALTTDN
-43 NVQGGSNQALP
+43 NVQSDTNQATP
-54 GNSQNTNADTNRDI
+54 VNSQDKDVANNRGLA
-68 VNDSQNTPNAHATD
+68 NSAQNTPNQSATT
-82 NTSTNQ
+82 NQATNQ
-88 ALTNHQNVDVA
+88 ALVNHNNGSIV
-99 NQVGPAPIQP
+99 NQATPTSVQSSTP
-109 SASPAQNNNNS
+109 SAQNNNHTDGNTTATETVS
-120 NANST
+120 NAN
-125 ATEPAANTNNN
+125 NNDV
-136 LASNNNTLNVPN
+136 ASNNTTLNVPN
-148 NTDNND
+148 KTNENG
-154 SARHLTL
+154 SGGHLTL

-176 LVAIAEEASNR
+176 LVAIAEPASNR
-187 PKKRSRRAAPTDP
+187 PKKRSRRAAPADP

-205 DPTATPADP
+205 DPGAAA
-214 TAGNGSAPVA
+214 AGNGGAPVA

-232 TDPNANNIGQNAPNE
+232 TDPNANNAGQNAPNE
-247 VLSFDDNNIRPSTNR
+247 VLSFDDNSIRPSTNR
-262 SVPTVTVV
+262 SVPSVTVV
-270 DNLPGYTL
+270 DNLPGFTL

-283 VGVFSHAMVR
+283 VGVLSHAMVR
-293 TSMFDS
+293 TSMFEAGS
-299 GDAKNYQAQGNVI
+299 NRTYQAQGNVL
-312 ALGRIRGNDTND
+312 ALGRISGTDASN
-324 HGDFNGIEKTLTVN
+324 HGDFNGIEKSLTVN
-338 PNSELIFEFNTMT
+338 PNSELIFEFNTMP
-351 TKNYQ
+351 TKNG
-356 AQGNVIALGR
+356 QGATNV
-366 IRGNDTNDHG
+366 
-376 DFNGI
+376 
-381 EKTLTVN
+381 
-388 PNSELI
+388 
-394 FEFNTMTTKNYQGMT
+394 
-409 NLIIKNADNDTV
+409 IIKNADTNDT
-421 IGEKVVAYGPIWRLL
+421 IAEKTVEGGPTLRLF
-436 KVPENVSH
+436 KVPDNVRN

-456 TDARGIYQLRDGYKY
+456 TDARGIYQLKDGYKY
-471 YDFVD
+471 YSFVD

-506 TSLKNNGNFGASF
+506 TSLKNNGNSGASLD
-519 NTDDFVYK
+519 TDEFVYK

-540 LTKDFPSGNSGVD
+540 LTKDFPSNNSGVD
-553 INDMNVTYDAANRI
+553 VNDMNVTYDAANRV
-567 ITIKSTGGGTGNSP
+567 ITIKSTGGGTTNSP

-618 SQDFINSPAES
+618 TQDFINSAAES

-668 FNDLKRRAQ
+668 FNDLKKRAQ
-677 TILDENRN
+677 TILAENRN

-698 DSLANQMQH
+698 DSLTNQMQH
-707 TLIRSVDAENAVNRK
+707 TLIRSVDAENAVNQK
-722 VDDMEDLVNQN
+722 ADQMEDLVNQN

-745 QVIEEHKNEII
+745 QVIEEHKGNII
-756 GNIGDQTTDDGV
+756 GDIGDQTTDDGV

-788 KPNAKQ
+788 KPNAKK
-794 AIRDKAAKQRE
+794 AIRDKATKQRE
-805 IINHTPDATQDEI
+805 IINATPDATEDEI
-818 QDALNQLTTDETD
+818 QDALNQLATDETD

-855 IGAVAPQVTHKQ
+855 IGAVVPQVTHKK

-912 INQATTNDDVDTA
+912 INQATTNADVDNA

-965 DATQEERQAAIEK
+965 DATQEERQAAIDK
-978 VNAAVAVANTNI
+978 VNAAVTAANTNI
-990 LNANTNADVEQVKTN
+990 LNANTNADVEQVKIN

-1011 AIEPAT
+1011 AITPAT

-1022 AKNAIDQSAETQHNA
+1022 AKNAIDKSAETQHNT

-1097 TDARNAVNEKAREA
+1097 TDARNVVNDKAREA

-1135 LKNRALNDIGVTS
+1135 LKNRALTDIGVTS

-1177 TGVLTDLATAKKQEI
+1177 TGVLNDLATAKKQEI

-1203 QVALNQVDQDLA
+1203 QVALNQVDQELA

-1226 NAEVDQAQ
+1226 NEEVDQAQ

-1252 AALAQTNQHYSAKL
+1252 AALAQINQHYNAKL
-1266 VEINATP
+1266 AEINATP
-1273 DATDDE
+1273 DATNDE

-1293 AIESIKQANTNA
+1293 AIESIKKANTNA

-1387 TNQAINAIDNVE
+1387 TNQAVNAIDNVE

-1432 EKEVALQALAKEKEK
+1432 EKEVASQALAKEKEK

-1473 IIQPETKI
+1473 IIQPETKV

-1491 KANELRAQINQDKEA
+1491 KANELRAKINQDKEA
-1506 TAEERQAALDKIN
+1506 TAEERQVALDKIN
-1519 DLVAKA
+1519 EFVNQA
-1525 MTNITNDRT
+1525 MTDITNNRT
-1534 NQQVNDSTNQALD
+1534 NQQVDDTTSQALD
-1547 DIALVTPDH
+1547 SIALVAPEH

-1571 AKKHEIE
+1571 AKKQEIE

-1590 ALNQLANNEKR
+1590 ALNQLANNEKL

-1606 NQAIANNDVKRVESN
+1606 NQAVTNNDVKRVETN
-1621 GIATLKGVEPH
+1621 GIATLKGVQPH
-1632 IVVKPE
+1632 IVIKPE
-1638 AQEAIKASAD
+1638 AQQAIKASAE

-1656 TPHATTDEL
+1656 TPHATVDEL
-1665 DEANQQINDTLK
+1665 DEANQLISDTLK
-1677 QGQQDIDNTTQ
+1677 QAQQEIENTNQ
-1688 DAAVNDVRNQT
+1688 DAAVTDVRNQT

-1713 RAALDNIDESN
+1713 RAALDSIEEN
-1724 NNQLDAIR
+1724 NKNQLDAIR
-1732 NTLDTTQDERN
+1732 NTLDTTQDERD
-1743 VAIAALNKIVNAIK
+1743 VAIDTLNKIVNTIK

-1769 DQTEAD
+1769 DRTETD
-1775 GNNNIKVILPKV
+1775 GNDNIKVILPKV

-1794 QSVSAKA
+1794 QSVGVKA

-1847 QNSIDAQNIISKIK
+1847 QDSINAQNIISKIK

-1893 EEQNAAIVQVEKEL
+1893 EEQNIAIAQVEKEL

-1913 IAGAVTNADV
+1913 IASAVTNADV
-1923 AYLLHD
+1923 AYLLHNE
-1929 GKNEIREIE
+1929 KNEIREIE
-1938 PVINKKATAREQLT
+1938 PVINRKASAREQLT

-1960 AIEANVQA
+1960 AIEANIQA

-1998 QVDKTATLNLQTIH
+1998 QVDKTASLNLQTIH

-2032 ARVTH
+2032 ARVTA

-2084 NVALGDI
+2084 NVASSDI

-2123 QLAKVKALIDQYVAD
+2123 QLAKVKVLIDQYVAD
-2138 GNRMVDEDATLNDI
+2138 GNRMIDEDATLNDI
-2152 KKDTQLIID
+2152 KQHTQFIVD

-2171 VIKASPKVGQP
+2171 ATKVSPKVIQP

-2192 EDKQEVRK
+2192 EETHESRK
-2200 VVKELPN
+2200 VEKELPN
-2207 TGSEEM
+2207 TGSEGM
-2213 DLPLKELALIT
+2213 DLPLKEFALIT
-2224 GAALLARRRSK
+2224 GAALLARRRTK
-2235 KEKES
+2235 NEKES